1 MKQRHFITTLCLLML
16 FVASAWAQKNT
27 LEIPDVT
34 VAQGKSISLP
44 VNMENSADIVAVQF
58 TMTTADGVT
67 FSYETART
75 TERAD
80 GHSLTMKPIGENK
93 YMVMIF
99 SSQNRAFIGRTGSI
113 MTVVLNTSSSLKEGD
128 KIPITLSDVV
138 IGEKSGKNLATGFTS
153 GSVNIAK
160 SPDLEVSQVET
171 KATNLLPYN
180 KISVNWQ
187 VSNIGGL
194 STEAGWSEQV
204 FAESADGKF
213 SKLLGTIDY
222 DQKLAAGGTISRTA
236 EFDTPMELGISDN
249 ARIRVKVRPYSN
261 TGEPSWMLANN
272 EATTSGTLQT
282 ANMLFINPAAAHI
295 EEANA
300 QNVRLKLI
308 RSGSTAQ
315 AETFKLA
322 QTADARIELPAE
334 ITIPQGQSATYFYA
348 KVIANQKLDNDS
360 IVTVNIDGNN
370 YMTGT
375 TAIKLTDDTKPQ
387 LTLSAKQQDVTEG
400 GKLTL
405 TITAERQSATDKSI
419 SLSCDL
425 PSRFRIPANIILP
438 ARKTSV
444 DVEVEALEDD
454 IPDVEKVVTFAAS
467 ADGYENG
474 TLLSTL
480 VDDDIPTLQLELT
493 PTAISEADGP
503 LSVSAKL
510 SRTDNIDKKVT
521 VKLSDNSEGNLYYA
535 RQTIEMAPGVKEVTL
550 NMGPIDN
557 SLVDGERT
565 YQVTAAVFIASC
577 SCNASVGTSGGV
589 VTVPLTIY
597 DNDGPAL
604 SLSASSSLLKEG
616 GEMTL
621 TISRNT
627 DSKSRLDVNLSSNH
641 DAAIEYPKTVT
652 IAEGETS
659 ATFTVK
665 SKGNDTTGDDLTATL
680 IAESEGFAKSSVWFT
695 ISDQTLPD
703 ARIMAI
709 SSQESKVEAGGKT
722 TLSLSIANQGSY
734 VLPEQTKIGF
744 YFDSAA
750 TPADVAYL
758 QDNLAAGESITM
770 MREITLPSTVGEH
783 KLYAVV
789 NDGQGVK
796 ELLYTNNTSDV
807 LNIATVAPISMETK
821 VAKAIYAPGE
831 KVVISGKAKG
841 KDIAQKSV
849 EVYIV
854 NGGYRHTIT
863 TQTQDDGSFEVSYEP
878 YSGQTGHFAVGAC
891 YPSAN
896 LSDEQASFDIY
907 GIKRTSSDAIT
918 CEASLGDVY
927 QGKLNISNPGNL
939 TLTGLKVKVNSKPD
953 NCTVNATPGNTTLKG
968 GENTDIAFS
977 ITPSGASEG
986 SDWEKIELS
995 IESAEG
1001 AILPATLYY
1010 YCRVKTGK
1018 IEASVASI
1026 KTTMVKGE
1034 SRDYPFTITNVGK
1047 GETGKI
1053 SLALP
1058 SWISSVTPMEM
1069 PSLAKDESMEIILR
1083 MTPTDKMQLNVPVT
1097 GNIAINCA
1105 NGEGMPLPF
1114 YIEPVSTKEGKL
1126 TIDVCDENTYYTKEA
1141 PHLAGAKVEITHPT
1155 TGAVVAKGI
1164 TNEKGLFS
1172 ADLTEGYYAVRVS
1185 ADKHDSYSNNL
1196 LVDPG
1201 TETKKVV
1208 NLSYEAINID
1218 WKVEETEI
1226 QDEYEIKTN
1235 VKFETQVPMPVV
1247 VLSIPSSIPAKD
1259 LRDGESLIFNAVLTN
1274 KGLIAAK
1281 DVELT
1286 LPTDLKTLTFEALDH
1301 TEAFNL
1307 APQESVIIPVKVT
1320 KSTITA
1326 SARAAKRQGHIDND
1340 PCSDQVGT
1348 LYYWDCGLDRKWHRY
1363 GIALQLGSCK
1373 SNDPSTWS
1381 GNGDGTGYG
1390 GGIGGG
1396 LGSLYGPGARPSI
1409 GGSGTYTGSS
1419 NQNPL
1424 VQVEDKGCEPCQN
1437 KFMLQLVD
1445 CGLQLIPVY
1454 KKLRTVFDCIKGIYD
1469 VIEEAKTLTNKEE
1482 VTSRDIISL
1491 TLSTMS
1497 TTATCMDIKSEGA
1510 GDKNKTREQKRAKLV
1525 DEIAKALTDISNSV
1539 EKGNLG
1545 WTKSISDLAFELAKY
1560 YGYDYDDF
1568 KELFCPLKLM
1578 EPCDLDSVPAENK
1591 PAALARSLKNS
1602 SEPSYIQE
1610 FRQNLTYGILK
1621 QMVVMGLQ
1629 KELYGDV
1636 EWLNSDSRELGLFM
1650 TKFES
1655 LRDENDAFQQ
1665 KDIDE
1670 LIASKPENIT
1680 KEQVKAFVQRWNDT
1694 LDNKDTDNKV
1704 NIKNVFSYGELSQRV
1719 DSVVSSLG
1727 YTGIDEC
1734 YEKAYEKCLAQAKE
1748 QQSSVCS
1755 SITLQFTQKMVMTR
1769 QAFRGTLTVFN
1780 GNEQEAMKDVKLT
1793 LTVTDEKG
1801 NIAMEDKFQVNPE
1814 KLEGFNGKLD
1824 FTDGW
1829 TLDAKQEGIA
1839 TVLFI
1844 PTKKAA
1850 PTVETRY
1857 AFGGTLSYVDPF
1869 TGLEVTRDLTPIT
1882 LTVKPSP
1889 SLDLTYFM
1897 QRDIK
1902 GDDPLTKE
1910 VEPSEEAE
1918 FSLLINNLGYGDAT
1932 NVKMSTNQPEIVDNE
1947 KGLKVKFEL
1956 MSSQLNGQEK
1966 TLALGGSVS
1975 TDFGTIPAHSTSYA
1989 QWWIKSS
1996 LLGHFTD
2003 YDVTATHLT
2012 SYGNKDLSLLND
2024 VTIHELIRS
2033 IDVTKGDKTLK
2044 GFMTNDIVDADDT
2057 PDMLYLSDGEIEKV
2071 NVAASSSI
2079 TKTSDTEYTLTITPS
2094 EEGWNYGNL
2103 SDPTYGV
2110 SALKSVTRASDGKQ
2124 ISLRNFWQ
2132 TDRTLRDGKDP
2143 LYENRIHF
2151 ADQFDGKNAE
2161 SYILTF
2167 EATPSLMLEVASIE
2181 GAPAE
2186 DEVATQPVNT
2196 LKVMFNK
2203 YIDPATFTSEDIQI
2217 NVQGKEQDSQ
2227 LVKISTEDNK
2237 NFVLDLTQLNASA
2250 GNGYYTLTVQTS
2262 GITDREG
2269 FAGKTGKTASWTMFI
2284 NSQVKL
2290 ITSVY
2295 PENAGEVIGRVAG
2308 NEVAYGTTI
2317 QLVAKAKEGYQFASW
2332 SLNGETISTNDTIN
2346 QVALGDLTMV
2356 ANFEKKTYQ
2365 VNIEENCEGGSITQ
2379 TYTGVYHYGDQLV
2392 LKAEADEDYSFA
2404 HWTVNGK
2411 QTEDAETLSLIVD
2424 KDLTVSASFK
2434 QERYE
2439 QNITLMRGWNW
2450 IASYLADPISASDI
2464 ASKSSQI
2471 ISSSE
2476 EIENLLPAQTYKV
2489 KASISFISKS
2499 KGRLFEASTTPVRI
2513 NAGWNWLGYPLREN
2527 QELASAIS
2535 NASEG
2540 DYIVG
2545 QTGFAQ
2551 FYAGTWEGTLK
2562 QLITNQGYLYKS
2574 VKQNNLEFAEAT
2586 TPSQLSDEEQQD
2598 MEVDIRQYPSTMN
2611 IIGKLTRKDADMT
2624 GSDYRLYVMVGNE
2637 CRGISQLIDGKYY
2650 LTIYGEKDEKLNMVI
2665 ENLQT
2670 QESIL
2675 VQDALTFKEDV
2686 LGSRTSP
2693 YDFNI
2698 DTMTGIEN
2706 ILADGKELRIY
2717 SIDGYLIDAHATVKT
2732 LKKLVKGV
2740 YIINGKKYVVS
2751 E

>member
-67 FSYETART
+67 FSTETART

-80 GHSLTMKPIGENK
+80 GHSLTMRPIGVNK

-99 SSQNRAFIGRTGSI
+99 SSQNRAFIGRTGCI

-128 KIPITLSDVV
+128 KIPITLSDVI

-222 DQKLAAGGTISRTA
+222 NQKLAAGGTISRTA

-295 EEANA
+295 EEASA

-405 TITAERQSATDKSI
+405 TITAERQSATDKAI

-577 SCNASVGTSGGV
+577 SCNANVGTSGGV

-758 QDNLAAGESITM
+758 QDNLAAGESTTM
-770 MREITLPSTVGEH
+770 TREITLPATVGEH

-896 LSDEQASFDIY
+896 LSEEQASFDIY
-907 GIKRTSSDAIT
+907 GIKRTSNDAIT

-953 NCTVNATPGNTTLKG
+953 NCTVNATPGTTTLKG
-968 GENTDIAFS
+968 GESTDIAFS

-1001 AILPATLYY
+1001 AVLPATLYY

-1018 IEASVASI
+1018 IEASVTSI

-1069 PSLAKDESMEIILR
+1069 PSLAKDESTEIILR

-1155 TGAVVAKGI
+1155 TGAVVAEGI

-1172 ADLTEGYYAVRVS
+1172 ANLAEGYYAVRVS
-1185 ADKHDSYSNNL
+1185 AEKHDSYSNNL

-1235 VKFETQVPMPVV
+1235 VKFETQVPVPVV
-1247 VLSIPSSIPAKD
+1247 ELTVPDRIYTEN
-1259 LRDGESLIFNAVLTN
+1259 LRKGESLIFNATLTN

-1281 DVELT
+1281 DVQLL
-1286 LPTDLKTLTFEALDH
+1286 LPENVTSWRFEPIGPGKAN
-1301 TEAFNL
+1301 EL
-1307 APQESVIIPVKVT
+1307 APGQSKEIPIRVT
-1320 KSTITA
+1320 K
-1326 SARAAKRQGHIDND
+1326 D
-1340 PCSDQVGT
+1340 PGDDGDDGPCVVYIGT
-1348 LYYWDCGLDRKWHRY
+1348 LYYWECGPDKKWHKY
-1363 GIALQLGSCK
+1363 YKSIQITICK
-1373 SNDPSTWS
+1373 GKTPVVVYPSTGS
-1381 GNGDGTGYG
+1381 G
-1390 GGIGGG
+1390 
-1396 LGSLYGPGARPSI
+1396 
-1409 GGSGTYTGSS
+1409 GGSGPGGGPGGGGGGGYGPSS
-1419 NQNPL
+1419 NIPTVTQKVDKSCNPCLNMYIQKITECGVNVGLSLLKNNPL
-1424 VQVEDKGCEPCQN
+1424 GCIVGLGFCARDLN
-1437 KFMLQLVD
+1437 KDFHSWRSWGGCVASAVGCIPGIGPVPALVG
-1445 CGLQLIPVY
+1445 CL
-1454 KKLRTVFDCIKGIYD
+1454 
-1469 VIEEAKTLTNKEE
+1469 
-1482 VTSRDIISL
+1482 ISL
-1491 TLSTMS
+1491 T
-1497 TTATCMDIKSEGA
+1497 
-1510 GDKNKTREQKRAKLV
+1510 
-1525 DEIAKALTDISNSV
+1525 
-1539 EKGNLG
+1539 
-1545 WTKSISDLAFELAKY
+1545 
-1560 YGYDYDDF
+1560 
-1568 KELFCPLKLM
+1568 
-1578 EPCDLDSVPAENK
+1578 EPCEANNASAK
-1591 PAALARSLKNS
+1591 MRAGNS
-1602 SEPSYIQE
+1602 SNYSEPSYITDFKNKLAIPLQE
-1610 FRQNLTYGILK
+1610 SK
-1621 QMVVMGLQ
+1621 
-1629 KELYGDV
+1629 
-1636 EWLNSDSRELGLFM
+1636 
-1650 TKFES
+1650 
-1655 LRDENDAFQQ
+1655 AFQNMLLEYFG
-1665 KDIDE
+1665 DE
-1670 LIASKPENIT
+1670 VWVNETNGEDLQDLMVMLQTSEEEVLTADNYIKYKPQNVT
-1680 KEQVKAFVQRWNDT
+1680 KEQYYKFIERLNNTA
-1694 LDNKDTDNKV
+1694 LAKTDDGNYIDLSKV
-1704 NIKNVFSYGELSQRV
+1704 AGYVNEINSANEQ
-1719 DSVVSSLG
+1719 SVLMGYESTTDMLRKEYALLKGRLEESS
-1727 YTGIDEC
+1727 
-1734 YEKAYEKCLAQAKE
+1734 
-1748 QQSSVCS
+1748 SSVCS

-1801 NIAMEDKFQVNPE
+1801 NIAMKDKFQVNPE

-1829 TLDAKQEGIA
+1829 TLDAQKEGVA

-1889 SLDLTYFM
+1889 NLDLTYFM

-1932 NVKMSTNQPEIVDNE
+1932 HVRMSTNQPEIVDNE

-1966 TLALGGSVS
+1966 TLALGGSVF

-2237 NFVLDLTQLNASA
+2237 TFVLDLTQLNASA

-2262 GITDREG
+2262 GITDSEG
-2269 FAGKTGKTASWTMFI
+2269 FAGKTGKTASWTQFV
-2284 NSQVKL
+2284 NNQVKL
-2290 ITSVY
+2290 LTSVY

-2332 SLNGETISTNDTIN
+2332 TLNGETISTNDTIS

-2365 VNIEENCEGGSITQ
+2365 VNIAENCEGGSITQ

-2411 QTEDAETLSLIVD
+2411 QTEDAETLILIVD

-2489 KASISFISKS
+2489 KASTSFISKS
-2499 KGRLFEASTTPVRI
+2499 KGRLFEASTTPVGI

-2527 QELASAIS
+2527 KELASAIS

-2551 FYAGTWEGTLK
+2551 FYAGTWEGTLR
-2562 QLITNQGYLYKS
+2562 QLITNHGYLYKS

-2598 MEVDIRQYPSTMN
+2598 MEVDIRKYPSTMN
-2611 IIGKLTRKDADMT
+2611 IIGKLTQKDADMT

-2698 DTMTGIEN
+2698 DIMTGIEN

>member
-67 FSYETART
+67 FSTETART

-80 GHSLTMKPIGENK
+80 GHSLTMRPIGENK

-128 KIPITLSDVV
+128 KIPVTLSDVI

-272 EATTSGTLQT
+272 EATTSGILQT

-295 EEANA
+295 EEASA
-300 QNVRLKLI
+300 QNVRLMLI

-360 IVTVNIDGNN
+360 IITVNIDGNN

-400 GKLTL
+400 GKLTI
-405 TITAERQSATDKSI
+405 TITAERQSATDKAI
-419 SLSCDL
+419 SLNCDL

-438 ARKTSV
+438 ARQTSV

-577 SCNASVGTSGGV
+577 SCNANVGTSGGV

-758 QDNLAAGESITM
+758 QDNLAAGESTTM
-770 MREITLPSTVGEH
+770 TREITLPATVGEH

-896 LSDEQASFDIY
+896 LSEEQASFDIY
-907 GIKRTSSDAIT
+907 GIKRTSNDAIT

-953 NCTVNATPGNTTLKG
+953 NCTVNATPGTTTLKG
-968 GENTDIAFS
+968 GESTDVAFS
-977 ITPSGASEG
+977 ITPSGASDG

-1001 AILPATLYY
+1001 AVLPATLYY

-1026 KTTMVKGE
+1026 KTTMVNGE

-1069 PSLAKDESMEIILR
+1069 PSLAKDESTEIILR

-1114 YIEPVSTKEGKL
+1114 CIEPVSTKEGKL

-1155 TGAVVAKGI
+1155 TGAVVAEGI

-1172 ADLTEGYYAVRVS
+1172 ANLAEGYYAVRVS
-1185 ADKHDSYSNNL
+1185 AEKHDSYSNNL

-1235 VKFETQVPMPVV
+1235 VKFETQVPVPVV
-1247 VLSIPSSIPAKD
+1247 ELTVPDRIYTEN
-1259 LRDGESLIFNAVLTN
+1259 LRKGESLIFNATLTN
-1274 KGLIAAK
+1274 KGLITAK
-1281 DVELT
+1281 DVQLL
-1286 LPTDLKTLTFEALDH
+1286 LPDTVTSWRFEPIGPGKAN
-1301 TEAFNL
+1301 EL
-1307 APQESVIIPVKVT
+1307 APGQSIEIPIRV
-1320 KSTITA
+1320 SE
-1326 SARAAKRQGHIDND
+1326 GPGDD
-1340 PCSDQVGT
+1340 GPCVVYIGT
-1348 LYYWDCGLDRKWHRY
+1348 LYYWECGPDKKWHKY
-1363 GIALQLGSCK
+1363 YKSMQITICK
-1373 SNDPSTWS
+1373 GRVTVVEYPSTGS
-1381 GNGDGTGYG
+1381 G
-1390 GGIGGG
+1390 
-1396 LGSLYGPGARPSI
+1396 
-1409 GGSGTYTGSS
+1409 GGSGPGGGPGGGGGGSYGPS
-1419 NQNPL
+1419 SDIPTVTQKVDKSCNPCLNMYIQKITECGVNVGLSLLKNNPL
-1424 VQVEDKGCEPCQN
+1424 GCIVGLGFCARDLN
-1437 KFMLQLVD
+1437 KDFHSWRSWGGCVASAVGCIPGIGPVPALVG
-1445 CGLQLIPVY
+1445 CL
-1454 KKLRTVFDCIKGIYD
+1454 
-1469 VIEEAKTLTNKEE
+1469 
-1482 VTSRDIISL
+1482 ISL
-1491 TLSTMS
+1491 T
-1497 TTATCMDIKSEGA
+1497 
-1510 GDKNKTREQKRAKLV
+1510 
-1525 DEIAKALTDISNSV
+1525 
-1539 EKGNLG
+1539 
-1545 WTKSISDLAFELAKY
+1545 
-1560 YGYDYDDF
+1560 
-1568 KELFCPLKLM
+1568 
-1578 EPCDLDSVPAENK
+1578 EPCEANNASAK
-1591 PAALARSLKNS
+1591 MRAGNS
-1602 SEPSYIQE
+1602 SSYSEPSYITDFKNKLAIPLQE
-1610 FRQNLTYGILK
+1610 SK
-1621 QMVVMGLQ
+1621 
-1629 KELYGDV
+1629 
-1636 EWLNSDSRELGLFM
+1636 
-1650 TKFES
+1650 
-1655 LRDENDAFQQ
+1655 AFQNMLLEYFG
-1665 KDIDE
+1665 DE
-1670 LIASKPENIT
+1670 VWVNETNGEDLQGLMVMLQTSEEEVLTADNYIKYKPQNVT
-1680 KEQVKAFVQRWNDT
+1680 KEQYYKFIERLNNTA
-1694 LDNKDTDNKV
+1694 LAKTDDGNYIDLSKV
-1704 NIKNVFSYGELSQRV
+1704 AGYVNEINSANEQ
-1719 DSVVSSLG
+1719 SVLMGYESTTDMLRKEYALLKGRLEESS
-1727 YTGIDEC
+1727 
-1734 YEKAYEKCLAQAKE
+1734 
-1748 QQSSVCS
+1748 SSVCS

-1801 NIAMEDKFQVNPE
+1801 NIAMSDKFQVNPE

-1829 TLDAKQEGIA
+1829 TLDAQKEGVA

-1889 SLDLTYFM
+1889 NLDLTYFM

-1932 NVKMSTNQPEIVDNE
+1932 NVRMSTNQPEIVDNE

-1966 TLALGGSVS
+1966 TLALGGSVF

-2262 GITDREG
+2262 GITDSEG
-2269 FAGKTGKTASWTMFI
+2269 FAGKTGKTASWTLFV

-2290 ITSVY
+2290 LTSVY
-2295 PENAGEVIGRVAG
+2295 PENAGEVIGRIAG

-2332 SLNGETISTNDTIN
+2332 TLNGETISTNDTIS

-2365 VNIEENCEGGSITQ
+2365 VNIAENCEGGSITQ

-2411 QTEDAETLSLIVD
+2411 QTEDTETLSLIVD

-2476 EIENLLPAQTYKV
+2476 EIENLLPAHTYKV
-2489 KASISFISKS
+2489 KASTSFISKS
-2499 KGRLFEASTTPVRI
+2499 KGRLFEASTTPVGI

-2586 TPSQLSDEEQQD
+2586 TPSQLSDDEQQD
-2598 MEVDIRQYPSTMN
+2598 MEVDIRKYPSTMN
-2611 IIGKLTRKDADMT
+2611 IIGKLTQKDADMT

-2698 DTMTGIEN
+2698 DIMTGIEN

-2732 LKKLVKGV
+2732 LRKLVKGV

>member
-67 FSYETART
+67 FSTETART

-80 GHSLTMKPIGENK
+80 GHSLTMRSIGVNK

-128 KIPITLSDVV
+128 KIPVTLSDV
-138 IGEKSGKNLATGFTS
+138 IISEKSGKNLATGFTS

-295 EEANA
+295 EEASA
-300 QNVRLKLI
+300 QNVRLMLI

-315 AETFKLA
+315 VETFKLA

-405 TITAERQSATDKSI
+405 TITAERQSATDKAI

-577 SCNASVGTSGGV
+577 SCNANVGTSGGV

-627 DSKSRLDVNLSSNH
+627 DSKSRLNVSLSSNH

-709 SSQESKVEAGGKT
+709 SSQESKVEAGGKA

-758 QDNLAAGESITM
+758 QDNLAAGESTTM
-770 MREITLPSTVGEH
+770 MREITLPATVGEH

-841 KDIAQKSV
+841 KDIAKKNV

-896 LSDEQASFDIY
+896 LSEEQASFDIY
-907 GIKRTSSDAIT
+907 GIKRTSNDAIT

-953 NCTVNATPGNTTLKG
+953 NCTVNATPGTTTLKG

-1001 AILPATLYY
+1001 AVLPATLYY

-1018 IEASVASI
+1018 IEASVARI

-1069 PSLAKDESMEIILR
+1069 PSLAKDESTEIILR

-1155 TGAVVAKGI
+1155 TGAVVAEGI

-1172 ADLTEGYYAVRVS
+1172 ANLAEGYYAVRVS
-1185 ADKHDSYSNNL
+1185 AEKHDSYSNNL

-1320 KSTITA
+1320 KSTKTA
-1326 SARAAKRQGHIDND
+1326 SARAAKRLGNIDND

-1348 LYYWDCGLDRKWHRY
+1348 LYYWDCGLDRKWHKY

-1424 VQVEDKGCEPCQN
+1424 VKVEDKGCEPCQN
-1437 KFMLQLVD
+1437 GVLIAGLKCAGHFVGEAVETLQTLLGLDDNIDTNNKYKDKKDKDLDEILDKCENYSDLLLDIASSFDGCVNGKHDIDQVLDCYETASKAIDAVFDGLVETAF
-1445 CGLQLIPVY
+1445 GPYVKPELIKKY
-1454 KKLRTVFDCIKGIYD
+1454 KKLGKQILKYKKLLDRVAECARDFAHACDHIKNDESAKARMTGKSTKTVTEKAIEGMGKYAEYVEGFVTLNNVLFGSEPAWDEMSLEEMSGILNLDYHT
-1469 VIEEAKTLTNKEE
+1469 ISFEEALKYKPKDVSETLFRKFFDKQKKWANKDYSNITEE
-1482 VTSRDIISL
+1482 ESGNI
-1491 TLSTMS
+1491 
-1497 TTATCMDIKSEGA
+1497 TTAVSNIHNAFKYFEDEGYL
-1510 GDKNKTREQKRAKLV
+1510 N
-1525 DEIAKALTDISNSV
+1525 
-1539 EKGNLG
+1539 
-1545 WTKSISDLAFELAKY
+1545 
-1560 YGYDYDDF
+1560 
-1568 KELFCPLKLM
+1568 
-1578 EPCDLDSVPAENK
+1578 PCDFLNTTFKD
-1591 PAALARSLKNS
+1591 ALILANTS
-1602 SEPSYIQE
+1602 S
-1610 FRQNLTYGILK
+1610 
-1621 QMVVMGLQ
+1621 
-1629 KELYGDV
+1629 
-1636 EWLNSDSRELGLFM
+1636 
-1650 TKFES
+1650 
-1655 LRDENDAFQQ
+1655 
-1665 KDIDE
+1665 
-1670 LIASKPENIT
+1670 
-1680 KEQVKAFVQRWNDT
+1680 
-1694 LDNKDTDNKV
+1694 
-1704 NIKNVFSYGELSQRV
+1704 
-1719 DSVVSSLG
+1719 
-1727 YTGIDEC
+1727 
-1734 YEKAYEKCLAQAKE
+1734 
-1748 QQSSVCS
+1748 SSVCS

-1801 NIAMEDKFQVNPE
+1801 NIAMKDKFQVNPE

-1829 TLDAKQEGIA
+1829 TLDAQKEGVA

-1850 PTVETRY
+1850 PTMETRY

-1882 LTVKPSP
+1882 LTVNPSP
-1889 SLDLTYFM
+1889 NLDLTYFM

-1932 NVKMSTNQPEIVDNE
+1932 NVRMSTNQPEIVDNE

-1975 TDFGTIPAHSTSYA
+1975 TDFGNIPAHSTSYA

-2262 GITDREG
+2262 GITDSEG
-2269 FAGKTGKTASWTMFI
+2269 FAGKTGKTASWTQFV
-2284 NSQVKL
+2284 NNQVKL
-2290 ITSVY
+2290 LTSVY

-2332 SLNGETISTNDTIN
+2332 SLNGETISTNDTIS

-2365 VNIEENCEGGSITQ
+2365 VNIAENCEGGSITQ

-2489 KASISFISKS
+2489 KASTSFISKS
-2499 KGRLFEASTTPVRI
+2499 KGRLFEASTTPVGI

-2598 MEVDIRQYPSTMN
+2598 MEVDIRKYPSTMN
-2611 IIGKLTRKDADMT
+2611 IIGKLTQKDADMT

-2698 DTMTGIEN
+2698 DIMTGIEN

>member
-67 FSYETART
+67 FSTETART

-80 GHSLTMKPIGENK
+80 GHSLTMRPIGVNK

-128 KIPITLSDVV
+128 KIPVTLSDVI

-295 EEANA
+295 EEASA
-300 QNVRLKLI
+300 QNVRLMLI
-308 RSGSTAQ
+308 RSGSTEQ

-370 YMTGT
+370 YITGT

-387 LTLSAKQQDVTEG
+387 LTLSTKQQDVTEG

-405 TITAERQSATDKSI
+405 TITAERQSATDKAI

-438 ARKTSV
+438 ARQTSV

-577 SCNASVGTSGGV
+577 SCNANVGTSGGV

-709 SSQESKVEAGGKT
+709 SSQESKVEAGGKA

-750 TPADVAYL
+750 TPADVTYL
-758 QDNLAAGESITM
+758 QDNLAAGESTTM

-841 KDIAQKSV
+841 KDIAKKSV

-896 LSDEQASFDIY
+896 LSEEQASFDIY
-907 GIKRTSSDAIT
+907 GIKRTSNDAIT

-927 QGKLNISNPGNL
+927 QGKLNISNPGKL

-968 GENTDIAFS
+968 GESTDVAFS

-1001 AILPATLYY
+1001 AVLPATLYY

-1069 PSLAKDESMEIILR
+1069 PSLAKDESTEIILR

-1155 TGAVVAKGI
+1155 TGAVVAEGI

-1185 ADKHDSYSNNL
+1185 AEKHDSYSNNL

-1235 VKFETQVPMPVV
+1235 VKFETQVPVPAVI
-1247 VLSIPSSIPAKD
+1247 LSIPDRIHTEE
-1259 LRDGESLIFNAVLTN
+1259 LREGESLIFNAVLTN
-1274 KGLIAAK
+1274 KGLITAK
-1281 DVELT
+1281 DVQLL
-1286 LPTDLKTLTFEALDH
+1286 LPTDLQTLTFEALDH
-1301 TEAFNL
+1301 NEAFNL
-1307 APQESVIIPVKVT
+1307 APQESVLIPVKVT
-1320 KSTITA
+1320 KVAA
-1326 SARAAKRQGHIDND
+1326 SSFAK
-1340 PCSDQVGT
+1340 SKEQVGRASKEPCIVDIGT
-1348 LYYWDCGLDRKWHRY
+1348 IAFWDCGLDRKWHKY
-1363 GIALQLGSCK
+1363 YLQLPISICIKGSVTVLPK
-1373 SNDPSTWS
+1373 NPE
-1381 GNGDGTGYG
+1381 TGSVRPGFGPGGGG
-1390 GGIGGG
+1390 GGIY
-1396 LGSLYGPGARPSI
+1396 LPS
-1409 GGSGTYTGSS
+1409 YDC
-1419 NQNPL
+1419 NPISRK
-1424 VQVEDKGCEPCQN
+1424 EDKGCVPCQN
-1437 KFMLQLVD
+1437 GVLIAGLKCAGHFVGEAVETLQALLGLDDNIDTNNNDKDKKDNDLGEILGKCENYSDLLLDIASSFDGCVNGKHDIDQVLDCYEAASKSIDAVFDELVETAF
-1445 CGLQLIPVY
+1445 GPYVKPELIKKY
-1454 KKLRTVFDCIKGIYD
+1454 KKLGKQILKYKKILDRVAECARDFAHACDHIKNDESAKARMTGKSTKTVTEKAIEGMGKYAEYVEGFVTLNNVLFGSEPAWDEMSLEEMSGILNLDYHT
-1469 VIEEAKTLTNKEE
+1469 ISFEEALKFKPKEVSETLFRKFFDKQKKWANKDYSNITEE
-1482 VTSRDIISL
+1482 ESGNI
-1491 TLSTMS
+1491 
-1497 TTATCMDIKSEGA
+1497 TTAVSNIHNAFKYFEDEGYL
-1510 GDKNKTREQKRAKLV
+1510 N
-1525 DEIAKALTDISNSV
+1525 
-1539 EKGNLG
+1539 
-1545 WTKSISDLAFELAKY
+1545 
-1560 YGYDYDDF
+1560 
-1568 KELFCPLKLM
+1568 
-1578 EPCDLDSVPAENK
+1578 PCDFLNTTFKD
-1591 PAALARSLKNS
+1591 ALILANTS
-1602 SEPSYIQE
+1602 S
-1610 FRQNLTYGILK
+1610 
-1621 QMVVMGLQ
+1621 
-1629 KELYGDV
+1629 
-1636 EWLNSDSRELGLFM
+1636 
-1650 TKFES
+1650 
-1655 LRDENDAFQQ
+1655 
-1665 KDIDE
+1665 
-1670 LIASKPENIT
+1670 
-1680 KEQVKAFVQRWNDT
+1680 
-1694 LDNKDTDNKV
+1694 
-1704 NIKNVFSYGELSQRV
+1704 
-1719 DSVVSSLG
+1719 
-1727 YTGIDEC
+1727 
-1734 YEKAYEKCLAQAKE
+1734 
-1748 QQSSVCS
+1748 SSVCS

-1780 GNEQEAMKDVKLT
+1780 GNEQEAMKDAKLT

-1801 NIAMEDKFQVNPE
+1801 NIAMSDKFQVN
-1814 KLEGFNGKLD
+1814 LENLKGFAGNKN

-1829 TLDAKQEGIA
+1829 TLDAKQEGVA

-1889 SLDLTYFM
+1889 NLDLTYFM

-1932 NVKMSTNQPEIVDNE
+1932 NVRMTTNQPEIVDNE

-2012 SYGNKDLSLLND
+2012 SYDNKDLSLLND

-2237 NFVLDLTQLNASA
+2237 TFVLDLTQLNASA

-2262 GITDREG
+2262 GITDSEG
-2269 FAGKTGKTASWTMFI
+2269 FAGKTGKTASWTMFM

-2290 ITSVY
+2290 LTSVY

-2489 KASISFISKS
+2489 KASTSFISKS
-2499 KGRLFEASTTPVRI
+2499 KGRLFEASTTPVGI

-2551 FYAGTWEGTLK
+2551 FYAGTWEGTLR

-2574 VKQNNLEFAEAT
+2574 VKQNSLEFAEAT

-2650 LTIYGEKDEKLNMVI
+2650 LTIYGEKDEKLNLVI
-2665 ENLQT
+2665 ENQQT

-2698 DTMTGIEN
+2698 DIMTGIEN

-2732 LKKLVKGV
+2732 LRKLVKGV

>member
-80 GHSLTMKPIGENK
+80 GHSLTMRPIGVNK

-99 SSQNRAFIGRTGSI
+99 SSQNRPFIGRTGSI

-128 KIPITLSDVV
+128 KIPVTLSDVI

-272 EATTSGTLQT
+272 EAATSGTLQT

-295 EEANA
+295 EEASA
-300 QNVRLKLI
+300 QNVRLMLI

-370 YMTGT
+370 YITGT

-405 TITAERQSATDKSI
+405 TITAERQSATDKAI

-438 ARKTSV
+438 AQKTSV

-709 SSQESKVEAGGKT
+709 SSQESQVEAGGKT

-744 YFDSAA
+744 YFDNAA

-758 QDNLAAGESITM
+758 QDNLAAGESTTM
-770 MREITLPSTVGEH
+770 MREITLPATVGEH

-896 LSDEQASFDIY
+896 LSEEQASFDIY

-918 CEASLGDVY
+918 CEASLGDIY

-953 NCTVNATPGNTTLKG
+953 NCIVNATPGNTTLKG
-968 GENTDIAFS
+968 GESTDIAFS

-1001 AILPATLYY
+1001 AVLPATLYY

-1053 SLALP
+1053 SIALP

-1069 PSLAKDESMEIILR
+1069 PSLAKDESTEIILR

-1114 YIEPVSTKEGKL
+1114 CIEPVSTKEGTL

-1155 TGAVVAKGI
+1155 TGAVVAEGI
-1164 TNEKGLFS
+1164 TNEKGIFS
-1172 ADLTEGYYAVRVS
+1172 ADLAEGYYAVRVS
-1185 ADKHDSYSNNL
+1185 AEKHDSYRNNL

-1235 VKFETQVPMPVV
+1235 VKFETQVPVPVV
-1247 VLSIPSSIPAKD
+1247 VLSIPDRIHTED
-1259 LRDGESLIFNAVLTN
+1259 LREGESLLFNAVLTN
-1274 KGLIAAK
+1274 KGLITAK
-1281 DVELT
+1281 DVQLL
-1286 LPTDLKTLTFEALDH
+1286 LPTDLQTLTFEALDH
-1301 TEAFNL
+1301 NEAFNL
-1307 APQESVIIPVKVT
+1307 APQESVLIPVKVT
-1320 KSTITA
+1320 KVAA
-1326 SARAAKRQGHIDND
+1326 SSFAK
-1340 PCSDQVGT
+1340 SKEQVGRASKEPCLVNIGT
-1348 LYYWDCGLDRKWHRY
+1348 IGYWDCGLDRKWHKY
-1363 GIALQLGSCK
+1363 YLQLPISICIKGSIK
-1373 SNDPSTWS
+1373 VLPKDPE
-1381 GNGDGTGYG
+1381 TGSVRPILGPGGGG
-1390 GGIGGG
+1390 GGIY
-1396 LGSLYGPGARPSI
+1396 LPS
-1409 GGSGTYTGSS
+1409 YDC
-1419 NQNPL
+1419 NPL
-1424 VQVEDKGCEPCQN
+1424 SRKVDKGCIPCQN
-1437 KFMLQLVD
+1437 KFMLQLID
-1445 CGLQLIPVY
+1445 CGLQLIPAY
-1454 KKLRTVFDCIKGIYD
+1454 KKLRTVFNCVKGIYD
-1469 VIEEAKTLTNKEE
+1469 VVEEGKTLANKEW

-1497 TTATCMDIKSEGA
+1497 TTATCMGIKSEGA
-1510 GDKNKTREQKRAKLV
+1510 GDKNKTRKEKRAKLV
-1525 DEIAKALTDISNSV
+1525 DEIAKALTNISNSV

-1545 WTKSISDLAFELAKY
+1545 WMKSISDLAFELAKY

-1780 GNEQEAMKDVKLT
+1780 GSEQEAMKDAKLT

-1801 NIAMEDKFQVNPE
+1801 NIAMSDKFQVNLE
-1814 KLEGFNGKLD
+1814 NLEGFAGNKN

-1829 TLDAKQEGIA
+1829 TLDAKQEGVA

-1889 SLDLTYFM
+1889 NLDLTYFM

-1932 NVKMSTNQPEIVDNE
+1932 NVRMTTNQPEIVDNE
-1947 KGLKVKFEL
+1947 KGLKVKIEL

-1966 TLALGGSVS
+1966 TLALGGSVA

-2012 SYGNKDLSLLND
+2012 SYDNKDLSLLND

-2071 NVAASSSI
+2071 NVAAASSI

-2161 SYILTF
+2161 SYILSF

-2237 NFVLDLTQLNASA
+2237 TFVLDLTQLNASA

-2262 GITDREG
+2262 GITDSEG
-2269 FAGKTGKTASWTMFI
+2269 FAGKTGKTASWTMFV

-2346 QVALGDLTMV
+2346 QVALGDLNMM

-2424 KDLTVSASFK
+2424 KDLTVSASFR

-2489 KASISFISKS
+2489 KASTSFISKS
-2499 KGRLFEASTTPVRI
+2499 KGRLFEASTTPVGI

-2551 FYAGTWEGTLK
+2551 FYAGTWEGTLR

-2698 DTMTGIEN
+2698 DIMTGIEN

-2732 LKKLVKGV
+2732 LRKLVKGV

>member
-58 TMTTADGVT
+58 TMTTADGIT

-80 GHSLTMKPIGENK
+80 GHSLTMRPIGVNK

-99 SSQNRAFIGRTGSI
+99 SSQNRPFIGRTGSI
-113 MTVVLNTSSSLKEGD
+113 MTVVLNTSSSLKEGE
-128 KIPITLSDVV
+128 KIPVTLSDVI

-295 EEANA
+295 EEASA
-300 QNVRLKLI
+300 QNVRLMLI

-370 YMTGT
+370 YITGT

-425 PSRFRIPANIILP
+425 PSRFRIPTNIILP

-474 TLLSTL
+474 TLLTTL

-627 DSKSRLDVNLSSNH
+627 NSKSRLDVNLSSNH

-744 YFDSAA
+744 YFDGAA

-758 QDNLAAGESITM
+758 QDNLAAGESTTM
-770 MREITLPSTVGEH
+770 MREITLPTTVGEH

-807 LNIATVAPISMETK
+807 LNIAAVAPISMETK

-907 GIKRTSSDAIT
+907 GIKRTSNDAIT
-918 CEASLGDVY
+918 CEASLGDIY

-953 NCTVNATPGNTTLKG
+953 NCTVNATPGSTTLKG
-968 GENTDIAFS
+968 GESTDIAFS

-1069 PSLAKDESMEIILR
+1069 PSLAKDESTEIILR

-1114 YIEPVSTKEGKL
+1114 CIEPVSTKEGTL

-1141 PHLAGAKVEITHPT
+1141 PHLAGAKVKITHPT
-1155 TGAVVAKGI
+1155 TGAVVAEGI

-1172 ADLTEGYYAVRVS
+1172 ANLAEGYYAVSVS
-1185 ADKHDSYSNNL
+1185 AEKHDSYSNNL

-1235 VKFETQVPMPVV
+1235 VKFETQVPVPVV
-1247 VLSIPSSIPAKD
+1247 ELTVPHRIYTEN
-1259 LRDGESLIFNAVLTN
+1259 LRKGESLIFNATLTN

-1281 DVELT
+1281 DVQLL
-1286 LPTDLKTLTFEALDH
+1286 LPENVTSWRFEPIDPG
-1301 TEAFNL
+1301 EANEL
-1307 APQESVIIPVKVT
+1307 APGQSKQIPIRVT
-1320 KSTITA
+1320 K
-1326 SARAAKRQGHIDND
+1326 D
-1340 PCSDQVGT
+1340 PGDDGDDGPCVVYIGT
-1348 LYYWDCGLDRKWHRY
+1348 LYYWECGPDKKWHKY
-1363 GIALQLGSCK
+1363 YKSIQITICK
-1373 SNDPSTWS
+1373 GKTPVVVYPSTGS
-1381 GNGDGTGYG
+1381 G
-1390 GGIGGG
+1390 
-1396 LGSLYGPGARPSI
+1396 
-1409 GGSGTYTGSS
+1409 GGSGPGGGPGGGGGGSYGPSS
-1419 NQNPL
+1419 NIPTVTQKVDKSCNPCLNMYLQKITECGVNVGLSLLKNNPL
-1424 VQVEDKGCEPCQN
+1424 GCIVGLGFCARDLN
-1437 KFMLQLVD
+1437 KDFHSWRSWGGCVASAVGCIPGIGPVPALVG
-1445 CGLQLIPVY
+1445 CL
-1454 KKLRTVFDCIKGIYD
+1454 
-1469 VIEEAKTLTNKEE
+1469 
-1482 VTSRDIISL
+1482 ISL
-1491 TLSTMS
+1491 T
-1497 TTATCMDIKSEGA
+1497 
-1510 GDKNKTREQKRAKLV
+1510 
-1525 DEIAKALTDISNSV
+1525 
-1539 EKGNLG
+1539 
-1545 WTKSISDLAFELAKY
+1545 
-1560 YGYDYDDF
+1560 
-1568 KELFCPLKLM
+1568 
-1578 EPCDLDSVPAENK
+1578 EPCEANNASAK
-1591 PAALARSLKNS
+1591 MRAGNS
-1602 SEPSYIQE
+1602 SSYSEPSYITDFKNKLAIPLQE
-1610 FRQNLTYGILK
+1610 SK
-1621 QMVVMGLQ
+1621 
-1629 KELYGDV
+1629 
-1636 EWLNSDSRELGLFM
+1636 
-1650 TKFES
+1650 
-1655 LRDENDAFQQ
+1655 AFQNMLLEYFGDEVWVNETNGEALQ
-1665 KDIDE
+1665 DLMVMLQTSEEEVLTADNYIKYKPQNVTKVQYYKFIERLNNTALAKTDDGNYID
-1670 LIASKPENIT
+1670 LSKVAGYVNEINSANEQSVLMGYEST
-1680 KEQVKAFVQRWNDT
+1680 TDMLRKEYALLKGR
-1694 LDNKDTDNKV
+1694 LD
-1704 NIKNVFSYGELSQRV
+1704 E
-1719 DSVVSSLG
+1719 SS
-1727 YTGIDEC
+1727 
-1734 YEKAYEKCLAQAKE
+1734 
-1748 QQSSVCS
+1748 SSVCS

-1780 GNEQEAMKDVKLT
+1780 GSEQEAMKDAKLT

-1801 NIAMEDKFQVNPE
+1801 NIAMSDKFQVNLE
-1814 KLEGFNGKLD
+1814 NLEGFAGNKN

-1829 TLDAKQEGIA
+1829 TLDAQKEGVA

-1889 SLDLTYFM
+1889 NLDLTYFM

-1932 NVKMSTNQPEIVDNE
+1932 NVKMTTNQPEIVDNE

-2012 SYGNKDLSLLND
+2012 SYDNKALSLLND

-2237 NFVLDLTQLNASA
+2237 TFVLDLTQLNASA

-2262 GITDREG
+2262 GITDSEG
-2269 FAGKTGKTASWTMFI
+2269 FAGKTGKTASWTMFM

-2424 KDLTVSASFK
+2424 KDLTVSASFR

-2489 KASISFISKS
+2489 KASTSFISKS
-2499 KGRLFEASTTPVRI
+2499 KGRLFEASTTPVGI

-2586 TPSQLSDEEQQD
+2586 TPSQFSDEEQQD

-2611 IIGKLTRKDADMT
+2611 IIGKLTQKDADMT

-2650 LTIYGEKDEKLNMVI
+2650 LTIYGEKDEKLNLVI
-2665 ENLQT
+2665 ENQQT

-2698 DTMTGIEN
+2698 DIMTGIEN

>member
-67 FSYETART
+67 FSTETART

-80 GHSLTMKPIGENK
+80 GHSLTMRPIGVNK

-99 SSQNRAFIGRTGSI
+99 SSQNRAFIGRTGCI

-128 KIPITLSDVV
+128 KIPVTLSDVI

-222 DQKLAAGGTISRTA
+222 DQKLAAGGTISRAA

-272 EATTSGTLQT
+272 EATTSGILQT

-295 EEANA
+295 EEASA
-300 QNVRLKLI
+300 QNVRLMLI

-370 YMTGT
+370 YITGT

-405 TITAERQSATDKSI
+405 TITAERQSATDKAI

-577 SCNASVGTSGGV
+577 SCNANVGTSGGV

-621 TISRNT
+621 TIRRNT

-744 YFDSAA
+744 YFDGAA

-758 QDNLAAGESITM
+758 QDNLAAGESTTM
-770 MREITLPSTVGEH
+770 TREITLPATVGEH

-789 NDGQGVK
+789 NDGQDVK

-841 KDIAQKSV
+841 KDIAQKNV

-896 LSDEQASFDIY
+896 LSEEQASFDIY
-907 GIKRTSSDAIT
+907 GIKRTSNDAIT

-953 NCTVNATPGNTTLKG
+953 NCTVNATPGTTTLKG

-1001 AILPATLYY
+1001 AVLPATLYY

-1069 PSLAKDESMEIILR
+1069 PSLAKDESTEIILR

-1155 TGAVVAKGI
+1155 TGAVVAEGI

-1172 ADLTEGYYAVRVS
+1172 ANLAEGYYAVRVS
-1185 ADKHDSYSNNL
+1185 AEKHDSYSNNL

-1235 VKFETQVPMPVV
+1235 VKFETQVPVPVV
-1247 VLSIPSSIPAKD
+1247 ELTVPDRIYTEN
-1259 LRDGESLIFNAVLTN
+1259 LRKGESLIFNATLTN

-1281 DVELT
+1281 DVQLL
-1286 LPTDLKTLTFEALDH
+1286 LPENVTSWRFEPIGPGKAN
-1301 TEAFNL
+1301 EL
-1307 APQESVIIPVKVT
+1307 APGQSIEIPIRVT
-1320 KSTITA
+1320 K
-1326 SARAAKRQGHIDND
+1326 D
-1340 PCSDQVGT
+1340 PGDDGPCVVYIGT
-1348 LYYWDCGLDRKWHRY
+1348 LYYWECGPDKKWHKY
-1363 GIALQLGSCK
+1363 YKSIQITICK
-1373 SNDPSTWS
+1373 GKTPVVVYPSTGS
-1381 GNGDGTGYG
+1381 G
-1390 GGIGGG
+1390 
-1396 LGSLYGPGARPSI
+1396 
-1409 GGSGTYTGSS
+1409 GGSGPGGGPGGGGGGGYGPSS
-1419 NQNPL
+1419 NIPTVTQKVDKSCNPCLNMYIQKITECGVNVGLSLLKNNPL
-1424 VQVEDKGCEPCQN
+1424 GCIVGLGFCARDLN
-1437 KFMLQLVD
+1437 KDFHSWRSWGGCVASAVGCIPGIGPVPALVG
-1445 CGLQLIPVY
+1445 CL
-1454 KKLRTVFDCIKGIYD
+1454 
-1469 VIEEAKTLTNKEE
+1469 
-1482 VTSRDIISL
+1482 ISL
-1491 TLSTMS
+1491 T
-1497 TTATCMDIKSEGA
+1497 
-1510 GDKNKTREQKRAKLV
+1510 
-1525 DEIAKALTDISNSV
+1525 
-1539 EKGNLG
+1539 
-1545 WTKSISDLAFELAKY
+1545 
-1560 YGYDYDDF
+1560 
-1568 KELFCPLKLM
+1568 
-1578 EPCDLDSVPAENK
+1578 EPCEANNASAK
-1591 PAALARSLKNS
+1591 MRAGNS
-1602 SEPSYIQE
+1602 SNYSEPSYITDFKNKLAIPLQE
-1610 FRQNLTYGILK
+1610 SK
-1621 QMVVMGLQ
+1621 
-1629 KELYGDV
+1629 
-1636 EWLNSDSRELGLFM
+1636 
-1650 TKFES
+1650 
-1655 LRDENDAFQQ
+1655 AFQNMLLEYFG
-1665 KDIDE
+1665 DE
-1670 LIASKPENIT
+1670 VWVNETNGEALQDLMVMLQTSEEEVLTADNYIKYKPQNVT
-1680 KEQVKAFVQRWNDT
+1680 KEQYYKFIERLNNTALAKTNDGNYIDLSKVAGYVNEINSANEQSVLMGYEST
-1694 LDNKDTDNKV
+1694 TDMLRKEYALL
-1704 NIKNVFSYGELSQRV
+1704 KGRLEE
-1719 DSVVSSLG
+1719 SS
-1727 YTGIDEC
+1727 
-1734 YEKAYEKCLAQAKE
+1734 
-1748 QQSSVCS
+1748 SSVCS

-1780 GNEQEAMKDVKLT
+1780 GNEQKAMKDVKLT

-1801 NIAMEDKFQVNPE
+1801 NIAMSDKFQVNPE

-1829 TLDAKQEGIA
+1829 TLDAQKEGVA

-1889 SLDLTYFM
+1889 NLDLTYFM

-1932 NVKMSTNQPEIVDNE
+1932 NVRMSTNQPEIVDNE

-1966 TLALGGSVS
+1966 TLALGGSVF

-2151 ADQFDGKNAE
+2151 ADLFDGKNAE

-2262 GITDREG
+2262 GITDSEG
-2269 FAGKTGKTASWTMFI
+2269 FAGKTGKTASWTQFI

-2290 ITSVY
+2290 LTSVY

-2332 SLNGETISTNDTIN
+2332 TLNGETISTNDTIS

-2365 VNIEENCEGGSITQ
+2365 VNIAENCEGGSITQ

-2489 KASISFISKS
+2489 KASTSFISKS
-2499 KGRLFEASTTPVRI
+2499 KGRLFEASTTPVGI

-2574 VKQNNLEFAEAT
+2574 VKQNNLEFTEAT
-2586 TPSQLSDEEQQD
+2586 TPSQLSDDEQQD
-2598 MEVDIRQYPSTMN
+2598 MEVDIRKYPSTMN
-2611 IIGKLTRKDADMT
+2611 IIGKLTQKDADMT

-2698 DTMTGIEN
+2698 DIMTGIEN

-2732 LKKLVKGV
+2732 LRKLVKGV

>member
-58 TMTTADGVT
+58 TMTTADGIT
-67 FSYETART
+67 FSTETART

-80 GHSLTMKPIGENK
+80 GHSLTMRPIGVNK

-128 KIPITLSDVV
+128 KIPITLSDVI

-222 DQKLAAGGTISRTA
+222 NQKLAAGGTISRTA

-387 LTLSAKQQDVTEG
+387 LTLSTKQQDVTEG

-405 TITAERQSATDKSI
+405 TITAERQSATDKAI

-577 SCNASVGTSGGV
+577 SCNANVGTSGGV

-641 DAAIEYPKTVT
+641 DADIEYPKTVT

-709 SSQESKVEAGGKT
+709 SSQESQVEAGGKA

-758 QDNLAAGESITM
+758 QDNLAAGESTTM
-770 MREITLPSTVGEH
+770 MREITLPATVGEH
-783 KLYAVV
+783 KLYAVI

-841 KDIAQKSV
+841 KDIAKKNV

-896 LSDEQASFDIY
+896 LSEEQASFDIY
-907 GIKRTSSDAIT
+907 GIKRTSNDAIT

-953 NCTVNATPGNTTLKG
+953 NCTVNATPGTTTLKG

-986 SDWEKIELS
+986 SDWEKIELC

-1001 AILPATLYY
+1001 AVLPATLYY

-1018 IEASVASI
+1018 IEASVARI

-1069 PSLAKDESMEIILR
+1069 PSLAKDESTEIILR

-1155 TGAVVAKGI
+1155 TGAVVAEGI

-1172 ADLTEGYYAVRVS
+1172 ADLAEGYYAVRVS
-1185 ADKHDSYSNNL
+1185 AEKHDSYRNNL

-1320 KSTITA
+1320 KSTKTA
-1326 SARAAKRQGHIDND
+1326 SARAAKRLGNIDND

-1348 LYYWDCGLDRKWHRY
+1348 LYYWDCGLDRKWHKY

-1396 LGSLYGPGARPSI
+1396 LGSLPSI

-1437 KFMLQLVD
+1437 GVLIAGLKCAGHFVGEAVETLQTLLGLDDNIDTNNKDKDKKDKDLDEILDKCENYSDLLLDIASSFDGCVNGKHDIDQVLDCYETASKAIDAVFDGLVETAF
-1445 CGLQLIPVY
+1445 GPYVKPELIKKY
-1454 KKLRTVFDCIKGIYD
+1454 KKLGKQILKYKKLLDRVAECARDFAHACDHIKNDESAKARMTGKSTKTVTEKAIEGMGKYAEYVEGFVTLNNVLFGSEPAWDEMSLEEMSGILNLDYHT
-1469 VIEEAKTLTNKEE
+1469 ISFEEALKYKPKDVSETLFRKFFDKQKKWANKDYSNITEE
-1482 VTSRDIISL
+1482 ESGNI
-1491 TLSTMS
+1491 
-1497 TTATCMDIKSEGA
+1497 TTAVSNIHNAFKYFEDEGYL
-1510 GDKNKTREQKRAKLV
+1510 N
-1525 DEIAKALTDISNSV
+1525 
-1539 EKGNLG
+1539 
-1545 WTKSISDLAFELAKY
+1545 
-1560 YGYDYDDF
+1560 
-1568 KELFCPLKLM
+1568 
-1578 EPCDLDSVPAENK
+1578 PCDFLNTTFKD
-1591 PAALARSLKNS
+1591 ALILANTS
-1602 SEPSYIQE
+1602 S
-1610 FRQNLTYGILK
+1610 
-1621 QMVVMGLQ
+1621 
-1629 KELYGDV
+1629 
-1636 EWLNSDSRELGLFM
+1636 
-1650 TKFES
+1650 
-1655 LRDENDAFQQ
+1655 
-1665 KDIDE
+1665 
-1670 LIASKPENIT
+1670 
-1680 KEQVKAFVQRWNDT
+1680 
-1694 LDNKDTDNKV
+1694 
-1704 NIKNVFSYGELSQRV
+1704 
-1719 DSVVSSLG
+1719 
-1727 YTGIDEC
+1727 
-1734 YEKAYEKCLAQAKE
+1734 
-1748 QQSSVCS
+1748 SSVCS

-1769 QAFRGTLTVFN
+1769 QAFRGTLKVFN

-1801 NIAMEDKFQVNPE
+1801 NIAMSDKFQVNPE

-1829 TLDAKQEGIA
+1829 TLDAQKEGVA

-1882 LTVKPSP
+1882 LTVNPSP
-1889 SLDLTYFM
+1889 NLDLTYFM

-1932 NVKMSTNQPEIVDNE
+1932 NVRMSTNQPEIVDNE

-2203 YIDPATFTSEDIQI
+2203 YIDPATFTAEDIQI

-2262 GITDREG
+2262 GITDSEG
-2269 FAGKTGKTASWTMFI
+2269 FAGKTGKTASWTLFV

-2290 ITSVY
+2290 LTSVY

-2332 SLNGETISTNDTIN
+2332 SLNGETISTNDTIS

-2365 VNIEENCEGGSITQ
+2365 VNIAENCEGGSITQ
-2379 TYTGVYHYGDQLV
+2379 SYTGVYHYGDQLV

-2489 KASISFISKS
+2489 KASTSFISKS
-2499 KGRLFEASTTPVRI
+2499 KGRLFEASTTPVGI

-2586 TPSQLSDEEQQD
+2586 TPSQLSDDEQQD
-2598 MEVDIRQYPSTMN
+2598 MEVDIRKYPSTMN
-2611 IIGKLTRKDADMT
+2611 IIGKLTQKDADMT
-2624 GSDYRLYVMVGNE
+2624 GSDYCLYVMVGNE

-2698 DTMTGIEN
+2698 DIMTGIEN

>member
-58 TMTTADGVT
+58 TMTTADGIT
-67 FSYETART
+67 FSTETART

-80 GHSLTMKPIGENK
+80 GHSLTMRPIGVNK

-128 KIPITLSDVV
+128 KIPVTLSDV
-138 IGEKSGKNLATGFTS
+138 IISEKTGKNLATGFTS

-295 EEANA
+295 EEASA
-300 QNVRLKLI
+300 QNVRLMLI

-405 TITAERQSATDKSI
+405 TITAERQSATDKAI

-577 SCNASVGTSGGV
+577 SCNANVGTSGGV

-627 DSKSRLDVNLSSNH
+627 DSKSRLNVSLSSNH

-709 SSQESKVEAGGKT
+709 SSQESKVEAGGKA

-758 QDNLAAGESITM
+758 QDNLAAGESTTM
-770 MREITLPSTVGEH
+770 MREITLPATVGEH

-841 KDIAQKSV
+841 KDIAKKNV

-896 LSDEQASFDIY
+896 LSEEQASFDIY
-907 GIKRTSSDAIT
+907 GIKRTSNDAIT

-953 NCTVNATPGNTTLKG
+953 NCTVNATPGTTTLKG

-1001 AILPATLYY
+1001 AVLPATLYY

-1018 IEASVASI
+1018 IEASVARI

-1069 PSLAKDESMEIILR
+1069 PSLAKDESTEIILR

-1155 TGAVVAKGI
+1155 TGAVVAEGI

-1172 ADLTEGYYAVRVS
+1172 ANLAEGYYAVRVS
-1185 ADKHDSYSNNL
+1185 AEKHDSYRNNL

-1320 KSTITA
+1320 KSTKTA
-1326 SARAAKRQGHIDND
+1326 SARAAKRLGNIDND

-1348 LYYWDCGLDRKWHRY
+1348 LYYWDCGLDRKWHKY

-1424 VQVEDKGCEPCQN
+1424 VKVEDKGCEPCQN
-1437 KFMLQLVD
+1437 GVLIAGLKCAGHFVGEAVETLQTLLGLDDNIDTNNKDKDKKDKDLDEILDKCENYSDLLLDIASSFDGCVNGKHDIDQVLDCYETASKAIDAVFDGLVETAF
-1445 CGLQLIPVY
+1445 GPYVKPELIKKY
-1454 KKLRTVFDCIKGIYD
+1454 KKLGKQILKYKKLLDRVAECARDFAHACDHIKNDESAKARMTGKSTKTVTEKAIEGMGKYAEYVEGFVTLNNVLFGSEPAWDEMSLEEMSGILNLDYHT
-1469 VIEEAKTLTNKEE
+1469 ISFEEALKYKPKDVSETLFRKFFDKQKKWANKDYSNITEE
-1482 VTSRDIISL
+1482 ESGNI
-1491 TLSTMS
+1491 
-1497 TTATCMDIKSEGA
+1497 TTAVSNIHNAFKYFEDEGYL
-1510 GDKNKTREQKRAKLV
+1510 N
-1525 DEIAKALTDISNSV
+1525 
-1539 EKGNLG
+1539 
-1545 WTKSISDLAFELAKY
+1545 
-1560 YGYDYDDF
+1560 
-1568 KELFCPLKLM
+1568 
-1578 EPCDLDSVPAENK
+1578 PCDFLNTTFKD
-1591 PAALARSLKNS
+1591 ALILANTS
-1602 SEPSYIQE
+1602 S
-1610 FRQNLTYGILK
+1610 
-1621 QMVVMGLQ
+1621 
-1629 KELYGDV
+1629 
-1636 EWLNSDSRELGLFM
+1636 
-1650 TKFES
+1650 
-1655 LRDENDAFQQ
+1655 
-1665 KDIDE
+1665 
-1670 LIASKPENIT
+1670 
-1680 KEQVKAFVQRWNDT
+1680 
-1694 LDNKDTDNKV
+1694 
-1704 NIKNVFSYGELSQRV
+1704 
-1719 DSVVSSLG
+1719 
-1727 YTGIDEC
+1727 
-1734 YEKAYEKCLAQAKE
+1734 
-1748 QQSSVCS
+1748 SSVCS

-1801 NIAMEDKFQVNPE
+1801 NIAMKDKFQVNPE

-1829 TLDAKQEGIA
+1829 TLDAQKEGVA

-1850 PTVETRY
+1850 PTMETRY

-1882 LTVKPSP
+1882 LTVNPSP
-1889 SLDLTYFM
+1889 NLDLTYFM

-1932 NVKMSTNQPEIVDNE
+1932 NVRMSTNQPEIVDNE

-1975 TDFGTIPAHSTSYA
+1975 TDFGNIPAHSTSYA

-2033 IDVTKGDKTLK
+2033 IDVTKDDKTLK

-2262 GITDREG
+2262 GITDSEG
-2269 FAGKTGKTASWTMFI
+2269 FAGKTGKTASWTQFV

-2290 ITSVY
+2290 LTSVY

-2332 SLNGETISTNDTIN
+2332 SLNGEIISTNDTIS
-2346 QVALGDLTMV
+2346 QVALSDLTMV

-2365 VNIEENCEGGSITQ
+2365 VNIAENCEGGSITQ

-2411 QTEDAETLSLIVD
+2411 QTDDAETLSLIVD

-2489 KASISFISKS
+2489 KASTSFISKS
-2499 KGRLFEASTTPVRI
+2499 KGRLFEASTTPVGI

-2586 TPSQLSDEEQQD
+2586 TPSQLSDDEQQD
-2598 MEVDIRQYPSTMN
+2598 MEVDIRKYPSTMN
-2611 IIGKLTRKDADMT
+2611 IIGKLTQKDADMT

-2686 LGSRTSP
+2686 LGSRTLP

-2698 DTMTGIEN
+2698 DIMTGIEN

>member
-58 TMTTADGVT
+58 TMTTADGIT
-67 FSYETART
+67 FSTETART

-80 GHSLTMKPIGENK
+80 GHSLTMRPIGVNK

-128 KIPITLSDVV
+128 KIPVTLSDV
-138 IGEKSGKNLATGFTS
+138 IISEKSGKNLATGFTS

-295 EEANA
+295 EEASA
-300 QNVRLKLI
+300 QNVRLMLI

-405 TITAERQSATDKSI
+405 TITAERQSATDKAI

-438 ARKTSV
+438 ARQTSV

-577 SCNASVGTSGGV
+577 SCNANVGTSGGV

-627 DSKSRLDVNLSSNH
+627 DSKSRLNVSLSSNH

-709 SSQESKVEAGGKT
+709 SSQESKVEAGGKA

-758 QDNLAAGESITM
+758 QDNLAAGESTTM
-770 MREITLPSTVGEH
+770 MREITLPATVGEH

-841 KDIAQKSV
+841 KDIAKKNV

-896 LSDEQASFDIY
+896 LSEEQASFDIY
-907 GIKRTSSDAIT
+907 GIKRTSNDAIT

-953 NCTVNATPGNTTLKG
+953 NCTVNATPGTTTLKG

-1001 AILPATLYY
+1001 AVLPATLYY

-1018 IEASVASI
+1018 IEASVARI

-1069 PSLAKDESMEIILR
+1069 PSLAKDESTEIILR

-1155 TGAVVAKGI
+1155 TGAVVAEGI

-1172 ADLTEGYYAVRVS
+1172 ANLAEGYYAVRVS
-1185 ADKHDSYSNNL
+1185 AEKHDSYRNNL

-1320 KSTITA
+1320 KSTKTA
-1326 SARAAKRQGHIDND
+1326 SARAAKRLGNIDND

-1348 LYYWDCGLDRKWHRY
+1348 LYYWDCGLDRKWHKY

-1424 VQVEDKGCEPCQN
+1424 VKVEDKGCEPCQN
-1437 KFMLQLVD
+1437 GVLIAGLKCAGHFVGEAVETLQTLLGLDDNIDTNNKYKDKKDKDLDEILDKCENYSDLLLDIASSFDGCVNGKHDIDQVLDCYETASKAIDAVFDGLVETAF
-1445 CGLQLIPVY
+1445 GPYVKPELIKKY
-1454 KKLRTVFDCIKGIYD
+1454 KKLGKQILKYKKLLDRVAECARDFAHACDHIKNDESAKARMTGKSTKTVTEKAIEGMGKYAEYVEGFVTLNNVLFGSEPAWDEMSLEEMSGILNLDYHT
-1469 VIEEAKTLTNKEE
+1469 ISFEEALKYKPKDVSETLFRKFFDKQKKWANKDYSNITEE
-1482 VTSRDIISL
+1482 ESGNI
-1491 TLSTMS
+1491 
-1497 TTATCMDIKSEGA
+1497 TTAVSNIHNAFKYFEDEGYL
-1510 GDKNKTREQKRAKLV
+1510 N
-1525 DEIAKALTDISNSV
+1525 
-1539 EKGNLG
+1539 
-1545 WTKSISDLAFELAKY
+1545 
-1560 YGYDYDDF
+1560 
-1568 KELFCPLKLM
+1568 
-1578 EPCDLDSVPAENK
+1578 PCDFLNTTFKD
-1591 PAALARSLKNS
+1591 ALILANTS
-1602 SEPSYIQE
+1602 S
-1610 FRQNLTYGILK
+1610 
-1621 QMVVMGLQ
+1621 
-1629 KELYGDV
+1629 
-1636 EWLNSDSRELGLFM
+1636 
-1650 TKFES
+1650 
-1655 LRDENDAFQQ
+1655 
-1665 KDIDE
+1665 
-1670 LIASKPENIT
+1670 
-1680 KEQVKAFVQRWNDT
+1680 
-1694 LDNKDTDNKV
+1694 
-1704 NIKNVFSYGELSQRV
+1704 
-1719 DSVVSSLG
+1719 
-1727 YTGIDEC
+1727 
-1734 YEKAYEKCLAQAKE
+1734 
-1748 QQSSVCS
+1748 SSVCS

-1801 NIAMEDKFQVNPE
+1801 NIAMKDKFQVNPE

-1829 TLDAKQEGIA
+1829 TLDAQKEGVA

-1889 SLDLTYFM
+1889 NLDLTYFM

-1932 NVKMSTNQPEIVDNE
+1932 NVRMSTNQPEIVDNE

-1975 TDFGTIPAHSTSYA
+1975 TDFGNIPAHSTSYA
-1989 QWWIKSS
+1989 QWWLKSS

-2151 ADQFDGKNAE
+2151 ADLFDSKNAE

-2262 GITDREG
+2262 GITDSEG
-2269 FAGKTGKTASWTMFI
+2269 FAGKTGKTASWTQFV
-2284 NSQVKL
+2284 NNQVKL
-2290 ITSVY
+2290 LTSVY

-2332 SLNGETISTNDTIN
+2332 SLNGEIISTNDTIS
-2346 QVALGDLTMV
+2346 QVALSDLTMV

-2365 VNIEENCEGGSITQ
+2365 VNIAENCEGGSITQ

-2411 QTEDAETLSLIVD
+2411 QTDDAETLSLIVD

-2489 KASISFISKS
+2489 KASTSFISKS
-2499 KGRLFEASTTPVRI
+2499 KGRLFEASTTPVGI

-2551 FYAGTWEGTLK
+2551 FYAGTWEGTLR

-2586 TPSQLSDEEQQD
+2586 TPSQFSDEEQQD
-2598 MEVDIRQYPSTMN
+2598 MEVDIRKYPSTMN
-2611 IIGKLTRKDADMT
+2611 IIGKLTQKDADMT

-2698 DTMTGIEN
+2698 DIMTGIEN

>member
-67 FSYETART
+67 FSTETART

-80 GHSLTMKPIGENK
+80 GHSLTMRPIGVNK

-128 KIPITLSDVV
+128 KIPVTLSDVI

-160 SPDLEVSQVET
+160 SPDLQVSQVET

-295 EEANA
+295 EEASA
-300 QNVRLKLI
+300 QNVRLMLI

-400 GKLTL
+400 GKLTI
-405 TITAERQSATDKSI
+405 TITAERQSATDKAI

-438 ARKTSV
+438 ARQTSV
-444 DVEVEALEDD
+444 DVEVEAIEDD

-577 SCNASVGTSGGV
+577 SCNANVGTSGGV

-758 QDNLAAGESITM
+758 QDNLAAGESTTM
-770 MREITLPSTVGEH
+770 MREITLPTTVGEH

-841 KDIAQKSV
+841 KDIAKKSV

-896 LSDEQASFDIY
+896 LSEEQASFDIY
-907 GIKRTSSDAIT
+907 GIKRTSNDAIT

-968 GENTDIAFS
+968 GESTDIAFS

-986 SDWEKIELS
+986 SDWEKIELC

-1018 IEASVASI
+1018 IEASVTSI

-1069 PSLAKDESMEIILR
+1069 PSLAKDESTEIILR

-1114 YIEPVSTKEGKL
+1114 CIEPVSTKEGKL

-1155 TGAVVAKGI
+1155 TGAVVAEGI

-1185 ADKHDSYSNNL
+1185 AEKHDSYSNNL

-1235 VKFETQVPMPVV
+1235 VKFETQVPVPVV
-1247 VLSIPSSIPAKD
+1247 ELTVPDRIYTEN
-1259 LRDGESLIFNAVLTN
+1259 LRKGESLIFNATLTN
-1274 KGLIAAK
+1274 KGLITAK
-1281 DVELT
+1281 DVQLL
-1286 LPTDLKTLTFEALDH
+1286 LPDTVTSWRFEPIGPGKAN
-1301 TEAFNL
+1301 EL
-1307 APQESVIIPVKVT
+1307 APGQSIEIPIRVI
-1320 KSTITA
+1320 S
-1326 SARAAKRQGHIDND
+1326 GDGD
-1340 PCSDQVGT
+1340 DGDDGPCVVYIGT
-1348 LYYWDCGLDRKWHRY
+1348 LYYWECGPDKKWHKY
-1363 GIALQLGSCK
+1363 YKSMQITICKGKVTVAVYPSPGS
-1373 SNDPSTWS
+1373 
-1381 GNGDGTGYG
+1381 G
-1390 GGIGGG
+1390 
-1396 LGSLYGPGARPSI
+1396 
-1409 GGSGTYTGSS
+1409 GGSGPGGGPGGGGGGGYGPSS
-1419 NQNPL
+1419 NIPTVTQKVDKSCNPCLNMYIQKITECGVNVGLSLLKNNPL
-1424 VQVEDKGCEPCQN
+1424 GCIVGLGFCARDLN
-1437 KFMLQLVD
+1437 KDFHSWRSWGGCVASAVGCIPGIGPVPALVG
-1445 CGLQLIPVY
+1445 CL
-1454 KKLRTVFDCIKGIYD
+1454 
-1469 VIEEAKTLTNKEE
+1469 
-1482 VTSRDIISL
+1482 ISL
-1491 TLSTMS
+1491 T
-1497 TTATCMDIKSEGA
+1497 
-1510 GDKNKTREQKRAKLV
+1510 
-1525 DEIAKALTDISNSV
+1525 
-1539 EKGNLG
+1539 
-1545 WTKSISDLAFELAKY
+1545 
-1560 YGYDYDDF
+1560 
-1568 KELFCPLKLM
+1568 
-1578 EPCDLDSVPAENK
+1578 EPCEANNASAK
-1591 PAALARSLKNS
+1591 MRAGNS
-1602 SEPSYIQE
+1602 SSYSEPSYITDFKNKLAIPLQE
-1610 FRQNLTYGILK
+1610 SK
-1621 QMVVMGLQ
+1621 
-1629 KELYGDV
+1629 
-1636 EWLNSDSRELGLFM
+1636 
-1650 TKFES
+1650 
-1655 LRDENDAFQQ
+1655 AFQNMLLEYFG
-1665 KDIDE
+1665 DE
-1670 LIASKPENIT
+1670 VWVNETNGEDLQGLMVMLQTSEEEVLTADNYIKYKPQNVT
-1680 KEQVKAFVQRWNDT
+1680 KEQYYKFIERLNNTA
-1694 LDNKDTDNKV
+1694 LAKTDDGNYIDLSKV
-1704 NIKNVFSYGELSQRV
+1704 AGYVNEINSANEQ
-1719 DSVVSSLG
+1719 SVLMGYESTTDMLRKEYALLKGRLEESS
-1727 YTGIDEC
+1727 
-1734 YEKAYEKCLAQAKE
+1734 
-1748 QQSSVCS
+1748 SSVCS

-1780 GNEQEAMKDVKLT
+1780 GNEQKAMKDVKLT

-1801 NIAMEDKFQVNPE
+1801 NIAMSDKFQVNPE

-1829 TLDAKQEGIA
+1829 TLDAQKEGVA

-1889 SLDLTYFM
+1889 NLDLTYFM

-1932 NVKMSTNQPEIVDNE
+1932 NVKMTTNQPEIVDNE

-2151 ADQFDGKNAE
+2151 ADLFDGKNAE

-2203 YIDPATFTSEDIQI
+2203 YIDPATFTAEDIQI
-2217 NVQGKEQDSQ
+2217 HVQGKEQDSQ

-2262 GITDREG
+2262 GITDSEG
-2269 FAGKTGKTASWTMFI
+2269 FAGKTGKTASWTQFI

-2290 ITSVY
+2290 LTSVY

-2332 SLNGETISTNDTIN
+2332 SLNGETISTNDTIS

-2365 VNIEENCEGGSITQ
+2365 VNIAENCEGGSITQ

-2489 KASISFISKS
+2489 KASTSFISKS
-2499 KGRLFEASTTPVRI
+2499 KGRLFEASTTPVGI

-2574 VKQNNLEFAEAT
+2574 VKQNTLEFTEAT

-2598 MEVDIRQYPSTMN
+2598 MEVDIRKYPSTMN
-2611 IIGKLTRKDADMT
+2611 IIGKLTQKDADMT

-2698 DTMTGIEN
+2698 DIMTGIEN

-2732 LKKLVKGV
+2732 LRKLVKGV

>member
-58 TMTTADGVT
+58 TMTMADGVT
-67 FSYETART
+67 FSTETART

-80 GHSLTMKPIGENK
+80 GHSLTMRPIGVNK

-128 KIPITLSDVV
+128 KIPVTLSDVI

-308 RSGSTAQ
+308 RSGSTAH

-370 YMTGT
+370 YITGT

-387 LTLSAKQQDVTEG
+387 LTLSTKQQDVTEG

-405 TITAERQSATDKSI
+405 TITAERQSATDKAI

-474 TLLSTL
+474 ILLSTL

-577 SCNASVGTSGGV
+577 SCNANVGTSGGV

-758 QDNLAAGESITM
+758 QDNLAAGESTTM
-770 MREITLPSTVGEH
+770 MREITLPATVGEH

-841 KDIAQKSV
+841 KDIAKKSV

-878 YSGQTGHFAVGAC
+878 YNGQTGHFAVGAC

-896 LSDEQASFDIY
+896 LSEEQASFDIY
-907 GIKRTSSDAIT
+907 GIKRTSNDAIT

-968 GENTDIAFS
+968 GESTDIAFS

-1001 AILPATLYY
+1001 AVLPATLYY

-1018 IEASVASI
+1018 IEASVTSI

-1069 PSLAKDESMEIILR
+1069 PSLAKDESTEIILR

-1172 ADLTEGYYAVRVS
+1172 ANLAEGYYAVRVS
-1185 ADKHDSYSNNL
+1185 AEKHDSYSNNL

-1235 VKFETQVPMPVV
+1235 VKFETQVPVPVV
-1247 VLSIPSSIPAKD
+1247 ELTVPDRIYTEN
-1259 LRDGESLIFNAVLTN
+1259 LRKGESLIFNATLTN

-1281 DVELT
+1281 DVQLL
-1286 LPTDLKTLTFEALDH
+1286 LPNDLKSLKFETIGTD
-1301 TEAFNL
+1301 EAINL
-1307 APQESVIIPVKVT
+1307 APKQSKSISVRVIRVAPIGV
-1320 KSTITA
+1320 
-1326 SARAAKRQGHIDND
+1326 D
-1340 PCSDQVGT
+1340 PCVTYIGN
-1348 LYYWDCGLDRKWHRY
+1348 LYYWECGPDKKWRKY
-1363 GIALQLGSCK
+1363 YKSVQITICKNKTSVAVYPSPGS
-1373 SNDPSTWS
+1373 
-1381 GNGDGTGYG
+1381 G
-1390 GGIGGG
+1390 
-1396 LGSLYGPGARPSI
+1396 
-1409 GGSGTYTGSS
+1409 GGSGPGGGPGGGGGGSYGSS
-1419 NQNPL
+1419 SNIPTVTQKVDKSCNPCL
-1424 VQVEDKGCEPCQN
+1424 NIYIQKIAE
-1437 KFMLQLVD
+1437 
-1445 CGLQLIPVY
+1445 CGLSLITPAPLSCALGLSFCARDLD
-1454 KKLRTVFDCIKGIYD
+1454 KDSHNWRTWGGC
-1469 VIEEAKTLTNKEE
+1469 
-1482 VTSRDIISL
+1482 VTSAVGCIPGIGVVPTLVGCLISL
-1491 TLSTMS
+1491 T
-1497 TTATCMDIKSEGA
+1497 
-1510 GDKNKTREQKRAKLV
+1510 
-1525 DEIAKALTDISNSV
+1525 
-1539 EKGNLG
+1539 
-1545 WTKSISDLAFELAKY
+1545 
-1560 YGYDYDDF
+1560 
-1568 KELFCPLKLM
+1568 
-1578 EPCDLDSVPAENK
+1578 EPCEAG
-1591 PAALARSLKNS
+1591 NS
-1602 SEPSYIQE
+1602 SSYSEPSYITDFKNKLAIPLQE
-1610 FRQNLTYGILK
+1610 SK
-1621 QMVVMGLQ
+1621 
-1629 KELYGDV
+1629 
-1636 EWLNSDSRELGLFM
+1636 
-1650 TKFES
+1650 
-1655 LRDENDAFQQ
+1655 AFQNMLLEYFGDEVWVNETNGEDLQ
-1665 KDIDE
+1665 DLMVMLQTSEEEVLTADNYIKYKPQNVTKVQYYKFIERLNNTALAKTDDGNYID
-1670 LIASKPENIT
+1670 LSKVAGYVNEINSANEQSVLMGYEST
-1680 KEQVKAFVQRWNDT
+1680 TDMLRKEYALLKGR
-1694 LDNKDTDNKV
+1694 L
-1704 NIKNVFSYGELSQRV
+1704 EE
-1719 DSVVSSLG
+1719 SS
-1727 YTGIDEC
+1727 
-1734 YEKAYEKCLAQAKE
+1734 
-1748 QQSSVCS
+1748 SSVCS

-1801 NIAMEDKFQVNPE
+1801 NIAMKDKFQMNPE

-1829 TLDAKQEGIA
+1829 TLDAQKEGVA

-1889 SLDLTYFM
+1889 NLDLTYFM

-1966 TLALGGSVS
+1966 TLALGGSVF
-1975 TDFGTIPAHSTSYA
+1975 TDFGNIPAHSTSYA

-2012 SYGNKDLSLLND
+2012 SYDNKDLSLLND

-2262 GITDREG
+2262 GITDSEG
-2269 FAGKTGKTASWTMFI
+2269 FAGKTGKTASWTLFV

-2290 ITSVY
+2290 LTSVY

-2332 SLNGETISTNDTIN
+2332 SLNGETISTNDTIS
-2346 QVALGDLTMV
+2346 QVALSDLTMV

-2365 VNIEENCEGGSITQ
+2365 VNIAENCEGGSITQ

-2489 KASISFISKS
+2489 KASTSFISKS
-2499 KGRLFEASTTPVRI
+2499 KGRLFEASTTPVGI

-2551 FYAGTWEGTLK
+2551 FYAGTWEGTLR

-2598 MEVDIRQYPSTMN
+2598 MEVDIRKYPSTMN
-2611 IIGKLTRKDADMT
+2611 IIGKLTQKDADMT

-2650 LTIYGEKDEKLNMVI
+2650 LTIYGEKDEKMNMVI
-2665 ENLQT
+2665 ENLHT

-2698 DTMTGIEN
+2698 DIMTGIEN

>member
-67 FSYETART
+67 FSTETART

-80 GHSLTMKPIGENK
+80 GHSLTMRPIGVNK

-128 KIPITLSDVV
+128 KIPVTLSDVI

-295 EEANA
+295 EEASA
-300 QNVRLKLI
+300 QNVRLMLI

-400 GKLTL
+400 GKLIL
-405 TITAERQSATDKSI
+405 TITAERQSATDKAI

-474 TLLSTL
+474 ILLSTL

-577 SCNASVGTSGGV
+577 SCNANVGTSGGV

-695 ISDQTLPD
+695 ISDQTQPD

-758 QDNLAAGESITM
+758 QDNLAAGESTTM

-821 VAKAIYAPGE
+821 VAKAIYTPGE
-831 KVVISGKAKG
+831 KVVISGKTKG
-841 KDIAQKSV
+841 KDIAKKSV

-896 LSDEQASFDIY
+896 LSEEQASFDIY
-907 GIKRTSSDAIT
+907 GIKRTSNDAIT

-953 NCTVNATPGNTTLKG
+953 NCTVNVTPGNTTLKG
-968 GENTDIAFS
+968 GESTDIAFS

-1069 PSLAKDESMEIILR
+1069 PSLAKDESTEIILR

-1114 YIEPVSTKEGKL
+1114 CIEPVSTKEGKL

-1155 TGAVVAKGI
+1155 TGAVVAEGI

-1172 ADLTEGYYAVRVS
+1172 ANLAEGYYAVRVS
-1185 ADKHDSYSNNL
+1185 AEKHDSYSNNL

-1235 VKFETQVPMPVV
+1235 VKFETQVPVPVV
-1247 VLSIPSSIPAKD
+1247 ELTVPDRIYTEN
-1259 LRDGESLIFNAVLTN
+1259 LRKGESLIFNATLTN
-1274 KGLIAAK
+1274 KGLITAK
-1281 DVELT
+1281 DVQLL
-1286 LPTDLKTLTFEALDH
+1286 LPDTVTSWRFEPIGPGKAN
-1301 TEAFNL
+1301 EL
-1307 APQESVIIPVKVT
+1307 APGQSIEIPIRV
-1320 KSTITA
+1320 SE
-1326 SARAAKRQGHIDND
+1326 GPGDD
-1340 PCSDQVGT
+1340 GPCVVYIGT
-1348 LYYWDCGLDRKWHRY
+1348 LYYWECGPDKKWHKY
-1363 GIALQLGSCK
+1363 YKSMQITICK
-1373 SNDPSTWS
+1373 GRVTVVEYPSTGS
-1381 GNGDGTGYG
+1381 G
-1390 GGIGGG
+1390 
-1396 LGSLYGPGARPSI
+1396 
-1409 GGSGTYTGSS
+1409 GGSGPGGGPGGGGGGSYGPS
-1419 NQNPL
+1419 SDIPTVTQKVDKSCNPCLNMYIQKITECGVNVGLSLLKNNPL
-1424 VQVEDKGCEPCQN
+1424 GCIVGLGFCARDLN
-1437 KFMLQLVD
+1437 KDFHSWRSWGGCVASAVGCIPGIGPVPTLVG
-1445 CGLQLIPVY
+1445 CL
-1454 KKLRTVFDCIKGIYD
+1454 
-1469 VIEEAKTLTNKEE
+1469 
-1482 VTSRDIISL
+1482 ISL
-1491 TLSTMS
+1491 T
-1497 TTATCMDIKSEGA
+1497 
-1510 GDKNKTREQKRAKLV
+1510 
-1525 DEIAKALTDISNSV
+1525 
-1539 EKGNLG
+1539 
-1545 WTKSISDLAFELAKY
+1545 
-1560 YGYDYDDF
+1560 
-1568 KELFCPLKLM
+1568 
-1578 EPCDLDSVPAENK
+1578 EPCEANNASAK
-1591 PAALARSLKNS
+1591 MRAGNS
-1602 SEPSYIQE
+1602 SSYSEPSYITDFKNKLAIPLQE
-1610 FRQNLTYGILK
+1610 SK
-1621 QMVVMGLQ
+1621 
-1629 KELYGDV
+1629 
-1636 EWLNSDSRELGLFM
+1636 
-1650 TKFES
+1650 
-1655 LRDENDAFQQ
+1655 AFQNMLLEYFG
-1665 KDIDE
+1665 DE
-1670 LIASKPENIT
+1670 VWVNETNGEDLQDLMVMLQTSEEEVLTADNYIKYKPQNVT
-1680 KEQVKAFVQRWNDT
+1680 KEQYYKFIERLNNTA
-1694 LDNKDTDNKV
+1694 LAKTDDGNYIDLSKV
-1704 NIKNVFSYGELSQRV
+1704 AGYVNEINSANEQ
-1719 DSVVSSLG
+1719 SVLMGYESTTDMLRKEYALLKGRLEESS
-1727 YTGIDEC
+1727 
-1734 YEKAYEKCLAQAKE
+1734 
-1748 QQSSVCS
+1748 SSVCS

-1801 NIAMEDKFQVNPE
+1801 NIAMSDKFQVNPE

-1829 TLDAKQEGIA
+1829 TLDAQKEGVA

-1889 SLDLTYFM
+1889 NLDLTYFM

-1932 NVKMSTNQPEIVDNE
+1932 NVRMSTNQPEIVDNE

-1975 TDFGTIPAHSTSYA
+1975 TDFGNIPAHSTSYA

-2262 GITDREG
+2262 GITDSEG
-2269 FAGKTGKTASWTMFI
+2269 FAGKTGKTASWTQFI

-2290 ITSVY
+2290 LTSVY

-2332 SLNGETISTNDTIN
+2332 TLNGETISTNDTIS

-2365 VNIEENCEGGSITQ
+2365 VNIAENCEGGSITQ

-2392 LKAEADEDYSFA
+2392 VKAEADEDYSFA

-2489 KASISFISKS
+2489 KASTSFISKS
-2499 KGRLFEASTTPVRI
+2499 KGRLFEASTTPVGI

-2598 MEVDIRQYPSTMN
+2598 MEVDIRKYPSTMN
-2611 IIGKLTRKDADMT
+2611 IIGKLTQKDADMT

-2698 DTMTGIEN
+2698 DIMTGIEN

-2732 LKKLVKGV
+2732 LRKLVKGV

>member
-80 GHSLTMKPIGENK
+80 GHSLTMRPIGVNK

-99 SSQNRAFIGRTGSI
+99 SSQNRPFIGRTGSI
-113 MTVVLNTSSSLKEGD
+113 MTVVLNTSSSLKEGE
-128 KIPITLSDVV
+128 KIPVTLSDVI

-295 EEANA
+295 EEASA
-300 QNVRLKLI
+300 QNVRLMLI

-315 AETFKLA
+315 AETFRLA

-370 YMTGT
+370 YITGT

-405 TITAERQSATDKSI
+405 TITAERQSATDKTI

-474 TLLSTL
+474 TLLTTL

-703 ARIMAI
+703 ARITAI

-758 QDNLAAGESITM
+758 QDNLAAGESTTM
-770 MREITLPSTVGEH
+770 TREITLPATVGEH

-896 LSDEQASFDIY
+896 LSEEQAAFDIY
-907 GIKRTSSDAIT
+907 GIKRTSNDAIT
-918 CEASLGDVY
+918 CEASLGDIY

-968 GENTDIAFS
+968 GESTDIAFS

-1069 PSLAKDESMEIILR
+1069 PSLAKDESTEIILR

-1114 YIEPVSTKEGKL
+1114 CIEPVSTKEGKL

-1141 PHLAGAKVEITHPT
+1141 PHLAGAKVKITHPT
-1155 TGAVVAKGI
+1155 TGAVVAEGI

-1172 ADLTEGYYAVRVS
+1172 ANLAEGYYAVSVS
-1185 ADKHDSYSNNL
+1185 AKKHDSYSNNL

-1235 VKFETQVPMPVV
+1235 VKFETQVPVPVV
-1247 VLSIPSSIPAKD
+1247 ELTVPDRINTED
-1259 LRDGESLIFNAVLTN
+1259 LRKGESLIFNATLTN

-1281 DVELT
+1281 DVQLL
-1286 LPTDLKTLTFEALDH
+1286 LPENVTSWRFEPIDPG
-1301 TEAFNL
+1301 EANEL
-1307 APQESVIIPVKVT
+1307 APGQSKQIPIRVT
-1320 KSTITA
+1320 K
-1326 SARAAKRQGHIDND
+1326 D
-1340 PCSDQVGT
+1340 PGDDGDDGPCVVYIGT
-1348 LYYWDCGLDRKWHRY
+1348 LYYWECGPDKKWHKY
-1363 GIALQLGSCK
+1363 YKSIQITICK
-1373 SNDPSTWS
+1373 GKTPVVVYPSTGS
-1381 GNGDGTGYG
+1381 G
-1390 GGIGGG
+1390 
-1396 LGSLYGPGARPSI
+1396 
-1409 GGSGTYTGSS
+1409 GGSGPGGGPGGGGGGSYGPSS
-1419 NQNPL
+1419 NIPTVTQKVDKSCNPCLNMYLQKITECGVNVGLSLLKNNPL
-1424 VQVEDKGCEPCQN
+1424 GCIVGLGFCARDLN
-1437 KFMLQLVD
+1437 KDFHSWRSWGGCVASAVGCIPGIGPVPALVG
-1445 CGLQLIPVY
+1445 CL
-1454 KKLRTVFDCIKGIYD
+1454 
-1469 VIEEAKTLTNKEE
+1469 
-1482 VTSRDIISL
+1482 ISL
-1491 TLSTMS
+1491 T
-1497 TTATCMDIKSEGA
+1497 
-1510 GDKNKTREQKRAKLV
+1510 
-1525 DEIAKALTDISNSV
+1525 
-1539 EKGNLG
+1539 
-1545 WTKSISDLAFELAKY
+1545 
-1560 YGYDYDDF
+1560 
-1568 KELFCPLKLM
+1568 
-1578 EPCDLDSVPAENK
+1578 EPCEANNASAK
-1591 PAALARSLKNS
+1591 MRAGNS
-1602 SEPSYIQE
+1602 SSYSEPSYITDFKNKLAIPLQE
-1610 FRQNLTYGILK
+1610 SK
-1621 QMVVMGLQ
+1621 
-1629 KELYGDV
+1629 
-1636 EWLNSDSRELGLFM
+1636 
-1650 TKFES
+1650 
-1655 LRDENDAFQQ
+1655 AFQNMLLEYFGDEVWVNETNGEDLQ
-1665 KDIDE
+1665 DLMVMLQTSEEEVLTADNYIKYKPQNVTKVQYNKFIERLNNTALAKTDDGNYID
-1670 LIASKPENIT
+1670 LSKVAGYVNEINSANEQSVLMGYEST
-1680 KEQVKAFVQRWNDT
+1680 TDMLRKEYALLKGR
-1694 LDNKDTDNKV
+1694 LD
-1704 NIKNVFSYGELSQRV
+1704 E
-1719 DSVVSSLG
+1719 SS
-1727 YTGIDEC
+1727 
-1734 YEKAYEKCLAQAKE
+1734 
-1748 QQSSVCS
+1748 SSVCS

-1780 GNEQEAMKDVKLT
+1780 GSEQEAMKDAKLT

-1801 NIAMEDKFQVNPE
+1801 NIAMSDKFLV
-1814 KLEGFNGKLD
+1814 KLENLKGFAGNKN

-1829 TLDAKQEGIA
+1829 TLDAQQEGVA

-1889 SLDLTYFM
+1889 NLDLTYFM

-1932 NVKMSTNQPEIVDNE
+1932 NVRMTTNQPEIVDNE

-2012 SYGNKDLSLLND
+2012 SYDNKDLSLLND

-2110 SALKSVTRASDGKQ
+2110 SAIKSVTRASDGKQ

-2151 ADQFDGKNAE
+2151 ADQFEGKNAE

-2181 GAPAE
+2181 GTPAE

-2237 NFVLDLTQLNASA
+2237 TFVLDLTQLNASA

-2262 GITDREG
+2262 GITDSEG

-2332 SLNGETISTNDTIN
+2332 SLNGETISTNDTIS
-2346 QVALGDLTMV
+2346 QVALGDLNMV

-2424 KDLTVSASFK
+2424 KDFTVSASFK

-2489 KASISFISKS
+2489 KASTSFISKS
-2499 KGRLFEASTTPVRI
+2499 KGRLFEASTTPVGI

-2551 FYAGTWEGTLK
+2551 FYAGTWEGTLR

-2574 VKQNNLEFAEAT
+2574 VKQNNLEFAEAA

-2665 ENLQT
+2665 ENQQP

-2675 VQDALTFKEDV
+2675 IQDALTFKEDV

-2698 DTMTGIEN
+2698 DIMTGIEN
-2706 ILADGKELRIY
+2706 ILADDKELRIY

>member
-67 FSYETART
+67 FSTETART

-80 GHSLTMKPIGENK
+80 GHSLTMRPIGVNK

-99 SSQNRAFIGRTGSI
+99 SSQNRPFIGRTGSI
-113 MTVVLNTSSSLKEGD
+113 MTVVLNTSSSLKEGE
-128 KIPITLSDVV
+128 KIPVTLSDVI

-194 STEAGWSEQV
+194 STESGWSEQV

-295 EEANA
+295 EEASA
-300 QNVRLKLI
+300 QNVRLMLI

-370 YMTGT
+370 YITGT

-405 TITAERQSATDKSI
+405 TITAERQSATDKAI

-474 TLLSTL
+474 TLLTTL

-652 IAEGETS
+652 ITEGETS

-703 ARIMAI
+703 ARITAI

-744 YFDSAA
+744 YFDGAA

-758 QDNLAAGESITM
+758 QDNLAAGESTTM
-770 MREITLPSTVGEH
+770 MREITLPATVGEH

-896 LSDEQASFDIY
+896 LSEEQASFDIY

-918 CEASLGDVY
+918 CEASLGDIY

-953 NCTVNATPGNTTLKG
+953 NCTVNATPGSTTLKG
-968 GENTDIAFS
+968 GENTDIAFC

-1001 AILPATLYY
+1001 AVLPATLYY

-1069 PSLAKDESMEIILR
+1069 PSLAKDESTEIILR

-1114 YIEPVSTKEGKL
+1114 CIEPVSTKEGKL

-1155 TGAVVAKGI
+1155 TGAVVAEGI

-1172 ADLTEGYYAVRVS
+1172 ADLAEGYYAVRVS
-1185 ADKHDSYSNNL
+1185 AEKHDSYSNNL

-1235 VKFETQVPMPVV
+1235 VKFETQVPVPVV
-1247 VLSIPSSIPAKD
+1247 ELTVPDRINTED
-1259 LRDGESLIFNAVLTN
+1259 LRKGESLIFNATLTN

-1281 DVELT
+1281 DVQLL
-1286 LPTDLKTLTFEALDH
+1286 LPENVTSWRFEPIDPDKAN
-1301 TEAFNL
+1301 EL
-1307 APQESVIIPVKVT
+1307 APGQSKEIPIRLT
-1320 KSTITA
+1320 K
-1326 SARAAKRQGHIDND
+1326 D
-1340 PCSDQVGT
+1340 PGDDGDDGPCVVYIGT
-1348 LYYWDCGLDRKWHRY
+1348 LYYWECGPDKKWHKY
-1363 GIALQLGSCK
+1363 YKSIQITICK
-1373 SNDPSTWS
+1373 GRTPVVVYPSTGS
-1381 GNGDGTGYG
+1381 G
-1390 GGIGGG
+1390 
-1396 LGSLYGPGARPSI
+1396 
-1409 GGSGTYTGSS
+1409 GGSGPGGGPGGGGGGGYGPSS
-1419 NQNPL
+1419 NIPTVTQKVDKSCNPCLNMYSQKITECGVNVGLSLLKNNPL
-1424 VQVEDKGCEPCQN
+1424 GCIVGLGFCARDLN
-1437 KFMLQLVD
+1437 KDFHSWRSWGGCVASAVGCIPGIGPVPALVG
-1445 CGLQLIPVY
+1445 CL
-1454 KKLRTVFDCIKGIYD
+1454 
-1469 VIEEAKTLTNKEE
+1469 
-1482 VTSRDIISL
+1482 ISL
-1491 TLSTMS
+1491 T
-1497 TTATCMDIKSEGA
+1497 
-1510 GDKNKTREQKRAKLV
+1510 
-1525 DEIAKALTDISNSV
+1525 
-1539 EKGNLG
+1539 
-1545 WTKSISDLAFELAKY
+1545 
-1560 YGYDYDDF
+1560 
-1568 KELFCPLKLM
+1568 
-1578 EPCDLDSVPAENK
+1578 EPCEANNASAK
-1591 PAALARSLKNS
+1591 MRAGNS
-1602 SEPSYIQE
+1602 SSYSEPSYITDFKNKLAIPLQE
-1610 FRQNLTYGILK
+1610 SK
-1621 QMVVMGLQ
+1621 
-1629 KELYGDV
+1629 
-1636 EWLNSDSRELGLFM
+1636 
-1650 TKFES
+1650 
-1655 LRDENDAFQQ
+1655 AFQNMLLEYFGDEVWVNETNGEDLQ
-1665 KDIDE
+1665 DLMVMLQTSEEEVLTADNYIKYKPQNVTKVQYYKFIERLNNTALAKTDDGNYID
-1670 LIASKPENIT
+1670 LSKVAGYVNEINSANEQSVLMGYEST
-1680 KEQVKAFVQRWNDT
+1680 TDMLRKEYALLKGR
-1694 LDNKDTDNKV
+1694 LD
-1704 NIKNVFSYGELSQRV
+1704 E
-1719 DSVVSSLG
+1719 SS
-1727 YTGIDEC
+1727 
-1734 YEKAYEKCLAQAKE
+1734 
-1748 QQSSVCS
+1748 SSVCS

-1780 GNEQEAMKDVKLT
+1780 GNEQEAMKDAKLT

-1801 NIAMEDKFQVNPE
+1801 NIAMSDKFQVN
-1814 KLEGFNGKLD
+1814 LENLKGFTGNKN

-1839 TVLFI
+1839 NVLFI

-1889 SLDLTYFM
+1889 NLDLTYFM

-1932 NVKMSTNQPEIVDNE
+1932 NVRMTTNQPEIVDNE

-1966 TLALGGSVS
+1966 TLALGGSVA

-2003 YDVTATHLT
+2003 YDVKATHLT

-2262 GITDREG
+2262 GITDSEG
-2269 FAGKTGKTASWTMFI
+2269 FTGKTGKTASWTQFV

-2290 ITSVY
+2290 LTSVY

-2317 QLVAKAKEGYQFASW
+2317 QLVAKAKDGYQFASW

-2365 VNIEENCEGGSITQ
+2365 VNIAENCEGGSITQ
-2379 TYTGVYHYGDQLV
+2379 SYTGVYHYGDQLV

-2450 IASYLADPISASDI
+2450 ISSYLADPISASDI

-2489 KASISFISKS
+2489 KASTSFISKS
-2499 KGRLFEASTTPVRI
+2499 KGRLFEASTTPVGI

-2598 MEVDIRQYPSTMN
+2598 MEVDIRKYPSTMN
-2611 IIGKLTRKDADMT
+2611 IIGKLTQKDADMT

-2698 DTMTGIEN
+2698 DIMTGIEN

>member
-58 TMTTADGVT
+58 TMTTADGIT
-67 FSYETART
+67 FSTETART

-80 GHSLTMKPIGENK
+80 GHSLTMRPIGVNK

-128 KIPITLSDVV
+128 KIPVTLSDVI

-295 EEANA
+295 EEASA
-300 QNVRLKLI
+300 QNVRLMLI

-405 TITAERQSATDKSI
+405 TITAERQSATDKAI

-577 SCNASVGTSGGV
+577 SCNANVGTSGGV

-627 DSKSRLDVNLSSNH
+627 DSKSRLNVSLSSNH

-709 SSQESKVEAGGKT
+709 SSQESKVEAGGKA

-758 QDNLAAGESITM
+758 QDNLAAGESTTM
-770 MREITLPSTVGEH
+770 MREITLPATVGEH

-841 KDIAQKSV
+841 KDIAKKNV

-896 LSDEQASFDIY
+896 LSEEQASFDIY
-907 GIKRTSSDAIT
+907 GIKRTSNDAIT

-953 NCTVNATPGNTTLKG
+953 NCTVNATPGTTTLKG

-1001 AILPATLYY
+1001 AVLPATLYY

-1018 IEASVASI
+1018 IEASVARI

-1069 PSLAKDESMEIILR
+1069 PSLAKDESTEIILR

-1141 PHLAGAKVEITHPT
+1141 PHLAGAKIEITHPT
-1155 TGAVVAKGI
+1155 TGAVVAEGI

-1172 ADLTEGYYAVRVS
+1172 ADLPEGYYAVRVS
-1185 ADKHDSYSNNL
+1185 AKKHDSYRNNL

-1320 KSTITA
+1320 KSTKTA
-1326 SARAAKRQGHIDND
+1326 SARAAKRLGNIDND

-1348 LYYWDCGLDRKWHRY
+1348 LYYWDCGLDRKWHKY

-1424 VQVEDKGCEPCQN
+1424 VKVEDKGCEPCQN
-1437 KFMLQLVD
+1437 GVLIAGLKCAGHFVGEAVETLQTLLGLDDNIDTNNKDKDKKDKDLDEILDKCENYSDLLLDIASSFDGCVNGKHDIDQVLDCYETASKAIDAVFDGLVETAF
-1445 CGLQLIPVY
+1445 GPYVKPELIKKY
-1454 KKLRTVFDCIKGIYD
+1454 KKLGKQILKYKKLLDRVAECARDFAHACDHIKNDESAKARMTGKSTKTVTEKAIEGMGKYAEYVEGFVTLNNVLFGSEPAWDEMSLEEMSGILNLDYHT
-1469 VIEEAKTLTNKEE
+1469 ISFEEALKYKPKDVSETLFRKFFDKQKKWANKDYSNITEE
-1482 VTSRDIISL
+1482 ESGNI
-1491 TLSTMS
+1491 
-1497 TTATCMDIKSEGA
+1497 TTAVSNIHNAFKYFEDEGYL
-1510 GDKNKTREQKRAKLV
+1510 N
-1525 DEIAKALTDISNSV
+1525 
-1539 EKGNLG
+1539 
-1545 WTKSISDLAFELAKY
+1545 
-1560 YGYDYDDF
+1560 
-1568 KELFCPLKLM
+1568 
-1578 EPCDLDSVPAENK
+1578 PCDFLNTTFKD
-1591 PAALARSLKNS
+1591 ALILANTS
-1602 SEPSYIQE
+1602 S
-1610 FRQNLTYGILK
+1610 
-1621 QMVVMGLQ
+1621 
-1629 KELYGDV
+1629 
-1636 EWLNSDSRELGLFM
+1636 
-1650 TKFES
+1650 
-1655 LRDENDAFQQ
+1655 
-1665 KDIDE
+1665 
-1670 LIASKPENIT
+1670 
-1680 KEQVKAFVQRWNDT
+1680 
-1694 LDNKDTDNKV
+1694 
-1704 NIKNVFSYGELSQRV
+1704 
-1719 DSVVSSLG
+1719 
-1727 YTGIDEC
+1727 
-1734 YEKAYEKCLAQAKE
+1734 
-1748 QQSSVCS
+1748 SSVCS

-1801 NIAMEDKFQVNPE
+1801 NIAMKDKFQVNPE

-1829 TLDAKQEGIA
+1829 TLDAQKEGVA

-1889 SLDLTYFM
+1889 NLDLTYFM

-1932 NVKMSTNQPEIVDNE
+1932 NVRMTTNQPEIVDNE

-1975 TDFGTIPAHSTSYA
+1975 TDFGNIPAHSTSYA
-1989 QWWIKSS
+1989 QWWLKSS

-2151 ADQFDGKNAE
+2151 ADLFDSKNAE

-2262 GITDREG
+2262 GITDSEG
-2269 FAGKTGKTASWTMFI
+2269 FAGKTGKTASWTQFV
-2284 NSQVKL
+2284 NNQVKL
-2290 ITSVY
+2290 LTSVY

-2332 SLNGETISTNDTIN
+2332 SLNGEIISTNDTIS
-2346 QVALGDLTMV
+2346 QVALSDLTMV

-2365 VNIEENCEGGSITQ
+2365 VNIAENCEGGSITQ

-2411 QTEDAETLSLIVD
+2411 QTDDAETLSLIVD

-2489 KASISFISKS
+2489 KASTSFISKS
-2499 KGRLFEASTTPVRI
+2499 KGRLFEASTTPVGI

-2598 MEVDIRQYPSTMN
+2598 MEVDIRKYPSTMN
-2611 IIGKLTRKDADMT
+2611 IIGKLTQKDADMT

-2698 DTMTGIEN
+2698 DIMTGIEN
-2706 ILADGKELRIY
+2706 ILADGKELQIY

>member
-58 TMTTADGVT
+58 TMTTADGIT
-67 FSYETART
+67 FSTETART

-80 GHSLTMKPIGENK
+80 GHSLTMRPIGVNK

-128 KIPITLSDVV
+128 KIPVTLSDV
-138 IGEKSGKNLATGFTS
+138 IISEKSGKNLATGFTS

-295 EEANA
+295 EEASA
-300 QNVRLKLI
+300 QNVRLMLI

-405 TITAERQSATDKSI
+405 TITAERQSATDKAI

-577 SCNASVGTSGGV
+577 SCNANVGTSGGV

-627 DSKSRLDVNLSSNH
+627 DSKSRLNVSLSSNH

-709 SSQESKVEAGGKT
+709 SSQESKVEAGGKA

-758 QDNLAAGESITM
+758 QDNLAAGESTTM
-770 MREITLPSTVGEH
+770 MREITLPATVGEH

-841 KDIAQKSV
+841 KDIAKKNV

-896 LSDEQASFDIY
+896 LSEEQASFDIY
-907 GIKRTSSDAIT
+907 GIKRTSNDAIT

-953 NCTVNATPGNTTLKG
+953 NCTVNATPGTTTLKG

-1001 AILPATLYY
+1001 AVLPATLYY

-1018 IEASVASI
+1018 IEASVARI

-1069 PSLAKDESMEIILR
+1069 PSLAKDESTEIILR

-1155 TGAVVAKGI
+1155 TGAVVAEGI

-1172 ADLTEGYYAVRVS
+1172 ANLAEGYYAVRVS
-1185 ADKHDSYSNNL
+1185 AEKHDSYRNNL

-1320 KSTITA
+1320 KSTKTA
-1326 SARAAKRQGHIDND
+1326 SARAAKRLGNIDND

-1348 LYYWDCGLDRKWHRY
+1348 LYYWDCGLDRKWHKY

-1424 VQVEDKGCEPCQN
+1424 VKVEDKGCEPCQN
-1437 KFMLQLVD
+1437 GVLIAGLKCAGHFVGEAVETLQTLLGLDDNIDTNNKDKDKKDKDLDEILDKCENYSDLLLDIASSFDGCVNGKHDIDQVLDCYETASKAIDAVFDGLVETAF
-1445 CGLQLIPVY
+1445 GPYVKPELIKKY
-1454 KKLRTVFDCIKGIYD
+1454 KKLGKQILKYKKLLDRVAECARDFAHACDHIKNDESAKARMTGKSTKTVTEKAIEGMGKYAEYVEGFVTLNNVLFGSEPAWDEMSLEEMSGILNLDYHT
-1469 VIEEAKTLTNKEE
+1469 ISFEEALKYKPKDVSETLFRKFFDKQKKWANKDYSNITEE
-1482 VTSRDIISL
+1482 ESGNI
-1491 TLSTMS
+1491 
-1497 TTATCMDIKSEGA
+1497 TTAVSNIHNAFKYFEDEGYL
-1510 GDKNKTREQKRAKLV
+1510 N
-1525 DEIAKALTDISNSV
+1525 
-1539 EKGNLG
+1539 
-1545 WTKSISDLAFELAKY
+1545 
-1560 YGYDYDDF
+1560 
-1568 KELFCPLKLM
+1568 
-1578 EPCDLDSVPAENK
+1578 PCDFLNTTFKD
-1591 PAALARSLKNS
+1591 ALILANTS
-1602 SEPSYIQE
+1602 S
-1610 FRQNLTYGILK
+1610 
-1621 QMVVMGLQ
+1621 
-1629 KELYGDV
+1629 
-1636 EWLNSDSRELGLFM
+1636 
-1650 TKFES
+1650 
-1655 LRDENDAFQQ
+1655 
-1665 KDIDE
+1665 
-1670 LIASKPENIT
+1670 
-1680 KEQVKAFVQRWNDT
+1680 
-1694 LDNKDTDNKV
+1694 
-1704 NIKNVFSYGELSQRV
+1704 
-1719 DSVVSSLG
+1719 
-1727 YTGIDEC
+1727 
-1734 YEKAYEKCLAQAKE
+1734 
-1748 QQSSVCS
+1748 SSVCS

-1801 NIAMEDKFQVNPE
+1801 NIAMKDKFQVNPE

-1829 TLDAKQEGIA
+1829 TLDAQKEGVA

-1850 PTVETRY
+1850 PTMETRY

-1882 LTVKPSP
+1882 LTVNPSP
-1889 SLDLTYFM
+1889 NLDLTYFM

-1932 NVKMSTNQPEIVDNE
+1932 NVRMSTNQPEIVDNE

-1975 TDFGTIPAHSTSYA
+1975 TDFGNIPAHSTSYA

-2033 IDVTKGDKTLK
+2033 IDVTKDDKTLK

-2237 NFVLDLTQLNASA
+2237 TFVLDLTQLNASA

-2262 GITDREG
+2262 GITDSEG
-2269 FAGKTGKTASWTMFI
+2269 FAGKTGKTASWTQFV

-2290 ITSVY
+2290 LTSVY

-2332 SLNGETISTNDTIN
+2332 SLNGEIISTNDTIS
-2346 QVALGDLTMV
+2346 QVALSDLTMV

-2411 QTEDAETLSLIVD
+2411 QTDDAETLSLIVD

-2489 KASISFISKS
+2489 KASTSFISKS
-2499 KGRLFEASTTPVRI
+2499 KGRLFEASTTPVGI

-2527 QELASAIS
+2527 QELASVIS

-2586 TPSQLSDEEQQD
+2586 TPSQLSDDEQQD
-2598 MEVDIRQYPSTMN
+2598 MEVDIRKYPSTMN
-2611 IIGKLTRKDADMT
+2611 IIGKLTQKDADMT

-2686 LGSRTSP
+2686 LGSRTLP

-2698 DTMTGIEN
+2698 DIMTGIEN

>member
-67 FSYETART
+67 FSTETART

-80 GHSLTMKPIGENK
+80 GHSLTMRSIGVNK

-113 MTVVLNTSSSLKEGD
+113 MTVVLNTSSSLKEDD
-128 KIPITLSDVV
+128 KIPVTLSDVI

-171 KATNLLPYN
+171 KSTNLLPYN

-295 EEANA
+295 EEASA
-300 QNVRLKLI
+300 QNVRLMLI

-405 TITAERQSATDKSI
+405 TITAERQSATDKAI

-438 ARKTSV
+438 AQKTSV

-709 SSQESKVEAGGKT
+709 SSQENKIEAGGKT
-722 TLSLSIANQGSY
+722 TLNLSIANQGSY

-758 QDNLAAGESITM
+758 QDNLAAGESTTM
-770 MREITLPSTVGEH
+770 MREITLPATVGEH

-878 YSGQTGHFAVGAC
+878 YSGQTGHFTVGAC

-896 LSDEQASFDIY
+896 LSEEQASFDIY
-907 GIKRTSSDAIT
+907 GIKRTSNDAIT

-1001 AILPATLYY
+1001 AVLPATLYY

-1026 KTTMVKGE
+1026 NTTMVKGE

-1069 PSLAKDESMEIILR
+1069 PSLAKDESTEIILR

-1155 TGAVVAKGI
+1155 TGAVVAEGI

-1172 ADLTEGYYAVRVS
+1172 ANLAEGYYAVRVS
-1185 ADKHDSYSNNL
+1185 AEKHDSYSNNL

-1235 VKFETQVPMPVV
+1235 VKFETQVPVPVV
-1247 VLSIPSSIPAKD
+1247 ELTVPDRIYTEN
-1259 LRDGESLIFNAVLTN
+1259 LRKGESLIFNATLTN

-1281 DVELT
+1281 DVQLL
-1286 LPTDLKTLTFEALDH
+1286 LPENVTSWRFEPIGPGKAN
-1301 TEAFNL
+1301 EL
-1307 APQESVIIPVKVT
+1307 APGQSIEIPIRVT
-1320 KSTITA
+1320 K
-1326 SARAAKRQGHIDND
+1326 D
-1340 PCSDQVGT
+1340 PGDDGDDGPCVVYIGT
-1348 LYYWDCGLDRKWHRY
+1348 LYYWECGPDKKWHKY
-1363 GIALQLGSCK
+1363 YKSIQITICK
-1373 SNDPSTWS
+1373 GKTPVVVYPSTGS
-1381 GNGDGTGYG
+1381 G
-1390 GGIGGG
+1390 
-1396 LGSLYGPGARPSI
+1396 
-1409 GGSGTYTGSS
+1409 GGSGPGGGPGGGGGGGYGPSS
-1419 NQNPL
+1419 NIPTVTQKVDKSCNPCLNMYIQKITECGVNVGLSLLKNNPL
-1424 VQVEDKGCEPCQN
+1424 GCIVGLGFCARDLN
-1437 KFMLQLVD
+1437 KDFHSWRSWGGCVASAVGCIPGIGPVPALVG
-1445 CGLQLIPVY
+1445 CL
-1454 KKLRTVFDCIKGIYD
+1454 
-1469 VIEEAKTLTNKEE
+1469 
-1482 VTSRDIISL
+1482 ISL
-1491 TLSTMS
+1491 T
-1497 TTATCMDIKSEGA
+1497 
-1510 GDKNKTREQKRAKLV
+1510 
-1525 DEIAKALTDISNSV
+1525 
-1539 EKGNLG
+1539 
-1545 WTKSISDLAFELAKY
+1545 
-1560 YGYDYDDF
+1560 
-1568 KELFCPLKLM
+1568 
-1578 EPCDLDSVPAENK
+1578 EPCEANNASAK
-1591 PAALARSLKNS
+1591 MRAGNS
-1602 SEPSYIQE
+1602 SNYSEPSYITDFKNKLAIPLQE
-1610 FRQNLTYGILK
+1610 SK
-1621 QMVVMGLQ
+1621 
-1629 KELYGDV
+1629 
-1636 EWLNSDSRELGLFM
+1636 
-1650 TKFES
+1650 
-1655 LRDENDAFQQ
+1655 AFQNMLLEYFG
-1665 KDIDE
+1665 DE
-1670 LIASKPENIT
+1670 VWVNETNGEDLQDLMVMLQTSEEEVLTADNYIKYKPQNVT
-1680 KEQVKAFVQRWNDT
+1680 KEQYNKFIERLNNTALAKTDDGNYIDLSKVAGYVNEINSANEQSVLMGYESTTDMLRKEYALLKER
-1694 LDNKDTDNKV
+1694 LD
-1704 NIKNVFSYGELSQRV
+1704 E
-1719 DSVVSSLG
+1719 SS
-1727 YTGIDEC
+1727 
-1734 YEKAYEKCLAQAKE
+1734 
-1748 QQSSVCS
+1748 SSVCS

-1780 GNEQEAMKDVKLT
+1780 GNEQEAMKDAKLT

-1801 NIAMEDKFQVNPE
+1801 NIAMSDKFQVNPE

-1829 TLDAKQEGIA
+1829 TLDAQKEGVA

-1889 SLDLTYFM
+1889 NLDLTYFM

-1966 TLALGGSVS
+1966 TLALGGSVF

-2124 ISLRNFWQ
+2124 ISLSNFWQ

-2262 GITDREG
+2262 GITDSEG
-2269 FAGKTGKTASWTMFI
+2269 FAGKTGKTASWTQFI

-2290 ITSVY
+2290 LTSVY

-2332 SLNGETISTNDTIN
+2332 TLNGETISTNDTIS

-2365 VNIEENCEGGSITQ
+2365 VNIAENCEGGSITQ

-2476 EIENLLPAQTYKV
+2476 EIENLLPAHTYKV
-2489 KASISFISKS
+2489 KASTSFISKS
-2499 KGRLFEASTTPVRI
+2499 KGRLFEASTTPVGI

-2598 MEVDIRQYPSTMN
+2598 MEVDIRKYPSTMN
-2611 IIGKLTRKDADMT
+2611 IIGKLTQKDADMT

-2698 DTMTGIEN
+2698 DIMTGIEN

-2732 LKKLVKGV
+2732 LRKLVKGV

>member
-67 FSYETART
+67 FSTETART

-80 GHSLTMKPIGENK
+80 GHSLTMRPIGVNK

-128 KIPITLSDVV
+128 KIPITLSDVI

-222 DQKLAAGGTISRTA
+222 NQKLAAGGTISRTA

-295 EEANA
+295 EEASA
-300 QNVRLKLI
+300 QNVRLILI

-400 GKLTL
+400 GKLIL
-405 TITAERQSATDKSI
+405 TITAERQSATDKAI

-577 SCNASVGTSGGV
+577 SCNANVGTSGGV

-709 SSQESKVEAGGKT
+709 SSQESQVEAGGKT

-758 QDNLAAGESITM
+758 QDDLAAGESTTM
-770 MREITLPSTVGEH
+770 MREITLPATVGEH

-841 KDIAQKSV
+841 KDIAQKNV

-896 LSDEQASFDIY
+896 LSEEQASFDIY
-907 GIKRTSSDAIT
+907 GIKRTSNDAIT

-953 NCTVNATPGNTTLKG
+953 NCTVNAIPGTTTLKG
-968 GENTDIAFS
+968 GESTDVAFS

-1001 AILPATLYY
+1001 AVLPATLYY

-1069 PSLAKDESMEIILR
+1069 PSLAKDESTEIILR

-1155 TGAVVAKGI
+1155 TGAVVAEGI
-1164 TNEKGLFS
+1164 TNENGLFS
-1172 ADLTEGYYAVRVS
+1172 ANLAEGYYAVRVS
-1185 ADKHDSYSNNL
+1185 AEKHDSYRNNL

-1235 VKFETQVPMPVV
+1235 VKFETQVPVPVV
-1247 VLSIPSSIPAKD
+1247 ELTVPDRIYTED
-1259 LRDGESLIFNAVLTN
+1259 LREGESLIFNATLTN
-1274 KGLIAAK
+1274 KGLITAK
-1281 DVELT
+1281 DVQLL
-1286 LPTDLKTLTFEALDH
+1286 LPNDLKSLKFETIGTD
-1301 TEAFNL
+1301 EAINL
-1307 APQESVIIPVKVT
+1307 APKQSKSISVRVIRVAPIGV
-1320 KSTITA
+1320 
-1326 SARAAKRQGHIDND
+1326 D
-1340 PCSDQVGT
+1340 PCVTYIGN
-1348 LYYWDCGLDRKWHRY
+1348 LYYWECGPDKKWRKY
-1363 GIALQLGSCK
+1363 YKSVQITICK
-1373 SNDPSTWS
+1373 NKTSVAVYPSTGS
-1381 GNGDGTGYG
+1381 G
-1390 GGIGGG
+1390 
-1396 LGSLYGPGARPSI
+1396 
-1409 GGSGTYTGSS
+1409 GGSGPGGGPGGGGGGSYGSS
-1419 NQNPL
+1419 SNIPTVTQKVDKSCNPCL
-1424 VQVEDKGCEPCQN
+1424 NIYIQKIAE
-1437 KFMLQLVD
+1437 
-1445 CGLQLIPVY
+1445 CGLSLITPAPLSCALGLSFCARDLD
-1454 KKLRTVFDCIKGIYD
+1454 KDSHNWRTWGGC
-1469 VIEEAKTLTNKEE
+1469 
-1482 VTSRDIISL
+1482 VTSAVGCIPGIGVVPTLVGCLISL
-1491 TLSTMS
+1491 T
-1497 TTATCMDIKSEGA
+1497 
-1510 GDKNKTREQKRAKLV
+1510 
-1525 DEIAKALTDISNSV
+1525 
-1539 EKGNLG
+1539 
-1545 WTKSISDLAFELAKY
+1545 
-1560 YGYDYDDF
+1560 
-1568 KELFCPLKLM
+1568 
-1578 EPCDLDSVPAENK
+1578 EPCEAG
-1591 PAALARSLKNS
+1591 NS
-1602 SEPSYIQE
+1602 SSYSEPSYITDFKNKLAIPLQE
-1610 FRQNLTYGILK
+1610 SK
-1621 QMVVMGLQ
+1621 
-1629 KELYGDV
+1629 
-1636 EWLNSDSRELGLFM
+1636 
-1650 TKFES
+1650 
-1655 LRDENDAFQQ
+1655 AFQNMLLEYFG
-1665 KDIDE
+1665 DE
-1670 LIASKPENIT
+1670 VWVNETNGEDLQDLMVMLQTSEEEVLTADNYIKYKPQNVT
-1680 KEQVKAFVQRWNDT
+1680 KEQYYKFIERLNNTALAKTDDGNYIDLSKVAGYVNEINSANEQSVLMGYESTTDMLRKEYALLKGR
-1694 LDNKDTDNKV
+1694 LD
-1704 NIKNVFSYGELSQRV
+1704 E
-1719 DSVVSSLG
+1719 SS
-1727 YTGIDEC
+1727 
-1734 YEKAYEKCLAQAKE
+1734 
-1748 QQSSVCS
+1748 SSVCS

-1801 NIAMEDKFQVNPE
+1801 NIAMKDKFQVNPE

-1829 TLDAKQEGIA
+1829 TLDAQKEGVA

-1857 AFGGTLSYVDPF
+1857 AFGGTLSYVDSF

-1889 SLDLTYFM
+1889 NLDLTYFM

-1932 NVKMSTNQPEIVDNE
+1932 NVRMSTNQPEIVDNE

-1966 TLALGGSVS
+1966 TLALGGSVF

-2161 SYILTF
+2161 SYILNF

-2262 GITDREG
+2262 GITDSEG
-2269 FAGKTGKTASWTMFI
+2269 FAGKTGKTASWTLFV

-2290 ITSVY
+2290 LTSVY

-2332 SLNGETISTNDTIN
+2332 SLNGETISTNDTIS

-2404 HWTVNGK
+2404 QWTVNGK

-2476 EIENLLPAQTYKV
+2476 EIENLLPAHTYKV
-2489 KASISFISKS
+2489 KASTSFISKS
-2499 KGRLFEASTTPVRI
+2499 KGRLFEASTTPVGI

-2551 FYAGTWEGTLK
+2551 FYAGTWEGTLR
-2562 QLITNQGYLYKS
+2562 QLVTNHGYLYKS

-2598 MEVDIRQYPSTMN
+2598 MEVDIRKYPSTMN
-2611 IIGKLTRKDADMT
+2611 IIGKLTQKDADMT

-2698 DTMTGIEN
+2698 DIMTGIEN

>member
-67 FSYETART
+67 FSTETART

-80 GHSLTMKPIGENK
+80 GHSLTMRPIGVNK

-128 KIPITLSDVV
+128 KIPITLSDVI

-171 KATNLLPYN
+171 KATNLQPYN

-222 DQKLAAGGTISRTA
+222 NQKLAAGGTISRTA

-300 QNVRLKLI
+300 QNVRLMLI

-370 YMTGT
+370 YIAGT

-405 TITAERQSATDKSI
+405 TITAERQSATDKAI

-577 SCNASVGTSGGV
+577 SCNANVGTSGGV
-589 VTVPLTIY
+589 VTVPLSIY

-709 SSQESKVEAGGKT
+709 SSQENQVEAGGKT

-744 YFDSAA
+744 YFDGAA

-758 QDNLAAGESITM
+758 QDNLAAGESTTM

-841 KDIAQKSV
+841 KDIAQKNV

-896 LSDEQASFDIY
+896 LSEEQVSFDIY
-907 GIKRTSSDAIT
+907 GIKRTSNDAIT

-953 NCTVNATPGNTTLKG
+953 NCTVNATPGTTTLKG
-968 GENTDIAFS
+968 GESTDVAFS

-1001 AILPATLYY
+1001 AVLPATLYY

-1069 PSLAKDESMEIILR
+1069 PSLAKDESTEIILR

-1155 TGAVVAKGI
+1155 TGAVVAEGI

-1185 ADKHDSYSNNL
+1185 AEKHDSYSNNL

-1235 VKFETQVPMPVV
+1235 VKFETQVPVPVV
-1247 VLSIPSSIPAKD
+1247 ELTVPDRIYTEN
-1259 LRDGESLIFNAVLTN
+1259 LRKGESLIFNATLTN

-1281 DVELT
+1281 DVQLL
-1286 LPTDLKTLTFEALDH
+1286 LPENVTSWRFEPIGPGKAN
-1301 TEAFNL
+1301 EL
-1307 APQESVIIPVKVT
+1307 APGQSKEIPIRVT
-1320 KSTITA
+1320 K
-1326 SARAAKRQGHIDND
+1326 D
-1340 PCSDQVGT
+1340 PGDDGDDGPCVVYIGT
-1348 LYYWDCGLDRKWHRY
+1348 LYYWECGPDKKWHKY
-1363 GIALQLGSCK
+1363 YKSIQITICK
-1373 SNDPSTWS
+1373 GKTPVVVYPSTGS
-1381 GNGDGTGYG
+1381 G
-1390 GGIGGG
+1390 
-1396 LGSLYGPGARPSI
+1396 
-1409 GGSGTYTGSS
+1409 GGSGPGGGPGGGGGGGYGPSS
-1419 NQNPL
+1419 NIPTVTQKVDKSCNPCLNMYIQKITECGVNVGLSLLKNNPL
-1424 VQVEDKGCEPCQN
+1424 GCIVGLGFCARDLN
-1437 KFMLQLVD
+1437 KDFHSWRSWGGCVASAVGCIPGIGPVPALVG
-1445 CGLQLIPVY
+1445 CL
-1454 KKLRTVFDCIKGIYD
+1454 
-1469 VIEEAKTLTNKEE
+1469 
-1482 VTSRDIISL
+1482 ISL
-1491 TLSTMS
+1491 T
-1497 TTATCMDIKSEGA
+1497 
-1510 GDKNKTREQKRAKLV
+1510 
-1525 DEIAKALTDISNSV
+1525 
-1539 EKGNLG
+1539 
-1545 WTKSISDLAFELAKY
+1545 
-1560 YGYDYDDF
+1560 
-1568 KELFCPLKLM
+1568 
-1578 EPCDLDSVPAENK
+1578 EPCEANNASAK
-1591 PAALARSLKNS
+1591 MRAGNS
-1602 SEPSYIQE
+1602 SNYSEPSYITDFKNKLAIPLQE
-1610 FRQNLTYGILK
+1610 SK
-1621 QMVVMGLQ
+1621 
-1629 KELYGDV
+1629 
-1636 EWLNSDSRELGLFM
+1636 
-1650 TKFES
+1650 
-1655 LRDENDAFQQ
+1655 AFQNMLLEYFG
-1665 KDIDE
+1665 DE
-1670 LIASKPENIT
+1670 VWVNETNGEDLQDLMVMLQTSEEEVLTADNYIKYKPQNVT
-1680 KEQVKAFVQRWNDT
+1680 KEQYYKFIERLNNTA
-1694 LDNKDTDNKV
+1694 LAKTDDGNYIDLSKV
-1704 NIKNVFSYGELSQRV
+1704 AGYVNEINSANEQ
-1719 DSVVSSLG
+1719 SVLMGYESTTDMLRKEYALLKGRLEESS
-1727 YTGIDEC
+1727 
-1734 YEKAYEKCLAQAKE
+1734 
-1748 QQSSVCS
+1748 SSVCS

-1801 NIAMEDKFQVNPE
+1801 NIAMKDKFQVNPE

-1829 TLDAKQEGIA
+1829 TLDAQKEGVA

-1850 PTVETRY
+1850 PTMETRY

-1889 SLDLTYFM
+1889 NLDLTYFM

-1932 NVKMSTNQPEIVDNE
+1932 NVKMFTNQPEIVDNE

-1975 TDFGTIPAHSTSYA
+1975 TDFGNIPAHSTSYA
-1989 QWWIKSS
+1989 QWWLKSS

-2033 IDVTKGDKTLK
+2033 IDVTKGDKILK

-2237 NFVLDLTQLNASA
+2237 TFVLDLTQLNASA

-2262 GITDREG
+2262 GITDSEG
-2269 FAGKTGKTASWTMFI
+2269 FAGKTGKTASWTLFV
-2284 NSQVKL
+2284 NRQVKL
-2290 ITSVY
+2290 LTSVY

-2332 SLNGETISTNDTIN
+2332 SLNGETISTNDTIS
-2346 QVALGDLTMV
+2346 QVALSDLTMV

-2365 VNIEENCEGGSITQ
+2365 VNIAENCEGGSITQ

-2489 KASISFISKS
+2489 KASTSFISKS
-2499 KGRLFEASTTPVRI
+2499 KGRLFEASTTPVGI

-2598 MEVDIRQYPSTMN
+2598 MEVDIRKYPSTMN
-2611 IIGKLTRKDADMT
+2611 IIGKLTQKDADMT

-2698 DTMTGIEN
+2698 DIMTGIEN

>member
-67 FSYETART
+67 FSTETART

-80 GHSLTMKPIGENK
+80 GHSLTMRPIGVNK

-128 KIPITLSDVV
+128 KIPVTLSDVV

-300 QNVRLKLI
+300 QNVRLMLI

-334 ITIPQGQSATYFYA
+334 ITIPLGQSATYFYA

-405 TITAERQSATDKSI
+405 TITAERQSATDKAI

-467 ADGYENG
+467 DDGYENG

-577 SCNASVGTSGGV
+577 SCNANVGTSGGV

-744 YFDSAA
+744 YFDGAA

-758 QDNLAAGESITM
+758 QDNLAAGESTTM
-770 MREITLPSTVGEH
+770 MREITLPATVGEH

-821 VAKAIYAPGE
+821 VAKAIYSPGE

-896 LSDEQASFDIY
+896 LSEEQASFDIY
-907 GIKRTSSDAIT
+907 GIKRTSNDAIT

-939 TLTGLKVKVNSKPD
+939 TLTDLKVKVNSKPD
-953 NCTVNATPGNTTLKG
+953 NCTVNATPGTTTLKG
-968 GENTDIAFS
+968 GESTDVAFS

-1001 AILPATLYY
+1001 AVLPATLYY

-1018 IEASVASI
+1018 IEASVARI

-1069 PSLAKDESMEIILR
+1069 PSLAKDESTEIILR

-1114 YIEPVSTKEGKL
+1114 CIEPVSTKEGKL

-1155 TGAVVAKGI
+1155 TGAVVAEGI
-1164 TNEKGLFS
+1164 TNEKGIFS
-1172 ADLTEGYYAVRVS
+1172 ANLAEGYYAVRVS
-1185 ADKHDSYSNNL
+1185 AEKHDSYSNNL

-1235 VKFETQVPMPVV
+1235 VKFETQVPVPVV
-1247 VLSIPSSIPAKD
+1247 ELTVPDRIYTEN
-1259 LRDGESLIFNAVLTN
+1259 LRKGESLIFNATLTN

-1281 DVELT
+1281 DVQLL
-1286 LPTDLKTLTFEALDH
+1286 LPENVTSWRFEPIGPGKAN
-1301 TEAFNL
+1301 EL
-1307 APQESVIIPVKVT
+1307 APGQSIEIPIRVT
-1320 KSTITA
+1320 K
-1326 SARAAKRQGHIDND
+1326 D
-1340 PCSDQVGT
+1340 PGDDGPCVVYIGT
-1348 LYYWDCGLDRKWHRY
+1348 LYYWECGPDKKWHKY
-1363 GIALQLGSCK
+1363 YKSIQITICK
-1373 SNDPSTWS
+1373 GKTPVVVYPSTGS
-1381 GNGDGTGYG
+1381 G
-1390 GGIGGG
+1390 
-1396 LGSLYGPGARPSI
+1396 
-1409 GGSGTYTGSS
+1409 GGSGPGGGPGGGGGGGYGPSS
-1419 NQNPL
+1419 NIPTVTQKVDKSCNPCLNMYIQKITECGVNVGLSLLKNNPL
-1424 VQVEDKGCEPCQN
+1424 GCIVGLGFCARDLN
-1437 KFMLQLVD
+1437 KDFHSWRAWGGCVASAVGCIPGIGPVPALVG
-1445 CGLQLIPVY
+1445 CL
-1454 KKLRTVFDCIKGIYD
+1454 
-1469 VIEEAKTLTNKEE
+1469 
-1482 VTSRDIISL
+1482 ISL
-1491 TLSTMS
+1491 T
-1497 TTATCMDIKSEGA
+1497 
-1510 GDKNKTREQKRAKLV
+1510 
-1525 DEIAKALTDISNSV
+1525 
-1539 EKGNLG
+1539 
-1545 WTKSISDLAFELAKY
+1545 
-1560 YGYDYDDF
+1560 
-1568 KELFCPLKLM
+1568 
-1578 EPCDLDSVPAENK
+1578 EPCEANNASAK
-1591 PAALARSLKNS
+1591 MRAGNS
-1602 SEPSYIQE
+1602 SSYSEPSYITDFKNKLAIPLQE
-1610 FRQNLTYGILK
+1610 SK
-1621 QMVVMGLQ
+1621 
-1629 KELYGDV
+1629 
-1636 EWLNSDSRELGLFM
+1636 
-1650 TKFES
+1650 
-1655 LRDENDAFQQ
+1655 AFQNMLLEYFG
-1665 KDIDE
+1665 DE
-1670 LIASKPENIT
+1670 VWVNETNGEALQDLMVMLQTSEEEVLTADNYIKYKPQNVT
-1680 KEQVKAFVQRWNDT
+1680 KEQYYKFIERLNNTA
-1694 LDNKDTDNKV
+1694 LAKTDDGNYIDLSKV
-1704 NIKNVFSYGELSQRV
+1704 AGYVNEINSANEQ
-1719 DSVVSSLG
+1719 SVLMG
-1727 YTGIDEC
+1727 YESTTDMLRKEYALLKGRIDESS
-1734 YEKAYEKCLAQAKE
+1734 
-1748 QQSSVCS
+1748 SSVCS

-1769 QAFRGTLTVFN
+1769 QAFRGTLKVFN

-1801 NIAMEDKFQVNPE
+1801 NIAMSDKFQVNPE

-1829 TLDAKQEGIA
+1829 TLDAQKEGIA

-1889 SLDLTYFM
+1889 NLDLTYFM

-1932 NVKMSTNQPEIVDNE
+1932 NVRMSTNQPEIVDNE

-1975 TDFGTIPAHSTSYA
+1975 TDFGNIPAHSTSYA

-2071 NVAASSSI
+2071 SVAASSSI

-2203 YIDPATFTSEDIQI
+2203 YIDPATFTAEDIQI

-2262 GITDREG
+2262 GITDSEG
-2269 FAGKTGKTASWTMFI
+2269 FAGKTGKTASWTQFV
-2284 NSQVKL
+2284 NNQVKL
-2290 ITSVY
+2290 LTSVY
-2295 PENAGEVIGRVAG
+2295 PENAGEVIGRIAG

-2332 SLNGETISTNDTIN
+2332 SLNGETISTNDTIS

-2365 VNIEENCEGGSITQ
+2365 VNIAENCEGGSITQ

-2392 LKAEADEDYSFA
+2392 LKAEANEDYSFA

-2489 KASISFISKS
+2489 KASTSFISKS
-2499 KGRLFEASTTPVRI
+2499 KGRLFEASTTPVGI

-2598 MEVDIRQYPSTMN
+2598 MEVDIRKYPSTMN
-2611 IIGKLTRKDADMT
+2611 IIGKLTQKDVDMT

-2698 DTMTGIEN
+2698 DIMTGIEN

>member
-67 FSYETART
+67 FSTETART

-80 GHSLTMKPIGENK
+80 GHSLTMRPIGVNK

-99 SSQNRAFIGRTGSI
+99 SSQNRPFIGRTGSI
-113 MTVVLNTSSSLKEGD
+113 MTVVLNTSSSLKEGE
-128 KIPITLSDVV
+128 KIPVTLSDVI

-295 EEANA
+295 EEASA
-300 QNVRLKLI
+300 QNVRLMLI

-405 TITAERQSATDKSI
+405 TITAERQSATDKAI

-577 SCNASVGTSGGV
+577 SCNANVGTSGGV

-758 QDNLAAGESITM
+758 QDNLAAGESTTM
-770 MREITLPSTVGEH
+770 TREITLPTTVGEH

-841 KDIAQKSV
+841 KDIARKSV

-896 LSDEQASFDIY
+896 LSEEQASFDIY
-907 GIKRTSSDAIT
+907 GIKRTSNDAIT
-918 CEASLGDVY
+918 CEASLGDIY

-953 NCTVNATPGNTTLKG
+953 NCTVNATPGSTTLKG
-968 GENTDIAFS
+968 GESTDIAFS

-1001 AILPATLYY
+1001 AVLPATLYY

-1069 PSLAKDESMEIILR
+1069 PSLAKDESTEIILR

-1114 YIEPVSTKEGKL
+1114 CIEPVSTKEGKL

-1141 PHLAGAKVEITHPT
+1141 PHLAGAKIEITHPT
-1155 TGAVVAKGI
+1155 TGAVVAEGI

-1172 ADLTEGYYAVRVS
+1172 ADLAEGYYAVRVS
-1185 ADKHDSYSNNL
+1185 AEKHDSYSNNL

-1208 NLSYEAINID
+1208 NLSYTAININ
-1218 WKVEETEI
+1218 WKVEETEV
-1226 QDEYEIKTN
+1226 QDEYEIKTD
-1235 VKFETQVPMPVV
+1235 VKFETQVPVPVV
-1247 VLSIPSSIPAKD
+1247 ELTVPDRIYTED
-1259 LRDGESLIFNAVLTN
+1259 LREGESLIFNATLTN

-1281 DVELT
+1281 DVQLL
-1286 LPTDLKTLTFEALDH
+1286 LPDNLKSLKFETIGIEGAI
-1301 TEAFNL
+1301 NL
-1307 APQESVIIPVKVT
+1307 APKQSKTISVRVIRVAPIGV
-1320 KSTITA
+1320 
-1326 SARAAKRQGHIDND
+1326 D
-1340 PCSDQVGT
+1340 PCVTYIGN
-1348 LYYWDCGLDRKWHRY
+1348 LYYWECGPDKKWKKY
-1363 GIALQLGSCK
+1363 YKPVQITICK
-1373 SNDPSTWS
+1373 GRTPVVVYPSTGS
-1381 GNGDGTGYG
+1381 G
-1390 GGIGGG
+1390 
-1396 LGSLYGPGARPSI
+1396 
-1409 GGSGTYTGSS
+1409 GGSGPGGGPGGGGGGGGYGPSS
-1419 NQNPL
+1419 SIPTVTQKVDKSCNPCL
-1424 VQVEDKGCEPCQN
+1424 NMYIQKIAE
-1437 KFMLQLVD
+1437 
-1445 CGLQLIPVY
+1445 CGLSLITPAPLSCALGLSFCARDLD
-1454 KKLRTVFDCIKGIYD
+1454 KDSHNWRTWGGC
-1469 VIEEAKTLTNKEE
+1469 
-1482 VTSRDIISL
+1482 VTSAVGCIPGIGVVPTLVGCLISL
-1491 TLSTMS
+1491 T
-1497 TTATCMDIKSEGA
+1497 
-1510 GDKNKTREQKRAKLV
+1510 
-1525 DEIAKALTDISNSV
+1525 
-1539 EKGNLG
+1539 
-1545 WTKSISDLAFELAKY
+1545 
-1560 YGYDYDDF
+1560 
-1568 KELFCPLKLM
+1568 
-1578 EPCDLDSVPAENK
+1578 EPCEAG
-1591 PAALARSLKNS
+1591 NS
-1602 SEPSYIQE
+1602 SSYSEPSYITDFKNKLAIPLQE
-1610 FRQNLTYGILK
+1610 
-1621 QMVVMGLQ
+1621 
-1629 KELYGDV
+1629 
-1636 EWLNSDSRELGLFM
+1636 SR
-1650 TKFES
+1650 
-1655 LRDENDAFQQ
+1655 AFQNMLLEYFG
-1665 KDIDE
+1665 DE
-1670 LIASKPENIT
+1670 VWVNETNGEDLQDLMVMLQTSEEEVLTADNYIKYKPQNVT
-1680 KEQVKAFVQRWNDT
+1680 KEQY
-1694 LDNKDTDNKV
+1694 NKFIERLNNTALAKTDDGNYIDLSKV
-1704 NIKNVFSYGELSQRV
+1704 AGYVNEINSANEQ
-1719 DSVVSSLG
+1719 SVLMGYESTTDMLRKEYALLKERLEESS
-1727 YTGIDEC
+1727 
-1734 YEKAYEKCLAQAKE
+1734 
-1748 QQSSVCS
+1748 SSVCS

-1780 GNEQEAMKDVKLT
+1780 GNEQEAMKDAKLT

-1801 NIAMEDKFQVNPE
+1801 NIAMSDKFQVNLE
-1814 KLEGFNGKLD
+1814 NLEGFAGNKN

-1829 TLDAKQEGIA
+1829 TLDAQKEGVA

-1889 SLDLTYFM
+1889 NLDLTYFM

-1932 NVKMSTNQPEIVDNE
+1932 NVRMTTNQPEIVDNE

-2012 SYGNKDLSLLND
+2012 SYDNKDLSLLND

-2262 GITDREG
+2262 GITDSEG
-2269 FAGKTGKTASWTMFI
+2269 FAGKTGKTASWTLFV

-2290 ITSVY
+2290 LTSVY

-2332 SLNGETISTNDTIN
+2332 SMNGETISTNDTIN

-2476 EIENLLPAQTYKV
+2476 EIENLLPAHTYKV
-2489 KASISFISKS
+2489 KASTSFISKS
-2499 KGRLFEASTTPVRI
+2499 KGRLFEASTTPVGI

-2598 MEVDIRQYPSTMN
+2598 MEVDIRKYPSTMN
-2611 IIGKLTRKDADMT
+2611 IIGKLTQKDADMT

-2698 DTMTGIEN
+2698 DIMTGIEN

>member
-67 FSYETART
+67 FSTETART

-80 GHSLTMKPIGENK
+80 GHSLTMRPIGVNK

-99 SSQNRAFIGRTGSI
+99 SSQNRPFIGRTGSI
-113 MTVVLNTSSSLKEGD
+113 MTVVLNTSSSLKEGE
-128 KIPITLSDVV
+128 KIPVTLSDVI

-295 EEANA
+295 EEASA
-300 QNVRLKLI
+300 QNVRLMLI

-405 TITAERQSATDKSI
+405 TITAERQSATDKAI

-577 SCNASVGTSGGV
+577 SCNANVGTSGGV

-744 YFDSAA
+744 YFDGAA

-758 QDNLAAGESITM
+758 QDNLAAGESTTM
-770 MREITLPSTVGEH
+770 TREITLPTTVGEH

-841 KDIAQKSV
+841 KDIAKKSV

-896 LSDEQASFDIY
+896 LSEEQASFDIY
-907 GIKRTSSDAIT
+907 GIKRTSNDAIT

-953 NCTVNATPGNTTLKG
+953 NCTVNAIPGTTTLKG
-968 GENTDIAFS
+968 GESTDVAFS

-1001 AILPATLYY
+1001 AVLPATLYY

-1069 PSLAKDESMEIILR
+1069 PSLAKDESTEIILR

-1114 YIEPVSTKEGKL
+1114 CIEPVSTKEGTL

-1141 PHLAGAKVEITHPT
+1141 PHLAGAKVKITHPT
-1155 TGAVVAKGI
+1155 TGAVVAEGT

-1172 ADLTEGYYAVRVS
+1172 ANLAEGYYAVRVS
-1185 ADKHDSYSNNL
+1185 AEKHDSYSNNL

-1235 VKFETQVPMPVV
+1235 VKFETQVPVPVV
-1247 VLSIPSSIPAKD
+1247 ELTVPDRIYTEN
-1259 LRDGESLIFNAVLTN
+1259 LRKGESLIFNATLTN

-1281 DVELT
+1281 DVQLL
-1286 LPTDLKTLTFEALDH
+1286 LPNDLKSLKFETIGTD
-1301 TEAFNL
+1301 EVINL
-1307 APQESVIIPVKVT
+1307 APKQSKSISVRVIRVAPIGV
-1320 KSTITA
+1320 
-1326 SARAAKRQGHIDND
+1326 D
-1340 PCSDQVGT
+1340 PCVTYIGN
-1348 LYYWDCGLDRKWHRY
+1348 LYYWECGPDKKWRKY
-1363 GIALQLGSCK
+1363 YKSVQITICKNKTSVAVYPSPGS
-1373 SNDPSTWS
+1373 
-1381 GNGDGTGYG
+1381 G
-1390 GGIGGG
+1390 
-1396 LGSLYGPGARPSI
+1396 
-1409 GGSGTYTGSS
+1409 GGSGPGGGPGGGGGGGYGPSS
-1419 NQNPL
+1419 NIPTVTQKVDKSCNPCL
-1424 VQVEDKGCEPCQN
+1424 NMYIQKIAE
-1437 KFMLQLVD
+1437 
-1445 CGLQLIPVY
+1445 CGLSLITPAPLSCALGLSFCARDLD
-1454 KKLRTVFDCIKGIYD
+1454 KDSHNWRTWGGC
-1469 VIEEAKTLTNKEE
+1469 
-1482 VTSRDIISL
+1482 VTSTVGCIPGIGVVPTLVGCLISL
-1491 TLSTMS
+1491 T
-1497 TTATCMDIKSEGA
+1497 
-1510 GDKNKTREQKRAKLV
+1510 
-1525 DEIAKALTDISNSV
+1525 
-1539 EKGNLG
+1539 
-1545 WTKSISDLAFELAKY
+1545 
-1560 YGYDYDDF
+1560 
-1568 KELFCPLKLM
+1568 
-1578 EPCDLDSVPAENK
+1578 EPCEAG
-1591 PAALARSLKNS
+1591 NS
-1602 SEPSYIQE
+1602 SSYSEPSYITDFKNKLAIPLQE
-1610 FRQNLTYGILK
+1610 SK
-1621 QMVVMGLQ
+1621 
-1629 KELYGDV
+1629 
-1636 EWLNSDSRELGLFM
+1636 
-1650 TKFES
+1650 
-1655 LRDENDAFQQ
+1655 AFQN
-1665 KDIDE
+1665 ILLEYFGDE
-1670 LIASKPENIT
+1670 VWVNETNGEDLQDLMVMLQTSEEEVLTADNYIKYKPQNVT
-1680 KEQVKAFVQRWNDT
+1680 KEQY
-1694 LDNKDTDNKV
+1694 NKFIERLNNTALAKTDDGNYIDLSKV
-1704 NIKNVFSYGELSQRV
+1704 AGYVNEINSANEQ
-1719 DSVVSSLG
+1719 SVLMGYESTTDMLRKEYALLKERLEESS
-1727 YTGIDEC
+1727 
-1734 YEKAYEKCLAQAKE
+1734 
-1748 QQSSVCS
+1748 SSVCS

-1801 NIAMEDKFQVNPE
+1801 NIAMKDKFQVNPE

-1829 TLDAKQEGIA
+1829 TLDAQKEGVA

-1889 SLDLTYFM
+1889 NLDLTYFM

-1932 NVKMSTNQPEIVDNE
+1932 NVRMSTNQPEIVDNE

-1966 TLALGGSVS
+1966 TLALGGSVA

-2181 GAPAE
+2181 GTPAE

-2203 YIDPATFTSEDIQI
+2203 YIDPATFTSEDILI

-2237 NFVLDLTQLNASA
+2237 TFVLDLTQLNASA

-2262 GITDREG
+2262 GITDSEG
-2269 FAGKTGKTASWTMFI
+2269 FAGKAGKTASWTLFV

-2290 ITSVY
+2290 LTSVY
-2295 PENAGEVIGRVAG
+2295 PENAGEVIGRIAG

-2332 SLNGETISTNDTIN
+2332 SLNGETISTNDTIS

-2365 VNIEENCEGGSITQ
+2365 VNIAENCEGGSITQ

-2476 EIENLLPAQTYKV
+2476 EIENLLPAHTYKV
-2489 KASISFISKS
+2489 KASTSFISKS
-2499 KGRLFEASTTPVRI
+2499 KGRLFEASTTPVGI

-2551 FYAGTWEGTLK
+2551 FYAGTWEGTLR

-2586 TPSQLSDEEQQD
+2586 TPSQLAEEEQQD
-2598 MEVDIRQYPSTMN
+2598 MEVDIRKYPSTMN

-2698 DTMTGIEN
+2698 DIMTGIEN

>member
-67 FSYETART
+67 FSTETART

-80 GHSLTMKPIGENK
+80 GHSLTMRPIGVNK

-128 KIPITLSDVV
+128 KIPVTLSDVI

-171 KATNLLPYN
+171 KATNLQPYN

-295 EEANA
+295 EEASA

-405 TITAERQSATDKSI
+405 TITAERQSATDKAI

-438 ARKTSV
+438 AQKTSV

-467 ADGYENG
+467 AEGYENG

-577 SCNASVGTSGGV
+577 SCNANVGTSGGV

-750 TPADVAYL
+750 SPADVAYL
-758 QDNLAAGESITM
+758 QDNLAAGESTTM

-878 YSGQTGHFAVGAC
+878 YSGQTGHFTVGAC

-896 LSDEQASFDIY
+896 LSEEQASFDIY
-907 GIKRTSSDAIT
+907 GIKRTSNDAIT

-968 GENTDIAFS
+968 GESTDIAFS

-1001 AILPATLYY
+1001 AVLPATLYY

-1069 PSLAKDESMEIILR
+1069 PSLAKDESTEIILR

-1141 PHLAGAKVEITHPT
+1141 PHLAGAKVKITHPT
-1155 TGAVVAKGI
+1155 TGAVVAEGI

-1172 ADLTEGYYAVRVS
+1172 ANLAEGYYAVRVS
-1185 ADKHDSYSNNL
+1185 AEKHDSYSNNL

-1235 VKFETQVPMPVV
+1235 VKFETHVPVPVV
-1247 VLSIPSSIPAKD
+1247 ELTVPDRINTED
-1259 LRDGESLIFNAVLTN
+1259 LRKGESLIFNATLTN

-1281 DVELT
+1281 DVQLL
-1286 LPTDLKTLTFEALDH
+1286 LPENVTSWRFEPIGPGKAN
-1301 TEAFNL
+1301 EL
-1307 APQESVIIPVKVT
+1307 APGQSKEIPIRVT
-1320 KSTITA
+1320 K
-1326 SARAAKRQGHIDND
+1326 D
-1340 PCSDQVGT
+1340 PGDDGDDGPCVVYIGT
-1348 LYYWDCGLDRKWHRY
+1348 LYYWECGPDKKWHKY
-1363 GIALQLGSCK
+1363 YKSIQITICK
-1373 SNDPSTWS
+1373 GKTPVVVYPSTGS
-1381 GNGDGTGYG
+1381 G
-1390 GGIGGG
+1390 
-1396 LGSLYGPGARPSI
+1396 
-1409 GGSGTYTGSS
+1409 GGSGPGGGPGGGGGGGYGPSS
-1419 NQNPL
+1419 NIPTVTQKVDKSCNPCLNMYIQKITECGVNVGLSLLKNNPL
-1424 VQVEDKGCEPCQN
+1424 GCIVGLGFCARDLN
-1437 KFMLQLVD
+1437 KDFHSWRSWGGCVASAVGCIPGIGPVPALVG
-1445 CGLQLIPVY
+1445 CL
-1454 KKLRTVFDCIKGIYD
+1454 
-1469 VIEEAKTLTNKEE
+1469 
-1482 VTSRDIISL
+1482 ISL
-1491 TLSTMS
+1491 T
-1497 TTATCMDIKSEGA
+1497 
-1510 GDKNKTREQKRAKLV
+1510 
-1525 DEIAKALTDISNSV
+1525 
-1539 EKGNLG
+1539 
-1545 WTKSISDLAFELAKY
+1545 
-1560 YGYDYDDF
+1560 
-1568 KELFCPLKLM
+1568 
-1578 EPCDLDSVPAENK
+1578 EPCEANNASAK
-1591 PAALARSLKNS
+1591 MRAGNS
-1602 SEPSYIQE
+1602 SSYSEPSYITDFKNKLAIPLQE
-1610 FRQNLTYGILK
+1610 SK
-1621 QMVVMGLQ
+1621 
-1629 KELYGDV
+1629 
-1636 EWLNSDSRELGLFM
+1636 
-1650 TKFES
+1650 
-1655 LRDENDAFQQ
+1655 AFQN
-1665 KDIDE
+1665 ILLEYFGDE
-1670 LIASKPENIT
+1670 VWVNETNGEDLQDLMVMLQTSEEEVLTADNYIKYKPQNVT
-1680 KEQVKAFVQRWNDT
+1680 KEQYNKFIERLNNTALAKTDDGNYIDLSKVAGYVNEINSANEQSVLMGYESTTDMLRKEYALLKGR
-1694 LDNKDTDNKV
+1694 LD
-1704 NIKNVFSYGELSQRV
+1704 E
-1719 DSVVSSLG
+1719 SS
-1727 YTGIDEC
+1727 
-1734 YEKAYEKCLAQAKE
+1734 
-1748 QQSSVCS
+1748 SSVCS

-1769 QAFRGTLTVFN
+1769 QAFRGTLKVFN
-1780 GNEQEAMKDVKLT
+1780 GSEQEAMKDAKLT

-1801 NIAMEDKFQVNPE
+1801 NIAMSDKFQVNLE
-1814 KLEGFNGKLD
+1814 NLEGFAGNKN

-1829 TLDAKQEGIA
+1829 TLDAQKEGVA

-1889 SLDLTYFM
+1889 NLDLTYFM

-1932 NVKMSTNQPEIVDNE
+1932 HVRMTTNQPEIVENE

-1966 TLALGGSVS
+1966 TLAMGGSVS
-1975 TDFGTIPAHSTSYA
+1975 TDFGNIPAHSTSYA
-1989 QWWIKSS
+1989 QWWLKSS

-2012 SYGNKDLSLLND
+2012 SYDNKDLSLLND

-2237 NFVLDLTQLNASA
+2237 TFVLDLTQLNASA

-2262 GITDREG
+2262 GITDSEG
-2269 FAGKTGKTASWTMFI
+2269 FAGKTGKTASWTQFV
-2284 NSQVKL
+2284 NNQVKL
-2290 ITSVY
+2290 LTSVY

-2332 SLNGETISTNDTIN
+2332 SLNGETISTNDTIS

-2365 VNIEENCEGGSITQ
+2365 VNIAENCEGGSITQ

-2476 EIENLLPAQTYKV
+2476 EIENLLPAHTYKV
-2489 KASISFISKS
+2489 KASTSFISKS
-2499 KGRLFEASTTPVRI
+2499 KGRLFEASTTPVGI

-2535 NASEG
+2535 NANEG

-2562 QLITNQGYLYKS
+2562 QLIANQGYLYKS

-2586 TPSQLSDEEQQD
+2586 TPSQFSDEEQQD
-2598 MEVDIRQYPSTMN
+2598 MEVDIRKYPSTMN
-2611 IIGKLTRKDADMT
+2611 IIGKLTQKDADMT

-2698 DTMTGIEN
+2698 DIMTGIEN

-2732 LKKLVKGV
+2732 LKKLVNGV

>member
-58 TMTTADGVT
+58 TMTTADGIT
-67 FSYETART
+67 FSTETART

-80 GHSLTMKPIGENK
+80 GHSLTMRPIGVNK

-128 KIPITLSDVV
+128 KIPVTLSDVI

-295 EEANA
+295 EEASA
-300 QNVRLKLI
+300 QNVRLMLI

-370 YMTGT
+370 YITGT

-405 TITAERQSATDKSI
+405 TITAERQSATDKAI

-474 TLLSTL
+474 TLLTTL

-652 IAEGETS
+652 ITEGETS

-703 ARIMAI
+703 ARITAI

-744 YFDSAA
+744 YFDGAA

-758 QDNLAAGESITM
+758 QDNLAAGESTTM
-770 MREITLPSTVGEH
+770 MREITLPATVGEH

-896 LSDEQASFDIY
+896 LSEEQASFDIY

-918 CEASLGDVY
+918 CEASLGDIY

-953 NCTVNATPGNTTLKG
+953 NCTVNATPGSTTLKG
-968 GENTDIAFS
+968 GENTDIAFC

-1001 AILPATLYY
+1001 AVLPATLYY

-1069 PSLAKDESMEIILR
+1069 PSLAKDESTEIILR

-1114 YIEPVSTKEGKL
+1114 CIEPVSTKEGKL

-1155 TGAVVAKGI
+1155 TGAVVAEGI

-1172 ADLTEGYYAVRVS
+1172 ADLAEGYYAVRVS
-1185 ADKHDSYSNNL
+1185 AEKHDSYSNNL

-1235 VKFETQVPMPVV
+1235 VKFETQVPVPVV
-1247 VLSIPSSIPAKD
+1247 ELTVPDRINTED
-1259 LRDGESLIFNAVLTN
+1259 LRKGESLIFNATLTN

-1281 DVELT
+1281 DVQLL
-1286 LPTDLKTLTFEALDH
+1286 LPENVTSWRFEPIDPDKAN
-1301 TEAFNL
+1301 EL
-1307 APQESVIIPVKVT
+1307 APGQSKEIPIRLT
-1320 KSTITA
+1320 K
-1326 SARAAKRQGHIDND
+1326 D
-1340 PCSDQVGT
+1340 PGDDGDDGPCVVYIGT
-1348 LYYWDCGLDRKWHRY
+1348 LYYWECGPDKKWHKY
-1363 GIALQLGSCK
+1363 YKSIQITICK
-1373 SNDPSTWS
+1373 GRTPVVVYPSTGS
-1381 GNGDGTGYG
+1381 G
-1390 GGIGGG
+1390 
-1396 LGSLYGPGARPSI
+1396 
-1409 GGSGTYTGSS
+1409 GGSGPGGGPGGGGGGGYGPSS
-1419 NQNPL
+1419 NIPTVTQKVDKSCNPCLNMYSQKITECGVNVGLSLLKNNPL
-1424 VQVEDKGCEPCQN
+1424 GCIVGLGFCARDLN
-1437 KFMLQLVD
+1437 KDFHSWRSWGGCVASAVGCIPGIGPVPALVG
-1445 CGLQLIPVY
+1445 CL
-1454 KKLRTVFDCIKGIYD
+1454 
-1469 VIEEAKTLTNKEE
+1469 
-1482 VTSRDIISL
+1482 ISL
-1491 TLSTMS
+1491 T
-1497 TTATCMDIKSEGA
+1497 
-1510 GDKNKTREQKRAKLV
+1510 
-1525 DEIAKALTDISNSV
+1525 
-1539 EKGNLG
+1539 
-1545 WTKSISDLAFELAKY
+1545 
-1560 YGYDYDDF
+1560 
-1568 KELFCPLKLM
+1568 
-1578 EPCDLDSVPAENK
+1578 EPCEANNASAK
-1591 PAALARSLKNS
+1591 MRAGNS
-1602 SEPSYIQE
+1602 SSYSEPSYITDFKNKLAIPLQE
-1610 FRQNLTYGILK
+1610 SK
-1621 QMVVMGLQ
+1621 
-1629 KELYGDV
+1629 
-1636 EWLNSDSRELGLFM
+1636 
-1650 TKFES
+1650 
-1655 LRDENDAFQQ
+1655 AFQNMLLEYFGDEVWVNETNGEDLQ
-1665 KDIDE
+1665 DLMVMLQTSEEEVLTADNYIKYKPQNVTKVQYYKFIERLNNTALAKTDDGNYID
-1670 LIASKPENIT
+1670 LSKVAGYVNEINSANEQSVLMGYEST
-1680 KEQVKAFVQRWNDT
+1680 TDMLRKEYALLKGR
-1694 LDNKDTDNKV
+1694 LD
-1704 NIKNVFSYGELSQRV
+1704 E
-1719 DSVVSSLG
+1719 SS
-1727 YTGIDEC
+1727 
-1734 YEKAYEKCLAQAKE
+1734 
-1748 QQSSVCS
+1748 SSVCS

-1780 GNEQEAMKDVKLT
+1780 GNEQEAMKDAKLT

-1801 NIAMEDKFQVNPE
+1801 NIAMSDKFQVN
-1814 KLEGFNGKLD
+1814 LENLKGFTGNKN

-1839 TVLFI
+1839 NVLFI

-1889 SLDLTYFM
+1889 NLDLTYFM

-1932 NVKMSTNQPEIVDNE
+1932 NVRMTTNQPEIVDNE

-1966 TLALGGSVS
+1966 TLALGGSVA

-2003 YDVTATHLT
+2003 YDVKATHLT

-2262 GITDREG
+2262 GITDSEG
-2269 FAGKTGKTASWTMFI
+2269 FTGKTGKTASWTQFV

-2290 ITSVY
+2290 LTSVY

-2317 QLVAKAKEGYQFASW
+2317 QLVAKAKDGYQFASW

-2365 VNIEENCEGGSITQ
+2365 VNIAENCEGGSITQ
-2379 TYTGVYHYGDQLV
+2379 SYTGVYHYGDQLV

-2450 IASYLADPISASDI
+2450 ISSYLADPISASDI

-2489 KASISFISKS
+2489 KASTSFISKS
-2499 KGRLFEASTTPVRI
+2499 KGRLFEASTTPVGI

-2598 MEVDIRQYPSTMN
+2598 MEVDIRKYPSTMN
-2611 IIGKLTRKDADMT
+2611 IIGKLTQKDADMT

-2698 DTMTGIEN
+2698 DIMTGIEN

>member
-67 FSYETART
+67 FSTETART

-80 GHSLTMKPIGENK
+80 GHSLTMRPIGVNK

-113 MTVVLNTSSSLKEGD
+113 MAVVLNTSSSLKEGD
-128 KIPITLSDVV
+128 KIPVTLSDVI

-370 YMTGT
+370 YITGT

-405 TITAERQSATDKSI
+405 TITAERQSATDKAI

-438 ARKTSV
+438 ARQTSV

-474 TLLSTL
+474 TLLTTL

-758 QDNLAAGESITM
+758 QDNLAAGESTTM
-770 MREITLPSTVGEH
+770 MREITLPATVGEH

-821 VAKAIYAPGE
+821 VAKTIYAPGE

-841 KDIAQKSV
+841 KDIAQKNV

-896 LSDEQASFDIY
+896 LSEEQASFDIY
-907 GIKRTSSDAIT
+907 GIKRTSNDAIT

-953 NCTVNATPGNTTLKG
+953 NCTVNATPGTTTLKG
-968 GENTDIAFS
+968 GESTDIAFS

-1001 AILPATLYY
+1001 AVLPATLYY

-1018 IEASVASI
+1018 IEASVTSI

-1069 PSLAKDESMEIILR
+1069 PSLAKDESTEIILR

-1114 YIEPVSTKEGKL
+1114 CIEPVSTKEGKL

-1141 PHLAGAKVEITHPT
+1141 PHLAGAKVKITHPT
-1155 TGAVVAKGI
+1155 TGAVVAEGT

-1172 ADLTEGYYAVRVS
+1172 ANLAEGYYAVSVS

-1235 VKFETQVPMPVV
+1235 VKFETHVPVPVV
-1247 VLSIPSSIPAKD
+1247 ELTVPERINTED
-1259 LRDGESLIFNAVLTN
+1259 LREGESLIFNATLTN

-1281 DVELT
+1281 DVQLL
-1286 LPTDLKTLTFEALDH
+1286 LPNDLKSLKFETIGTD
-1301 TEAFNL
+1301 EVINL
-1307 APQESVIIPVKVT
+1307 APKQSKSISVRVIRVAPIGV
-1320 KSTITA
+1320 
-1326 SARAAKRQGHIDND
+1326 D
-1340 PCSDQVGT
+1340 PCVTYIGN
-1348 LYYWDCGLDRKWHRY
+1348 LYYWECGPDKKWNKY
-1363 GIALQLGSCK
+1363 YKSVQITICKNKTTVAVYPSPGS
-1373 SNDPSTWS
+1373 
-1381 GNGDGTGYG
+1381 G
-1390 GGIGGG
+1390 
-1396 LGSLYGPGARPSI
+1396 
-1409 GGSGTYTGSS
+1409 GGSGPGGGPGGGGGGGYGSS
-1419 NQNPL
+1419 SNIPTVTQKVDKSCNPCL
-1424 VQVEDKGCEPCQN
+1424 NMYIQKIAE
-1437 KFMLQLVD
+1437 
-1445 CGLQLIPVY
+1445 CGLSIGASAVKSSIPIG
-1454 KKLRTVFDCIKGIYD
+1454 CIVGFGFSARDYFKGDRSWRMWGGSIASAIGCIPGIGP
-1469 VIEEAKTLTNKEE
+1469 VPS
-1482 VTSRDIISL
+1482 VVGCFISL
-1491 TLSTMS
+1491 T
-1497 TTATCMDIKSEGA
+1497 
-1510 GDKNKTREQKRAKLV
+1510 
-1525 DEIAKALTDISNSV
+1525 
-1539 EKGNLG
+1539 
-1545 WTKSISDLAFELAKY
+1545 
-1560 YGYDYDDF
+1560 
-1568 KELFCPLKLM
+1568 
-1578 EPCDLDSVPAENK
+1578 EPCEAG
-1591 PAALARSLKNS
+1591 NS
-1602 SEPSYIQE
+1602 SSYSEPSYITDFKNKLAIPLQE
-1610 FRQNLTYGILK
+1610 SK
-1621 QMVVMGLQ
+1621 
-1629 KELYGDV
+1629 
-1636 EWLNSDSRELGLFM
+1636 
-1650 TKFES
+1650 
-1655 LRDENDAFQQ
+1655 AFQNILLEYFGDEVWVNETNGEDLQ
-1665 KDIDE
+1665 DLMVMLQTSEEEVLTADNYIKYKPQNVTKVQYYKFIERLNNTALAKTDDGNFID
-1670 LIASKPENIT
+1670 LSKVAGYVNEINSANEQSVLMGYEST
-1680 KEQVKAFVQRWNDT
+1680 TDMLRKEYALLKGR
-1694 LDNKDTDNKV
+1694 LD
-1704 NIKNVFSYGELSQRV
+1704 E
-1719 DSVVSSLG
+1719 SS
-1727 YTGIDEC
+1727 
-1734 YEKAYEKCLAQAKE
+1734 
-1748 QQSSVCS
+1748 SSVCS

-1780 GNEQEAMKDVKLT
+1780 GNEQEAMKDAKLT

-1801 NIAMEDKFQVNPE
+1801 NIAMSDKFQVN
-1814 KLEGFNGKLD
+1814 LENLKGFAGNKN

-1829 TLDAKQEGIA
+1829 TLDAKQEGVA

-1850 PTVETRY
+1850 PTMETRY

-1889 SLDLTYFM
+1889 NLDLTYFM

-1932 NVKMSTNQPEIVDNE
+1932 NVRMTTNQPEIVDNE

-2012 SYGNKDLSLLND
+2012 SYDNKDLSLLND

-2227 LVKISTEDNK
+2227 LVKISSEDNK
-2237 NFVLDLTQLNASA
+2237 TFVLDLTQLNASA

-2262 GITDREG
+2262 GITDSEG
-2269 FAGKTGKTASWTMFI
+2269 FAGKTGKTASWTQFV

-2290 ITSVY
+2290 LTSVY

-2332 SLNGETISTNDTIN
+2332 SLNGETISTNDTIS
-2346 QVALGDLTMV
+2346 QVVLGDLTMV

-2365 VNIEENCEGGSITQ
+2365 VNIAENCEGGSITQ
-2379 TYTGVYHYGDQLV
+2379 SYTGVYHYGDQLV

-2489 KASISFISKS
+2489 KASTSFISKS
-2499 KGRLFEASTTPVRI
+2499 KGRLFEASTTPVGI

-2551 FYAGTWEGTLK
+2551 FYAGTWEGTLR

-2598 MEVDIRQYPSTMN
+2598 MEVDIRKYPSTMN
-2611 IIGKLTRKDADMT
+2611 IIGKLTQKDADMT

-2698 DTMTGIEN
+2698 DIMTGIEN

>member
-67 FSYETART
+67 FSTETART

-80 GHSLTMKPIGENK
+80 GHSLTMRPIGVNK

-128 KIPITLSDVV
+128 KIPVTLSDVI

-171 KATNLLPYN
+171 KSTNLLPYN

-295 EEANA
+295 EEASA
-300 QNVRLKLI
+300 QNVRLMLI

-405 TITAERQSATDKSI
+405 TITAERQSATDKAI

-709 SSQESKVEAGGKT
+709 SSQESKVEAGGKA

-744 YFDSAA
+744 YFDGAA

-758 QDNLAAGESITM
+758 QDNLAAGESTTM
-770 MREITLPSTVGEH
+770 MREITLPTTVGEH

-821 VAKAIYAPGE
+821 VAKAIYVPGE

-841 KDIAQKSV
+841 KDIAKKSV

-896 LSDEQASFDIY
+896 LSEEQASFDIY
-907 GIKRTSSDAIT
+907 GIKRTSNDAIT

-968 GENTDIAFS
+968 GESTDIAFS

-1001 AILPATLYY
+1001 AVLPATLYY

-1069 PSLAKDESMEIILR
+1069 PSLAKDESTEIILR

-1114 YIEPVSTKEGKL
+1114 CIEPVSTKEGKL

-1155 TGAVVAKGI
+1155 TGAVVAEGI

-1172 ADLTEGYYAVRVS
+1172 ANLAEGYYSVRVS
-1185 ADKHDSYSNNL
+1185 AEKHDSYSNNL

-1235 VKFETQVPMPVV
+1235 VKFETQVPVPVV
-1247 VLSIPSSIPAKD
+1247 ELTVPDRIYTEN
-1259 LRDGESLIFNAVLTN
+1259 LRKGESLIFNATLTN
-1274 KGLIAAK
+1274 KGLITAK
-1281 DVELT
+1281 DVQLL
-1286 LPTDLKTLTFEALDH
+1286 LPDTVTSWRFEPIGPGKAN
-1301 TEAFNL
+1301 EL
-1307 APQESVIIPVKVT
+1307 APGQSIEIPIRVI
-1320 KSTITA
+1320 S
-1326 SARAAKRQGHIDND
+1326 GDGD
-1340 PCSDQVGT
+1340 DGDDGPCVVYIGT
-1348 LYYWDCGLDRKWHRY
+1348 LYYWECGPDKKWHKYYKSMQITICKGRVTVAVY
-1363 GIALQLGSCK
+1363 PSPGS
-1373 SNDPSTWS
+1373 
-1381 GNGDGTGYG
+1381 G
-1390 GGIGGG
+1390 
-1396 LGSLYGPGARPSI
+1396 
-1409 GGSGTYTGSS
+1409 GGSGPGGGPGGGGGGGYGPSS
-1419 NQNPL
+1419 NIPTVTQKVDKSCNPCLNMYIQKITECGVNVGLSLLKNNPL
-1424 VQVEDKGCEPCQN
+1424 GCIVGLGFCARDLN
-1437 KFMLQLVD
+1437 KDFHSWRSWGGCVASAVGCIPGIGPVPALVG
-1445 CGLQLIPVY
+1445 CL
-1454 KKLRTVFDCIKGIYD
+1454 
-1469 VIEEAKTLTNKEE
+1469 
-1482 VTSRDIISL
+1482 ISL
-1491 TLSTMS
+1491 T
-1497 TTATCMDIKSEGA
+1497 
-1510 GDKNKTREQKRAKLV
+1510 
-1525 DEIAKALTDISNSV
+1525 
-1539 EKGNLG
+1539 
-1545 WTKSISDLAFELAKY
+1545 
-1560 YGYDYDDF
+1560 
-1568 KELFCPLKLM
+1568 
-1578 EPCDLDSVPAENK
+1578 EPCEANNASAK
-1591 PAALARSLKNS
+1591 MRAGNS
-1602 SEPSYIQE
+1602 SSYSEPSYITDFKNKLAIPLQE
-1610 FRQNLTYGILK
+1610 SK
-1621 QMVVMGLQ
+1621 
-1629 KELYGDV
+1629 
-1636 EWLNSDSRELGLFM
+1636 
-1650 TKFES
+1650 
-1655 LRDENDAFQQ
+1655 AFQNMLLEYFG
-1665 KDIDE
+1665 DE
-1670 LIASKPENIT
+1670 VWVNETNGEDLQGLMVMLQTSEEEVLTADNYIKYKPQNVT
-1680 KEQVKAFVQRWNDT
+1680 KEQYYKFIERLNNTA
-1694 LDNKDTDNKV
+1694 LAKTDDGNYIDLSKV
-1704 NIKNVFSYGELSQRV
+1704 AGYVNEINSANEQ
-1719 DSVVSSLG
+1719 SVLMGYESTTDMLRKEYALLKGRLEESS
-1727 YTGIDEC
+1727 
-1734 YEKAYEKCLAQAKE
+1734 
-1748 QQSSVCS
+1748 SSVCS

-1769 QAFRGTLTVFN
+1769 QAFRGTLKVFN

-1801 NIAMEDKFQVNPE
+1801 NIAMSDKFQVNPE

-1829 TLDAKQEGIA
+1829 TLDAQKEGVA

-1889 SLDLTYFM
+1889 NLDLTYFM

-1932 NVKMSTNQPEIVDNE
+1932 NVRMSTNQPEIVDNE

-1966 TLALGGSVS
+1966 TLALGGSVF

-2262 GITDREG
+2262 GITDSEG
-2269 FAGKTGKTASWTMFI
+2269 FAGKTGKTASWTLFV

-2290 ITSVY
+2290 LTSVY
-2295 PENAGEVIGRVAG
+2295 PENAGEVIGRIAG

-2332 SLNGETISTNDTIN
+2332 SLNGETISTNDTIS

-2365 VNIEENCEGGSITQ
+2365 VNIAENCEGGSITQ
-2379 TYTGVYHYGDQLV
+2379 SYTGVYHYGDQLV

-2476 EIENLLPAQTYKV
+2476 EIENLLPAHTYKV
-2489 KASISFISKS
+2489 KASTSFISKS
-2499 KGRLFEASTTPVRI
+2499 KGRLFEASTTPVGI

-2598 MEVDIRQYPSTMN
+2598 MEVDIRKYPSTMN
-2611 IIGKLTRKDADMT
+2611 IIGKLTQKDADMT

-2698 DTMTGIEN
+2698 DIMTGIEN

-2732 LKKLVKGV
+2732 LRKLVKGV

>member
-58 TMTTADGVT
+58 TMTTADGIT
-67 FSYETART
+67 FSTETART

-80 GHSLTMKPIGENK
+80 GHSLTMRPIGVNK

-128 KIPITLSDVV
+128 KIPVTLSDV
-138 IGEKSGKNLATGFTS
+138 IISEKSGKNLATGFTS

-295 EEANA
+295 EEASA
-300 QNVRLKLI
+300 QNVRLMLI

-405 TITAERQSATDKSI
+405 TITAERQSATDKAI

-577 SCNASVGTSGGV
+577 SCNANVGTSGGV

-627 DSKSRLDVNLSSNH
+627 DSKSRLNVSLSSNH

-709 SSQESKVEAGGKT
+709 SSQESQVEAGGKA

-758 QDNLAAGESITM
+758 QDNLAAGESTTM
-770 MREITLPSTVGEH
+770 MREITLPATVGEH
-783 KLYAVV
+783 KLYAMV

-841 KDIAQKSV
+841 KDIAKKNV

-896 LSDEQASFDIY
+896 LSEEQASFDIY
-907 GIKRTSSDAIT
+907 GIKRTSNDAIT

-953 NCTVNATPGNTTLKG
+953 NCTVNATPGTTTLKG

-1001 AILPATLYY
+1001 AVLPATLYY

-1018 IEASVASI
+1018 IEASVARI

-1069 PSLAKDESMEIILR
+1069 PSLAKDESTEIILR

-1155 TGAVVAKGI
+1155 TGAVVAEGI

-1172 ADLTEGYYAVRVS
+1172 ANLAEGYYAVRVS
-1185 ADKHDSYSNNL
+1185 AEKHDSYRNNL

-1320 KSTITA
+1320 KSTKTA
-1326 SARAAKRQGHIDND
+1326 SARAAKRLGNIDND

-1348 LYYWDCGLDRKWHRY
+1348 LYYWDCGLDRKWHKY

-1424 VQVEDKGCEPCQN
+1424 VKVEDKGCEPCQN
-1437 KFMLQLVD
+1437 GVLIAGLKCAGHFVGEAVETLQTLLGLDDNIDTNNKDKDKKDKDLDEILDKCENYSDLLLDIASSFDGCVNGKHDIDQVLDCYETASKAIDAVFDGLVETAF
-1445 CGLQLIPVY
+1445 GPYVKPELIKKY
-1454 KKLRTVFDCIKGIYD
+1454 KKLGKQILKYKKLLDRVAECARDFAHACDHIKNDESAKARMTGKSTKTVTEKAIEGMGKYAEYVEGFVTLNNVLFGSEPAWDEMSLEEMSGILNLDYHT
-1469 VIEEAKTLTNKEE
+1469 ISFEEALKYKPKDVSETLFRKFFDKQKKWANKDYSNITEE
-1482 VTSRDIISL
+1482 ESGNI
-1491 TLSTMS
+1491 
-1497 TTATCMDIKSEGA
+1497 TTAVSNIHNAFKYFEDEGYL
-1510 GDKNKTREQKRAKLV
+1510 N
-1525 DEIAKALTDISNSV
+1525 
-1539 EKGNLG
+1539 
-1545 WTKSISDLAFELAKY
+1545 
-1560 YGYDYDDF
+1560 
-1568 KELFCPLKLM
+1568 
-1578 EPCDLDSVPAENK
+1578 PCDFLNTTFKD
-1591 PAALARSLKNS
+1591 ALILANTS
-1602 SEPSYIQE
+1602 S
-1610 FRQNLTYGILK
+1610 
-1621 QMVVMGLQ
+1621 
-1629 KELYGDV
+1629 
-1636 EWLNSDSRELGLFM
+1636 
-1650 TKFES
+1650 
-1655 LRDENDAFQQ
+1655 
-1665 KDIDE
+1665 
-1670 LIASKPENIT
+1670 
-1680 KEQVKAFVQRWNDT
+1680 
-1694 LDNKDTDNKV
+1694 
-1704 NIKNVFSYGELSQRV
+1704 
-1719 DSVVSSLG
+1719 
-1727 YTGIDEC
+1727 
-1734 YEKAYEKCLAQAKE
+1734 
-1748 QQSSVCS
+1748 SSVCS

-1801 NIAMEDKFQVNPE
+1801 NIAMKDKFQVNPE

-1829 TLDAKQEGIA
+1829 TLDAQKEGVA

-1850 PTVETRY
+1850 PTMETRY

-1882 LTVKPSP
+1882 LTVNPSP
-1889 SLDLTYFM
+1889 NLDLTYFM

-1932 NVKMSTNQPEIVDNE
+1932 NVRMSTNQPEIVDNE

-1975 TDFGTIPAHSTSYA
+1975 TDFGNIPAHSTSYA
-1989 QWWIKSS
+1989 QWWLKSS

-2151 ADQFDGKNAE
+2151 ADLFDSKNAE

-2262 GITDREG
+2262 GITDSEG
-2269 FAGKTGKTASWTMFI
+2269 FAGKTGKTASWTQFV
-2284 NSQVKL
+2284 NNQVKL
-2290 ITSVY
+2290 LTSVY

-2332 SLNGETISTNDTIN
+2332 SLNGETISTNDTIS
-2346 QVALGDLTMV
+2346 QVALSDLTMV

-2365 VNIEENCEGGSITQ
+2365 VNIAENCEGGSITQ

-2411 QTEDAETLSLIVD
+2411 QTDDAETLSLIVD

-2489 KASISFISKS
+2489 KASTSFISKS
-2499 KGRLFEASTTPVRI
+2499 KGRLFEASTTPVGI

-2586 TPSQLSDEEQQD
+2586 TPSQFSDEEQQD
-2598 MEVDIRQYPSTMN
+2598 MEVDIRKYPSTMN
-2611 IIGKLTRKDADMT
+2611 IIGKLTQKDADMT

-2698 DTMTGIEN
+2698 DIMTGIEN

>member
-67 FSYETART
+67 FSTETART

-80 GHSLTMKPIGENK
+80 GHSLTMRPIGVNK

-128 KIPITLSDVV
+128 KIPITLSDVI

-295 EEANA
+295 EEASA

-348 KVIANQKLDNDS
+348 KVIANRKLDNDS

-405 TITAERQSATDKSI
+405 TITAERQPVTDKAI

-577 SCNASVGTSGGV
+577 SCNANVGTSGGV

-709 SSQESKVEAGGKT
+709 SSQERQVEAGGKA

-744 YFDSAA
+744 YFDGAA

-758 QDNLAAGESITM
+758 QDNLAAGESTTM
-770 MREITLPSTVGEH
+770 MREITLPATVGEH

-821 VAKAIYAPGE
+821 VAKAIYDPGE

-841 KDIAQKSV
+841 KDIAKKNV

-896 LSDEQASFDIY
+896 LSEEQASFDIY
-907 GIKRTSSDAIT
+907 GIKRTSNDAIT

-953 NCTVNATPGNTTLKG
+953 NCTVNATPGTTTLKG
-968 GENTDIAFS
+968 GESTDVAFS

-1001 AILPATLYY
+1001 AVLPATLYY

-1018 IEASVASI
+1018 IEASVTSI

-1069 PSLAKDESMEIILR
+1069 PSLAKDESTEIILR

-1155 TGAVVAKGI
+1155 TGAVVAEGI

-1172 ADLTEGYYAVRVS
+1172 ANLAEGYYAVRVS
-1185 ADKHDSYSNNL
+1185 AEKHDSYSNNL

-1235 VKFETQVPMPVV
+1235 VKFETQVPVPVV
-1247 VLSIPSSIPAKD
+1247 ELTVPDRIYTEN
-1259 LRDGESLIFNAVLTN
+1259 LRKGESLIFNATLTN

-1281 DVELT
+1281 DVQLL
-1286 LPTDLKTLTFEALDH
+1286 LPENVTSWRFEPIGPGKAN
-1301 TEAFNL
+1301 EL
-1307 APQESVIIPVKVT
+1307 APGQSIEIPIRVT
-1320 KSTITA
+1320 K
-1326 SARAAKRQGHIDND
+1326 D
-1340 PCSDQVGT
+1340 PGDDGDDGPCVVYIGT
-1348 LYYWDCGLDRKWHRY
+1348 LYYWECGPDKKWHKY
-1363 GIALQLGSCK
+1363 YKSIQITICK
-1373 SNDPSTWS
+1373 GKTPVVVYPSTGS
-1381 GNGDGTGYG
+1381 G
-1390 GGIGGG
+1390 
-1396 LGSLYGPGARPSI
+1396 
-1409 GGSGTYTGSS
+1409 GGSGPGGGPGGGGGGGYGPSS
-1419 NQNPL
+1419 NIPTVTQKVDKSCNPCLNMYIQKIAECGVNVGLSLLKNNPL
-1424 VQVEDKGCEPCQN
+1424 GCIVGLGFCARDLN
-1437 KFMLQLVD
+1437 KDFHSWRSWGGCVASAVGCIPGIGPVPALVG
-1445 CGLQLIPVY
+1445 CL
-1454 KKLRTVFDCIKGIYD
+1454 
-1469 VIEEAKTLTNKEE
+1469 
-1482 VTSRDIISL
+1482 ISL
-1491 TLSTMS
+1491 T
-1497 TTATCMDIKSEGA
+1497 
-1510 GDKNKTREQKRAKLV
+1510 
-1525 DEIAKALTDISNSV
+1525 
-1539 EKGNLG
+1539 
-1545 WTKSISDLAFELAKY
+1545 
-1560 YGYDYDDF
+1560 
-1568 KELFCPLKLM
+1568 
-1578 EPCDLDSVPAENK
+1578 EPCEANNASAK
-1591 PAALARSLKNS
+1591 MRAGNS
-1602 SEPSYIQE
+1602 SSYSEPSYITDFKNKLAIPLQE
-1610 FRQNLTYGILK
+1610 SK
-1621 QMVVMGLQ
+1621 
-1629 KELYGDV
+1629 
-1636 EWLNSDSRELGLFM
+1636 
-1650 TKFES
+1650 
-1655 LRDENDAFQQ
+1655 AFQNMLLEYFG
-1665 KDIDE
+1665 DE
-1670 LIASKPENIT
+1670 VWVNETNGEDLQDLMVMLQTSEEEVLTADNYIKYKPQNVT
-1680 KEQVKAFVQRWNDT
+1680 KEQYYKFIERLNNTALAKTDDGNYIDLSKVAGYVNEINSANEQSVLMGYESTTDMLRKEYALLKGR
-1694 LDNKDTDNKV
+1694 LD
-1704 NIKNVFSYGELSQRV
+1704 E
-1719 DSVVSSLG
+1719 SS
-1727 YTGIDEC
+1727 
-1734 YEKAYEKCLAQAKE
+1734 
-1748 QQSSVCS
+1748 SSVCS

-1801 NIAMEDKFQVNPE
+1801 NIAMSDKFQVNPE

-1829 TLDAKQEGIA
+1829 TLDAQKEGVA

-1889 SLDLTYFM
+1889 NLDLTYFM

-1932 NVKMSTNQPEIVDNE
+1932 NVKMTTNQPEIVDNE

-1975 TDFGTIPAHSTSYA
+1975 TDFGNIPAHSTSYA

-2012 SYGNKDLSLLND
+2012 SYDNKDLSLLND

-2151 ADQFDGKNAE
+2151 ADLFDGKNAE

-2262 GITDREG
+2262 GITDSEG
-2269 FAGKTGKTASWTMFI
+2269 FAGKTGKTASWTLFV

-2290 ITSVY
+2290 LTSVY

-2332 SLNGETISTNDTIN
+2332 SLNGETISTNDTIS
-2346 QVALGDLTMV
+2346 QVALSDLTMV

-2365 VNIEENCEGGSITQ
+2365 VNIAENCEGGSITQ
-2379 TYTGVYHYGDQLV
+2379 SYTGVYHYGDQLV

-2489 KASISFISKS
+2489 KASTSFISKS
-2499 KGRLFEASTTPVRI
+2499 KGRLFEASTTPVGI

-2598 MEVDIRQYPSTMN
+2598 MEVDIRKYPSTMN
-2611 IIGKLTRKDADMT
+2611 IIGKLTQKDADMT

-2637 CRGISQLIDGKYY
+2637 CRGISQQIDGKYY

-2698 DTMTGIEN
+2698 DIMTGIEN

>member
-58 TMTTADGVT
+58 TMTTADGIT
-67 FSYETART
+67 FSTETART

-80 GHSLTMKPIGENK
+80 GHSLTMRPIGVNK

-128 KIPITLSDVV
+128 KIPVTLSDV
-138 IGEKSGKNLATGFTS
+138 IISEKSGKNLATGFTS

-295 EEANA
+295 EEASA
-300 QNVRLKLI
+300 QNVRLMLI

-405 TITAERQSATDKSI
+405 TITAERQSATDKAI

-577 SCNASVGTSGGV
+577 SCNANVGTSGGV

-627 DSKSRLDVNLSSNH
+627 DSKSRLNVSLSSNH

-709 SSQESKVEAGGKT
+709 SSQESKVEAGGKA

-758 QDNLAAGESITM
+758 QDNLAAGESTTM
-770 MREITLPSTVGEH
+770 MREITLPATVGEH

-841 KDIAQKSV
+841 KDIAKKNV

-896 LSDEQASFDIY
+896 LSEEQASFDIY
-907 GIKRTSSDAIT
+907 GIKRTSNDAIT

-953 NCTVNATPGNTTLKG
+953 NCTVNATPGTTTLKG

-1001 AILPATLYY
+1001 AVLPATLYY

-1018 IEASVASI
+1018 IEASVARI

-1069 PSLAKDESMEIILR
+1069 PSLAKDESTEIILR

-1141 PHLAGAKVEITHPT
+1141 PHLAGAKIEITHPT
-1155 TGAVVAKGI
+1155 TGAVVAEGI

-1172 ADLTEGYYAVRVS
+1172 ADLPEGYYAVRVS
-1185 ADKHDSYSNNL
+1185 AEKHDSYRNNL

-1320 KSTITA
+1320 KSTKTA
-1326 SARAAKRQGHIDND
+1326 SARAAKRLGNIDND

-1348 LYYWDCGLDRKWHRY
+1348 LYYWDCGLDRKWHKY

-1424 VQVEDKGCEPCQN
+1424 VKVEDKGCEPCQN
-1437 KFMLQLVD
+1437 GVLIAGLKCAGHFVGEAVETLQTLLGLDDNIDTNNKDKDKKDKDLDEILDKCENYSDLLLDIASSFDGCVNGKHDIDQVLDCYETASKAIDAVFDGLVETAF
-1445 CGLQLIPVY
+1445 GPYVKPELIKKY
-1454 KKLRTVFDCIKGIYD
+1454 KKLGKQILKYKKLLDRVAECARDFAHACDHIKNDESAKARMTGKSTKTVTEKAIEGMGKYAEYVEGFVTLNNVLFGSEPAWDEMSLEEMSGILNLDYHT
-1469 VIEEAKTLTNKEE
+1469 ISFEEALKYKPKDVSETLFRKFFDKQKKWANKDYSNITEE
-1482 VTSRDIISL
+1482 ESGNI
-1491 TLSTMS
+1491 
-1497 TTATCMDIKSEGA
+1497 TTAVSNIHNAFKYFEDEGYL
-1510 GDKNKTREQKRAKLV
+1510 N
-1525 DEIAKALTDISNSV
+1525 
-1539 EKGNLG
+1539 
-1545 WTKSISDLAFELAKY
+1545 
-1560 YGYDYDDF
+1560 
-1568 KELFCPLKLM
+1568 
-1578 EPCDLDSVPAENK
+1578 PCDFLNTTFKD
-1591 PAALARSLKNS
+1591 ALILANTS
-1602 SEPSYIQE
+1602 S
-1610 FRQNLTYGILK
+1610 
-1621 QMVVMGLQ
+1621 
-1629 KELYGDV
+1629 
-1636 EWLNSDSRELGLFM
+1636 
-1650 TKFES
+1650 
-1655 LRDENDAFQQ
+1655 
-1665 KDIDE
+1665 
-1670 LIASKPENIT
+1670 
-1680 KEQVKAFVQRWNDT
+1680 
-1694 LDNKDTDNKV
+1694 
-1704 NIKNVFSYGELSQRV
+1704 
-1719 DSVVSSLG
+1719 
-1727 YTGIDEC
+1727 
-1734 YEKAYEKCLAQAKE
+1734 
-1748 QQSSVCS
+1748 SSVCS

-1801 NIAMEDKFQVNPE
+1801 NIAMKDKFQVNPE

-1829 TLDAKQEGIA
+1829 TLDAQKEGVA

-1889 SLDLTYFM
+1889 NLDLTYFM

-1932 NVKMSTNQPEIVDNE
+1932 NVRMSTNQPEIVDNE

-1975 TDFGTIPAHSTSYA
+1975 TDFGNIPAHSTSYA
-1989 QWWIKSS
+1989 QWWLKSS

-2262 GITDREG
+2262 GITDSEG
-2269 FAGKTGKTASWTMFI
+2269 FAGKTGKTASWTQFV
-2284 NSQVKL
+2284 NNQVKL
-2290 ITSVY
+2290 LTSVY

-2332 SLNGETISTNDTIN
+2332 SLNGEIISTNDTIS
-2346 QVALGDLTMV
+2346 QVALSDLTMV

-2365 VNIEENCEGGSITQ
+2365 VNIAENCEGGSITQ

-2411 QTEDAETLSLIVD
+2411 QTDDAETLSLIVD

-2489 KASISFISKS
+2489 KASTSFISKS
-2499 KGRLFEASTTPVRI
+2499 KGRLFEASTTPVGI

-2586 TPSQLSDEEQQD
+2586 TPSQFSDEEQQD
-2598 MEVDIRQYPSTMN
+2598 MEVDIRKYPSTMN
-2611 IIGKLTRKDADMT
+2611 IIGKLTQKDADMT

-2698 DTMTGIEN
+2698 DIMTGIEN

>member
-67 FSYETART
+67 FSTETART

-80 GHSLTMKPIGENK
+80 GHSLTMRPIGVNK

-99 SSQNRAFIGRTGSI
+99 SSQNRPFIGRTGSI

-128 KIPITLSDVV
+128 KIPVTLSDVI

-295 EEANA
+295 EEASA
-300 QNVRLKLI
+300 QNVRLMLI

-405 TITAERQSATDKSI
+405 TITAERQSATDKTI

-425 PSRFRIPANIILP
+425 PSRFRIPADIILP

-474 TLLSTL
+474 TLLTTL

-550 NMGPIDN
+550 NMGSIDN

-758 QDNLAAGESITM
+758 QDNLAAGESTTM

-896 LSDEQASFDIY
+896 LSEEQASFDIY

-1001 AILPATLYY
+1001 AVLPATLYY

-1069 PSLAKDESMEIILR
+1069 PSLAKDESTEIILR

-1114 YIEPVSTKEGKL
+1114 CIEPVSTKEGTL

-1141 PHLAGAKVEITHPT
+1141 PHLAGAKVKITHPT
-1155 TGAVVAKGI
+1155 TGAVVAEGI

-1172 ADLTEGYYAVRVS
+1172 ANLAEGYYAVSVS
-1185 ADKHDSYSNNL
+1185 AEKHDSYSNNL

-1235 VKFETQVPMPVV
+1235 VKFETQVPVPVV
-1247 VLSIPSSIPAKD
+1247 ELTVPDRINTED
-1259 LRDGESLIFNAVLTN
+1259 LRKGESLIFNATLTN

-1281 DVELT
+1281 DVQLL
-1286 LPTDLKTLTFEALDH
+1286 LPENVTSWRFEPIDPDKAN
-1301 TEAFNL
+1301 EL
-1307 APQESVIIPVKVT
+1307 APGQSKEIPIRLT
-1320 KSTITA
+1320 K
-1326 SARAAKRQGHIDND
+1326 D
-1340 PCSDQVGT
+1340 PGDDGDDGPCVVYIGT
-1348 LYYWDCGLDRKWHRY
+1348 LYYWECGPDKKWHKY
-1363 GIALQLGSCK
+1363 YKSIQITICK
-1373 SNDPSTWS
+1373 GRTPVVVYPSTGS
-1381 GNGDGTGYG
+1381 G
-1390 GGIGGG
+1390 
-1396 LGSLYGPGARPSI
+1396 
-1409 GGSGTYTGSS
+1409 GGSGPGGGPGGGGGGGYGPSS
-1419 NQNPL
+1419 NIPTVTQKVDKSCNPCLNMYLQKITECGVNVGLSLLKNNPL
-1424 VQVEDKGCEPCQN
+1424 GCIVGLGFCARDLN
-1437 KFMLQLVD
+1437 KDFHSWRSWGGCVASAVGCIPGIGPVPALVG
-1445 CGLQLIPVY
+1445 CL
-1454 KKLRTVFDCIKGIYD
+1454 
-1469 VIEEAKTLTNKEE
+1469 
-1482 VTSRDIISL
+1482 ISL
-1491 TLSTMS
+1491 T
-1497 TTATCMDIKSEGA
+1497 
-1510 GDKNKTREQKRAKLV
+1510 
-1525 DEIAKALTDISNSV
+1525 
-1539 EKGNLG
+1539 
-1545 WTKSISDLAFELAKY
+1545 
-1560 YGYDYDDF
+1560 
-1568 KELFCPLKLM
+1568 
-1578 EPCDLDSVPAENK
+1578 EPCEANNASAK
-1591 PAALARSLKNS
+1591 MRAGNS
-1602 SEPSYIQE
+1602 SSYSEPSYITDFKNKLAIPLQE
-1610 FRQNLTYGILK
+1610 SK
-1621 QMVVMGLQ
+1621 
-1629 KELYGDV
+1629 
-1636 EWLNSDSRELGLFM
+1636 
-1650 TKFES
+1650 
-1655 LRDENDAFQQ
+1655 AFQNMLLEYFGDEVWVNETNGEDLQ
-1665 KDIDE
+1665 DLMVMLQTSEEEVLTADNYIKYKPQNVTKVQYYKFIERLNNTALAKTDDGNYID
-1670 LIASKPENIT
+1670 LSKVAGYVNEINSANEQSVLMGYEST
-1680 KEQVKAFVQRWNDT
+1680 TDMLRKEYALLKGR
-1694 LDNKDTDNKV
+1694 LD
-1704 NIKNVFSYGELSQRV
+1704 E
-1719 DSVVSSLG
+1719 SS
-1727 YTGIDEC
+1727 
-1734 YEKAYEKCLAQAKE
+1734 
-1748 QQSSVCS
+1748 SSVCS

-1780 GNEQEAMKDVKLT
+1780 GSEQEAMKDVKLT

-1801 NIAMEDKFQVNPE
+1801 NIAMSDKFEVKPE
-1814 KLEGFNGKLD
+1814 KIKGFTGFEGFDGKIDL
-1824 FTDGW
+1824 TKGW
-1829 TLDAKQEGIA
+1829 TLDAKQEGVA

-1889 SLDLTYFM
+1889 NLDLTYFM

-1932 NVKMSTNQPEIVDNE
+1932 NVKMTTNQPEIVDNE

-2012 SYGNKDLSLLND
+2012 SYDNKDLSLLND

-2181 GAPAE
+2181 GTPAE

-2203 YIDPATFTSEDIQI
+2203 YINPATFTSEDIQI

-2262 GITDREG
+2262 GITDSEG
-2269 FAGKTGKTASWTMFI
+2269 FAGKTGKTASWTLFV

-2290 ITSVY
+2290 LTSVY
-2295 PENAGEVIGRVAG
+2295 PENAGEVIGRIAG

-2332 SLNGETISTNDTIN
+2332 SLNGETISTNDTIS

-2365 VNIEENCEGGSITQ
+2365 VNIAENCEGGSITQ

-2411 QTEDAETLSLIVD
+2411 QTEDAENLSLIVD

-2489 KASISFISKS
+2489 KASTSFISKS
-2499 KGRLFEASTTPVRI
+2499 KGRLFEASTTPVGI

-2551 FYAGTWEGTLK
+2551 FYAGTWEGTLR

-2586 TPSQLSDEEQQD
+2586 TPSQLSDDEQQD

-2650 LTIYGEKDEKLNMVI
+2650 LTIYGEKDEKLSMVI
-2665 ENLQT
+2665 ENQQT

-2698 DTMTGIEN
+2698 DIMTGIEN

>member
-67 FSYETART
+67 FSTETART

-80 GHSLTMKPIGENK
+80 GHSLTMRPIGVNK

-99 SSQNRAFIGRTGSI
+99 SSQNRAFIGRTGCI

-128 KIPITLSDVV
+128 KIPVTLSDVI

-295 EEANA
+295 EEASA

-405 TITAERQSATDKSI
+405 TITAERQSATDKAI

-577 SCNASVGTSGGV
+577 SCNANVGTSGGV

-709 SSQESKVEAGGKT
+709 SSQESKVEAGGKA

-744 YFDSAA
+744 YFDGAA

-758 QDNLAAGESITM
+758 QDNLAAGESTTM

-841 KDIAQKSV
+841 KDIAKKSV

-896 LSDEQASFDIY
+896 LSEEQASFDIY
-907 GIKRTSSDAIT
+907 GIKRTSNDAIT

-953 NCTVNATPGNTTLKG
+953 NCTVNATPGTTTLKG

-1001 AILPATLYY
+1001 AVLPATLYY

-1069 PSLAKDESMEIILR
+1069 PSLAKDESTEIILR

-1155 TGAVVAKGI
+1155 TGAVVAEGI

-1172 ADLTEGYYAVRVS
+1172 ANLAEGYYAVRVS
-1185 ADKHDSYSNNL
+1185 AEKHDSYSNNL

-1235 VKFETQVPMPVV
+1235 VKFETQVPVPVV
-1247 VLSIPSSIPAKD
+1247 ELTVPDRIYTEN
-1259 LRDGESLIFNAVLTN
+1259 LRKGESLIFNATLTN
-1274 KGLIAAK
+1274 KGLITAK
-1281 DVELT
+1281 DVQLL
-1286 LPTDLKTLTFEALDH
+1286 LPDTVTSWRFEPIGPGKAN
-1301 TEAFNL
+1301 EL
-1307 APQESVIIPVKVT
+1307 APGQSIEIPIRV
-1320 KSTITA
+1320 SE
-1326 SARAAKRQGHIDND
+1326 GPGDD
-1340 PCSDQVGT
+1340 GPCVVYIGT
-1348 LYYWDCGLDRKWHRY
+1348 LYYWECGPDKKWHKY
-1363 GIALQLGSCK
+1363 YKSMQITICK
-1373 SNDPSTWS
+1373 GRVTVVEYPSTGS
-1381 GNGDGTGYG
+1381 G
-1390 GGIGGG
+1390 
-1396 LGSLYGPGARPSI
+1396 
-1409 GGSGTYTGSS
+1409 GGSGPGGGPGGGGGGSYGPS
-1419 NQNPL
+1419 SDIPTVTQKVDKSCNPCLNMYIQKITECGVNVGLSLLKNNPL
-1424 VQVEDKGCEPCQN
+1424 GCIVGLGFCARDLN
-1437 KFMLQLVD
+1437 KDFHSWRSWGGCVASAVGCIPGIGPVPTLVG
-1445 CGLQLIPVY
+1445 CL
-1454 KKLRTVFDCIKGIYD
+1454 
-1469 VIEEAKTLTNKEE
+1469 
-1482 VTSRDIISL
+1482 ISL
-1491 TLSTMS
+1491 T
-1497 TTATCMDIKSEGA
+1497 
-1510 GDKNKTREQKRAKLV
+1510 
-1525 DEIAKALTDISNSV
+1525 
-1539 EKGNLG
+1539 
-1545 WTKSISDLAFELAKY
+1545 
-1560 YGYDYDDF
+1560 
-1568 KELFCPLKLM
+1568 
-1578 EPCDLDSVPAENK
+1578 EPCEANNASAK
-1591 PAALARSLKNS
+1591 MRAGNS
-1602 SEPSYIQE
+1602 SSYSEPSYITDFKNKLAIPLQE
-1610 FRQNLTYGILK
+1610 SK
-1621 QMVVMGLQ
+1621 
-1629 KELYGDV
+1629 
-1636 EWLNSDSRELGLFM
+1636 
-1650 TKFES
+1650 
-1655 LRDENDAFQQ
+1655 AFQNMLLEYFG
-1665 KDIDE
+1665 DE
-1670 LIASKPENIT
+1670 VWVNETNGEDLQGLMVMLQTSEEEVLTADNYIKYKPQNVT
-1680 KEQVKAFVQRWNDT
+1680 KEQYYKFIERLNNTA
-1694 LDNKDTDNKV
+1694 LAKTDDGNYIDLSKV
-1704 NIKNVFSYGELSQRV
+1704 AGYVNEINSANEQ
-1719 DSVVSSLG
+1719 SVLMGYESTTDMLRKEYALLKGRLEESS
-1727 YTGIDEC
+1727 
-1734 YEKAYEKCLAQAKE
+1734 
-1748 QQSSVCS
+1748 SSVCS

-1801 NIAMEDKFQVNPE
+1801 NIAMSDKFQVNPE

-1829 TLDAKQEGIA
+1829 TLDAQKTGVA

-1889 SLDLTYFM
+1889 NLDLTYFM

-1932 NVKMSTNQPEIVDNE
+1932 NVMMFTNQPEIVDNE

-1966 TLALGGSVS
+1966 TLALGGSVF

-2079 TKTSDTEYTLTITPS
+2079 TKTSDTEFTLTITPS

-2161 SYILTF
+2161 SYILNF

-2262 GITDREG
+2262 GITDSEG
-2269 FAGKTGKTASWTMFI
+2269 FAGKTGKTASWTLFV

-2290 ITSVY
+2290 LTSVY
-2295 PENAGEVIGRVAG
+2295 PENAGEIIGRVAG

-2317 QLVAKAKEGYQFASW
+2317 QLVAKAKEGYQFAFW
-2332 SLNGETISTNDTIN
+2332 SLNGETISTNDTIS

-2365 VNIEENCEGGSITQ
+2365 VNIAENCEGGSITQ

-2476 EIENLLPAQTYKV
+2476 EIENLLPAHTYKV
-2489 KASISFISKS
+2489 KASTSFISKS
-2499 KGRLFEASTTPVRI
+2499 KGRLFEASTTPVGI

-2574 VKQNNLEFAEAT
+2574 VKQNNLEFTEAT
-2586 TPSQLSDEEQQD
+2586 TPSQLSDDEQQD
-2598 MEVDIRQYPSTMN
+2598 MEVDIRKYPSTMN
-2611 IIGKLTRKDADMT
+2611 IIGKLTQKDADMT

-2698 DTMTGIEN
+2698 DIMTGIEN

>member
-67 FSYETART
+67 FSTETART

-80 GHSLTMKPIGENK
+80 GHSLTMRPIGVNK

-128 KIPITLSDVV
+128 KIPVTLSDVI

-222 DQKLAAGGTISRTA
+222 NQKLAAGGTISRTA

-387 LTLSAKQQDVTEG
+387 LTLSANQQDVTEG

-405 TITAERQSATDKSI
+405 TITAERQSATDKAI

-577 SCNASVGTSGGV
+577 SCNANVGTSGGV

-659 ATFTVK
+659 ATFTLK

-703 ARIMAI
+703 ARIVAI
-709 SSQESKVEAGGKT
+709 SSQESKVEAGGKA

-758 QDNLAAGESITM
+758 QDNLAAGESTTM
-770 MREITLPSTVGEH
+770 MREITLPATVGEH

-878 YSGQTGHFAVGAC
+878 YSGQTGHFTVGAC

-896 LSDEQASFDIY
+896 LSEEQASFDIY
-907 GIKRTSSDAIT
+907 GIKRTSNDAIT
-918 CEASLGDVY
+918 CETSLGDVY

-968 GENTDIAFS
+968 GESTDVAFS

-1001 AILPATLYY
+1001 AVLPATLYY

-1069 PSLAKDESMEIILR
+1069 PSLAKDESTEIILR

-1114 YIEPVSTKEGKL
+1114 CIEPVSTKEGKL

-1155 TGAVVAKGI
+1155 TGAVVAEGI

-1172 ADLTEGYYAVRVS
+1172 ADLPEGYYAVRVS
-1185 ADKHDSYSNNL
+1185 AEKHDSYSNNL

-1235 VKFETQVPMPVV
+1235 VKFETQVPVPVV
-1247 VLSIPSSIPAKD
+1247 ELTVPDRIYTEN
-1259 LRDGESLIFNAVLTN
+1259 LRKGESLIFNATLTN

-1281 DVELT
+1281 DVQLL
-1286 LPTDLKTLTFEALDH
+1286 LPENVTSWRFEPIGPGKAN
-1301 TEAFNL
+1301 EL
-1307 APQESVIIPVKVT
+1307 APGQSKEIPIRVT
-1320 KSTITA
+1320 K
-1326 SARAAKRQGHIDND
+1326 D
-1340 PCSDQVGT
+1340 PGDDGPCVVYIGT
-1348 LYYWDCGLDRKWHRY
+1348 LYYWECGPDKKWHKY
-1363 GIALQLGSCK
+1363 YKSIQITICK
-1373 SNDPSTWS
+1373 GKTPVVVYPSTGS
-1381 GNGDGTGYG
+1381 G
-1390 GGIGGG
+1390 
-1396 LGSLYGPGARPSI
+1396 
-1409 GGSGTYTGSS
+1409 GGSGPGGGPGGGGGGGYGPSS
-1419 NQNPL
+1419 NIPTVTQKVDKSCNPCLNMYIQKITECGVNVGLSLLKNNPL
-1424 VQVEDKGCEPCQN
+1424 GCIVGLGFCARDLN
-1437 KFMLQLVD
+1437 KDFHSWRSWGGCVASAVGCIPGIGPVPALVG
-1445 CGLQLIPVY
+1445 CL
-1454 KKLRTVFDCIKGIYD
+1454 
-1469 VIEEAKTLTNKEE
+1469 
-1482 VTSRDIISL
+1482 ISL
-1491 TLSTMS
+1491 T
-1497 TTATCMDIKSEGA
+1497 
-1510 GDKNKTREQKRAKLV
+1510 
-1525 DEIAKALTDISNSV
+1525 
-1539 EKGNLG
+1539 
-1545 WTKSISDLAFELAKY
+1545 
-1560 YGYDYDDF
+1560 
-1568 KELFCPLKLM
+1568 
-1578 EPCDLDSVPAENK
+1578 EPCEANNASAK
-1591 PAALARSLKNS
+1591 MRAGNS
-1602 SEPSYIQE
+1602 SSYSEPSYITDFKNKLAIPLQE
-1610 FRQNLTYGILK
+1610 SK
-1621 QMVVMGLQ
+1621 
-1629 KELYGDV
+1629 
-1636 EWLNSDSRELGLFM
+1636 
-1650 TKFES
+1650 
-1655 LRDENDAFQQ
+1655 AFQNMLLEYFGDEVWVNETNGEALQ
-1665 KDIDE
+1665 DLMVMLQTSEEEVLTADNYIKYKPQNVTKVQYYKFIERLNNTALAKTDDGNYID
-1670 LIASKPENIT
+1670 LSKVAGYVNEINSANEQSVLMGYEST
-1680 KEQVKAFVQRWNDT
+1680 TDMLRKEYALLKGR
-1694 LDNKDTDNKV
+1694 LD
-1704 NIKNVFSYGELSQRV
+1704 E
-1719 DSVVSSLG
+1719 SS
-1727 YTGIDEC
+1727 
-1734 YEKAYEKCLAQAKE
+1734 
-1748 QQSSVCS
+1748 SSVCS

-1801 NIAMEDKFQVNPE
+1801 NIAMKDKFQVNPE

-1829 TLDAKQEGIA
+1829 TLDAQKEGVA

-1882 LTVKPSP
+1882 LTVNPSP
-1889 SLDLTYFM
+1889 NLDLTYFM

-1932 NVKMSTNQPEIVDNE
+1932 NVRMSTNQPEIVDNE

-1966 TLALGGSVS
+1966 TLALGGSVF

-2024 VTIHELIRS
+2024 VAIHELIRS

-2262 GITDREG
+2262 GITDSEG
-2269 FAGKTGKTASWTMFI
+2269 FAGKTGKTASWTQFV
-2284 NSQVKL
+2284 NNQVKL
-2290 ITSVY
+2290 LTSVY

-2332 SLNGETISTNDTIN
+2332 SLNGETISTNDTIS
-2346 QVALGDLTMV
+2346 QVALGDLTMM

-2365 VNIEENCEGGSITQ
+2365 VNIAENCEGGSITQ

-2476 EIENLLPAQTYKV
+2476 EIENLLPAHTYKV
-2489 KASISFISKS
+2489 KASTSFISKS
-2499 KGRLFEASTTPVRI
+2499 KGRLFEASTTPVGI

-2598 MEVDIRQYPSTMN
+2598 MEVDIRKYPSTMN
-2611 IIGKLTRKDADMT
+2611 IIGKLTQKDADMT

-2698 DTMTGIEN
+2698 DIMTGIEN

>member
-58 TMTTADGVT
+58 TMTMADGVT
-67 FSYETART
+67 FSTETART

-80 GHSLTMKPIGENK
+80 GHSLTMRSIGVNK

-128 KIPITLSDVV
+128 KIPVTLSDVI

-272 EATTSGTLQT
+272 EATTIRTLQT

-295 EEANA
+295 EEASA
-300 QNVRLKLI
+300 QNVRLMLI

-370 YMTGT
+370 YIAGT

-405 TITAERQSATDKSI
+405 TITAERQSATDKAI

-577 SCNASVGTSGGV
+577 SCNANVGTSGGV

-744 YFDSAA
+744 YFDGAA

-758 QDNLAAGESITM
+758 QDNLAAGESTTM
-770 MREITLPSTVGEH
+770 MREITLPATVGEH

-841 KDIAQKSV
+841 KDIAKKNV

-896 LSDEQASFDIY
+896 LSEEQASFDIY
-907 GIKRTSSDAIT
+907 GIKRTSNDAIT

-953 NCTVNATPGNTTLKG
+953 NCTVNATLGSTTLKG
-968 GENTDIAFS
+968 GESTDIAFS

-1001 AILPATLYY
+1001 AVLPATLYY

-1018 IEASVASI
+1018 IEASVANI

-1069 PSLAKDESMEIILR
+1069 PSLAKDESTEIILR

-1126 TIDVCDENTYYTKEA
+1126 TIDVCDENTYYTKES
-1141 PHLAGAKVEITHPT
+1141 PHLAGAKVVITHPT

-1172 ADLTEGYYAVRVS
+1172 ADLAEGYYAVRVS
-1185 ADKHDSYSNNL
+1185 AEKHDSYSNNL

-1235 VKFETQVPMPVV
+1235 VKFETQVPVPVV
-1247 VLSIPSSIPAKD
+1247 ELTVPDRIYTEN
-1259 LRDGESLIFNAVLTN
+1259 LRKGESLIFNATLTN

-1281 DVELT
+1281 DVQLL
-1286 LPTDLKTLTFEALDH
+1286 LPENVTSWRFEPIGPGKAN
-1301 TEAFNL
+1301 EL
-1307 APQESVIIPVKVT
+1307 APGQSKEIPIRVT
-1320 KSTITA
+1320 K
-1326 SARAAKRQGHIDND
+1326 D
-1340 PCSDQVGT
+1340 PGDDGDDGPCVVYIGT
-1348 LYYWDCGLDRKWHRY
+1348 LYYWECGPDKKWHKY
-1363 GIALQLGSCK
+1363 YKSIQITICK
-1373 SNDPSTWS
+1373 GKTPVVVYPSTGS
-1381 GNGDGTGYG
+1381 G
-1390 GGIGGG
+1390 
-1396 LGSLYGPGARPSI
+1396 
-1409 GGSGTYTGSS
+1409 GGSGPGGGPGGGGGGGYGPSS
-1419 NQNPL
+1419 NIPTVTQKVDKSCNPCLNMYIQKITECGVNVGLSLLKNNPL
-1424 VQVEDKGCEPCQN
+1424 GCIVGLGFCARDLN
-1437 KFMLQLVD
+1437 KDFHSWRSWGGCVASAVGCIPGIGPVPALVG
-1445 CGLQLIPVY
+1445 CL
-1454 KKLRTVFDCIKGIYD
+1454 
-1469 VIEEAKTLTNKEE
+1469 
-1482 VTSRDIISL
+1482 ISL
-1491 TLSTMS
+1491 T
-1497 TTATCMDIKSEGA
+1497 
-1510 GDKNKTREQKRAKLV
+1510 
-1525 DEIAKALTDISNSV
+1525 
-1539 EKGNLG
+1539 
-1545 WTKSISDLAFELAKY
+1545 
-1560 YGYDYDDF
+1560 
-1568 KELFCPLKLM
+1568 
-1578 EPCDLDSVPAENK
+1578 EPCEANNASAK
-1591 PAALARSLKNS
+1591 MRAGNS
-1602 SEPSYIQE
+1602 SNYSEPSYITDFKNKLAIPLQE
-1610 FRQNLTYGILK
+1610 SK
-1621 QMVVMGLQ
+1621 
-1629 KELYGDV
+1629 
-1636 EWLNSDSRELGLFM
+1636 
-1650 TKFES
+1650 
-1655 LRDENDAFQQ
+1655 AFQNMLLEYFGDEVWVNETNGEDLQ
-1665 KDIDE
+1665 DLMVMLQTSEEEVLTADNYIKYKPQNVTKVQYYKFIERLNNTALAKTDDGNYID
-1670 LIASKPENIT
+1670 LSKVAGYVNEINSANEQSVLMGYEST
-1680 KEQVKAFVQRWNDT
+1680 TDMLRKEYALLKGR
-1694 LDNKDTDNKV
+1694 LD
-1704 NIKNVFSYGELSQRV
+1704 E
-1719 DSVVSSLG
+1719 SS
-1727 YTGIDEC
+1727 
-1734 YEKAYEKCLAQAKE
+1734 
-1748 QQSSVCS
+1748 SSVCS

-1801 NIAMEDKFQVNPE
+1801 NIAMSDKFQVNPE

-1829 TLDAKQEGIA
+1829 TLDAQKEGVA

-1889 SLDLTYFM
+1889 NLDLTYFM

-1932 NVKMSTNQPEIVDNE
+1932 NVRMSTNQPEIVDNE

-1966 TLALGGSVS
+1966 TLALGGSVF
-1975 TDFGTIPAHSTSYA
+1975 TDFGNIPAHSTSYA

-2237 NFVLDLTQLNASA
+2237 TFVLDLTQLNASA

-2262 GITDREG
+2262 GITDSEG
-2269 FAGKTGKTASWTMFI
+2269 FAGKTGKTASWTLFV
-2284 NSQVKL
+2284 NRQVKL
-2290 ITSVY
+2290 LTSVY

-2332 SLNGETISTNDTIN
+2332 SLNGETISTNDTIS
-2346 QVALGDLTMV
+2346 QVALSDLTMV

-2365 VNIEENCEGGSITQ
+2365 VNIAENCEGGSITQ

-2489 KASISFISKS
+2489 KASTSFISKS
-2499 KGRLFEASTTPVRI
+2499 KGRLFEASTTPVGI

-2551 FYAGTWEGTLK
+2551 FYAGTWEGTLR

-2586 TPSQLSDEEQQD
+2586 TPSQFSDEEQQD
-2598 MEVDIRQYPSTMN
+2598 MEVDIRKYPSTMN
-2611 IIGKLTRKDADMT
+2611 IIGKLTQKDADMT

-2698 DTMTGIEN
+2698 DIMTGIEN

>member
-67 FSYETART
+67 FSTETART

-80 GHSLTMKPIGENK
+80 GHSLTMRPIGVNK

-128 KIPITLSDVV
+128 KIPVTLSDVI

-295 EEANA
+295 EEASA

-315 AETFKLA
+315 AETFKLT

-370 YMTGT
+370 YITGT

-405 TITAERQSATDKSI
+405 TITAERQSATDKAI

-438 ARKTSV
+438 ARQTSV

-577 SCNASVGTSGGV
+577 SCNANVGTSGGV

-744 YFDSAA
+744 YFDGAA

-758 QDNLAAGESITM
+758 QDNLAAGESTTM
-770 MREITLPSTVGEH
+770 TREITLPTTVGEH

-896 LSDEQASFDIY
+896 LSEEQASFDIY
-907 GIKRTSSDAIT
+907 GIKRTSNDAIT

-953 NCTVNATPGNTTLKG
+953 NCTVNATPGTTTLKG
-968 GENTDIAFS
+968 GESTDIAFS

-1001 AILPATLYY
+1001 AVLPATLYY

-1069 PSLAKDESMEIILR
+1069 PSLAKDESTEIILR

-1114 YIEPVSTKEGKL
+1114 CIEPVSTKEGKL

-1155 TGAVVAKGI
+1155 TGAVVAEGI

-1172 ADLTEGYYAVRVS
+1172 ANLAEGYYAVRVS
-1185 ADKHDSYSNNL
+1185 AEKHDSYSNNL

-1235 VKFETQVPMPVV
+1235 VKFETQVPVPVV
-1247 VLSIPSSIPAKD
+1247 ELTVPDRIYTEN
-1259 LRDGESLIFNAVLTN
+1259 LRKGESLIFNATLTN
-1274 KGLIAAK
+1274 KGLITAK
-1281 DVELT
+1281 DVQLL
-1286 LPTDLKTLTFEALDH
+1286 LPDTVTSWRFEPIGPGKAN
-1301 TEAFNL
+1301 EL
-1307 APQESVIIPVKVT
+1307 APGQSIEIPIRVI
-1320 KSTITA
+1320 S
-1326 SARAAKRQGHIDND
+1326 GDGD
-1340 PCSDQVGT
+1340 DGDDGPCVVYIGT
-1348 LYYWDCGLDRKWHRY
+1348 LYYWECGPDKKWHKYYKSMQITICKGRVTVAVY
-1363 GIALQLGSCK
+1363 PSPGS
-1373 SNDPSTWS
+1373 
-1381 GNGDGTGYG
+1381 G
-1390 GGIGGG
+1390 
-1396 LGSLYGPGARPSI
+1396 
-1409 GGSGTYTGSS
+1409 GGSGPGGGPGGGGGGGYGPSS
-1419 NQNPL
+1419 NIPTVTQKVDKSCNPCLNMYIQKITECGVNVGLSLLKNNPL
-1424 VQVEDKGCEPCQN
+1424 GCIVGLGFCARDLN
-1437 KFMLQLVD
+1437 KDFHSWRSWGGCVASAVGCIPGIGPVPALVG
-1445 CGLQLIPVY
+1445 CL
-1454 KKLRTVFDCIKGIYD
+1454 
-1469 VIEEAKTLTNKEE
+1469 
-1482 VTSRDIISL
+1482 ISL
-1491 TLSTMS
+1491 T
-1497 TTATCMDIKSEGA
+1497 
-1510 GDKNKTREQKRAKLV
+1510 
-1525 DEIAKALTDISNSV
+1525 
-1539 EKGNLG
+1539 
-1545 WTKSISDLAFELAKY
+1545 
-1560 YGYDYDDF
+1560 
-1568 KELFCPLKLM
+1568 
-1578 EPCDLDSVPAENK
+1578 EPCEANNASAK
-1591 PAALARSLKNS
+1591 MRAGNS
-1602 SEPSYIQE
+1602 SSYSEPSYITDFKNKLAIPLQE
-1610 FRQNLTYGILK
+1610 SK
-1621 QMVVMGLQ
+1621 
-1629 KELYGDV
+1629 
-1636 EWLNSDSRELGLFM
+1636 
-1650 TKFES
+1650 
-1655 LRDENDAFQQ
+1655 AFQNMLLEYFG
-1665 KDIDE
+1665 DE
-1670 LIASKPENIT
+1670 VWVNETNGEDLQGLMVMLQTSEEEVLTADNYIKYKPQNVT
-1680 KEQVKAFVQRWNDT
+1680 KEQYYKFIERLNNTA
-1694 LDNKDTDNKV
+1694 LAKTDDGNYIDLSKV
-1704 NIKNVFSYGELSQRV
+1704 AGYVNEINSANEQ
-1719 DSVVSSLG
+1719 SVLMGYESTTDMLRKEYALLKGRLEESS
-1727 YTGIDEC
+1727 
-1734 YEKAYEKCLAQAKE
+1734 
-1748 QQSSVCS
+1748 SSVCS

-1801 NIAMEDKFQVNPE
+1801 NIAMSDKFQVNPE

-1829 TLDAKQEGIA
+1829 TLDAQKEGVA
-1839 TVLFI
+1839 TVHFI

-1889 SLDLTYFM
+1889 NLDLTYFM

-1932 NVKMSTNQPEIVDNE
+1932 NVKMTTNQPEIVDNE

-1966 TLALGGSVS
+1966 TLALGGNVS

-2262 GITDREG
+2262 GITDSEG
-2269 FAGKTGKTASWTMFI
+2269 FAGKTGKTASWTLFV

-2290 ITSVY
+2290 LTSVY

-2332 SLNGETISTNDTIN
+2332 SLNGETISTNDTIS

-2365 VNIEENCEGGSITQ
+2365 VNIAENCEGGSITQ

-2476 EIENLLPAQTYKV
+2476 EIENLLPAHTYKV
-2489 KASISFISKS
+2489 KASTSFISKS
-2499 KGRLFEASTTPVRI
+2499 KGRLFEASTTPVGI

-2586 TPSQLSDEEQQD
+2586 TPSQLSDDEQQD
-2598 MEVDIRQYPSTMN
+2598 MEVDIRKYPSTMN
-2611 IIGKLTRKDADMT
+2611 IIGKLTQKDADMT

-2698 DTMTGIEN
+2698 DIMTGIEN

-2732 LKKLVKGV
+2732 LRKLVKGV

>member
-58 TMTTADGVT
+58 TMTTADGVA
-67 FSYETART
+67 FSSETART

-80 GHSLTMKPIGENK
+80 GHSLTMRPIGVNK

-99 SSQNRAFIGRTGSI
+99 SSQNRPFIGRTGSI
-113 MTVVLNTSSSLKEGD
+113 MTVVLNTSSSLKEGE
-128 KIPITLSDVV
+128 KIPITLSDVI

-295 EEANA
+295 EEASA
-300 QNVRLKLI
+300 QNVRLMLI

-370 YMTGT
+370 YITGT

-405 TITAERQSATDKSI
+405 TITAERQSATDKAI

-438 ARKTSV
+438 ARQTSV

-627 DSKSRLDVNLSSNH
+627 DSKSRLDVSLSSNH

-758 QDNLAAGESITM
+758 QDNLAAGESTTM

-821 VAKAIYAPGE
+821 VAKTIYAPGE

-878 YSGQTGHFAVGAC
+878 YSGQTGHFTVGAC

-896 LSDEQASFDIY
+896 LSEEQASFDIY

-968 GENTDIAFS
+968 GESTDIVFS

-1001 AILPATLYY
+1001 AVLPATLYY

-1069 PSLAKDESMEIILR
+1069 PSLAKDESTEIILR

-1114 YIEPVSTKEGKL
+1114 CIEPVSTKEGKL

-1155 TGAVVAKGI
+1155 TGAVVAEGI

-1172 ADLTEGYYAVRVS
+1172 ANLAEGYYAVRVS
-1185 ADKHDSYSNNL
+1185 AEKHDSYSNNL

-1235 VKFETQVPMPVV
+1235 VKFETQVPVPVV
-1247 VLSIPSSIPAKD
+1247 ELTVPDRIYTEN
-1259 LRDGESLIFNAVLTN
+1259 LRKGESLIFNATLTN
-1274 KGLIAAK
+1274 KGLITAK
-1281 DVELT
+1281 DVQLL
-1286 LPTDLKTLTFEALDH
+1286 LPDTVTSWRFEPIGPGKAN
-1301 TEAFNL
+1301 EL
-1307 APQESVIIPVKVT
+1307 APGQSIEIPIRVT
-1320 KSTITA
+1320 K
-1326 SARAAKRQGHIDND
+1326 D
-1340 PCSDQVGT
+1340 PGDDGDDGPCVVYIGT
-1348 LYYWDCGLDRKWHRY
+1348 LYYWECGPDKKWHKYYKSMQITICKGRVTVAVY
-1363 GIALQLGSCK
+1363 PSPGS
-1373 SNDPSTWS
+1373 
-1381 GNGDGTGYG
+1381 G
-1390 GGIGGG
+1390 
-1396 LGSLYGPGARPSI
+1396 
-1409 GGSGTYTGSS
+1409 GGSGPGGGPGGGGGGGYGPSS
-1419 NQNPL
+1419 NIPTVTQKVDKSCNPCLNMYIQKITECGVNVGLSLLKNNPL
-1424 VQVEDKGCEPCQN
+1424 GCIVGLGFCARDLN
-1437 KFMLQLVD
+1437 KDFHSWRSWGGCVASAVGCIPGIGPVPALVG
-1445 CGLQLIPVY
+1445 CL
-1454 KKLRTVFDCIKGIYD
+1454 
-1469 VIEEAKTLTNKEE
+1469 
-1482 VTSRDIISL
+1482 ISL
-1491 TLSTMS
+1491 T
-1497 TTATCMDIKSEGA
+1497 
-1510 GDKNKTREQKRAKLV
+1510 
-1525 DEIAKALTDISNSV
+1525 
-1539 EKGNLG
+1539 
-1545 WTKSISDLAFELAKY
+1545 
-1560 YGYDYDDF
+1560 
-1568 KELFCPLKLM
+1568 
-1578 EPCDLDSVPAENK
+1578 EPCEANNASAK
-1591 PAALARSLKNS
+1591 MRAGNS
-1602 SEPSYIQE
+1602 SSYSEPSYITDFKNKLAIPLQE
-1610 FRQNLTYGILK
+1610 SK
-1621 QMVVMGLQ
+1621 
-1629 KELYGDV
+1629 
-1636 EWLNSDSRELGLFM
+1636 
-1650 TKFES
+1650 
-1655 LRDENDAFQQ
+1655 AFQNMLLEYFG
-1665 KDIDE
+1665 DE
-1670 LIASKPENIT
+1670 VWVNETNGEDLQDLMVMLQTSEEEVLTADNYIKYKPQNVT
-1680 KEQVKAFVQRWNDT
+1680 KEQYYKFIERLNNTALAKTDDGNYIDLSKVAGYVNEINSANEQSVLMGYESTTDMLRKEYAQLKER
-1694 LDNKDTDNKV
+1694 LD
-1704 NIKNVFSYGELSQRV
+1704 E
-1719 DSVVSSLG
+1719 SS
-1727 YTGIDEC
+1727 
-1734 YEKAYEKCLAQAKE
+1734 
-1748 QQSSVCS
+1748 SSVCS

-1780 GNEQEAMKDVKLT
+1780 GNEQKAMKDVKLT

-1801 NIAMEDKFQVNPE
+1801 NIAMSDKFQVNPE

-1829 TLDAKQEGIA
+1829 TLDAQKEGIA

-1850 PTVETRY
+1850 PIVETRY

-1889 SLDLTYFM
+1889 NLDLTYFM

-1932 NVKMSTNQPEIVDNE
+1932 NVRMSTNQPEIVDNE

-1966 TLALGGSVS
+1966 TLALGGSVA

-2227 LVKISTEDNK
+2227 LVKISSEDNK
-2237 NFVLDLTQLNASA
+2237 TFVLDLTQLNASA

-2262 GITDREG
+2262 GITDSEG
-2269 FAGKTGKTASWTMFI
+2269 FAGKTGKTASWTLFV

-2290 ITSVY
+2290 LTSVY
-2295 PENAGEVIGRVAG
+2295 PENTGEVIGRVAG
-2308 NEVAYGTTI
+2308 NEVAYGTTV
-2317 QLVAKAKEGYQFASW
+2317 QLVAKAKDGYQFASW

-2424 KDLTVSASFK
+2424 KDLTVSTSFK

-2450 IASYLADPISASDI
+2450 ISSYLADPISASDI

-2471 ISSSE
+2471 ISSSQ
-2476 EIENLLPAQTYKV
+2476 EIENLLPAHTYKV
-2489 KASISFISKS
+2489 KASTSFISKS
-2499 KGRLFEASTTPVRI
+2499 KGRLFEASTTPVGI

-2527 QELASAIS
+2527 QELASAIT

-2586 TPSQLSDEEQQD
+2586 TPSQLSNEEQQD
-2598 MEVDIRQYPSTMN
+2598 MEVDIRKYPSTMN
-2611 IIGKLTRKDADMT
+2611 IIGKLTQKDADMT

-2698 DTMTGIEN
+2698 DIMTGIEN

>member
-67 FSYETART
+67 FSTETART

-80 GHSLTMKPIGENK
+80 GHSLTMRPIGVNK

-99 SSQNRAFIGRTGSI
+99 SSQNRPFIGRTGSI
-113 MTVVLNTSSSLKEGD
+113 MTVVLNTSSSLKEGE
-128 KIPITLSDVV
+128 KIPVTLSDVI

-160 SPDLEVSQVET
+160 SPNLEVSQVET

-194 STEAGWSEQV
+194 STESGWSEQV

-295 EEANA
+295 EEASA
-300 QNVRLKLI
+300 QNVRLMLI

-370 YMTGT
+370 YITGT

-405 TITAERQSATDKSI
+405 TITAERQSATDKAI

-493 PTAISEADGP
+493 PTAISEAYGP

-652 IAEGETS
+652 ITEGETS

-703 ARIMAI
+703 ARITAI

-744 YFDSAA
+744 YFDNAA

-758 QDNLAAGESITM
+758 QDNLAAGESTTM

-789 NDGQGVK
+789 NDGQDVK

-896 LSDEQASFDIY
+896 LSEEQASFDIY
-907 GIKRTSSDAIT
+907 GIKRTSNDAIT

-1026 KTTMVKGE
+1026 NTTMVKGE

-1069 PSLAKDESMEIILR
+1069 PSLAKDESTEIILR

-1114 YIEPVSTKEGKL
+1114 CIEPVSTKEGKL

-1155 TGAVVAKGI
+1155 TGAVVAEGI

-1172 ADLTEGYYAVRVS
+1172 ADLPEGYYAVSVS
-1185 ADKHDSYSNNL
+1185 AEKHDSYSNNL

-1235 VKFETQVPMPVV
+1235 VKFETQVPVPVV
-1247 VLSIPSSIPAKD
+1247 ELTVPDRIYTEN
-1259 LRDGESLIFNAVLTN
+1259 LRKGESLIFNATLTN

-1281 DVELT
+1281 DVQLL
-1286 LPTDLKTLTFEALDH
+1286 LPENVTSWRFEPIGPGKAS
-1301 TEAFNL
+1301 EL
-1307 APQESVIIPVKVT
+1307 APGQSKEIPIRVT
-1320 KSTITA
+1320 K
-1326 SARAAKRQGHIDND
+1326 D
-1340 PCSDQVGT
+1340 PGDDGDDGPCVVYIGT
-1348 LYYWDCGLDRKWHRY
+1348 LYYWECGPDKKWHKY
-1363 GIALQLGSCK
+1363 YKSIQITICK
-1373 SNDPSTWS
+1373 GKTPVVVYPSTGS
-1381 GNGDGTGYG
+1381 G
-1390 GGIGGG
+1390 
-1396 LGSLYGPGARPSI
+1396 
-1409 GGSGTYTGSS
+1409 GGSGPGGGPGGGGGGGYGPSS
-1419 NQNPL
+1419 NIPTVTQKVDKSCNPCLNMYLQKITECGVNVGLSLLKNNPL
-1424 VQVEDKGCEPCQN
+1424 GCIVGLGFCARDLN
-1437 KFMLQLVD
+1437 KDFHSWRSWGGCVASAVGCIPGIGPVPALVG
-1445 CGLQLIPVY
+1445 CL
-1454 KKLRTVFDCIKGIYD
+1454 
-1469 VIEEAKTLTNKEE
+1469 
-1482 VTSRDIISL
+1482 ISL
-1491 TLSTMS
+1491 T
-1497 TTATCMDIKSEGA
+1497 
-1510 GDKNKTREQKRAKLV
+1510 
-1525 DEIAKALTDISNSV
+1525 
-1539 EKGNLG
+1539 
-1545 WTKSISDLAFELAKY
+1545 
-1560 YGYDYDDF
+1560 
-1568 KELFCPLKLM
+1568 
-1578 EPCDLDSVPAENK
+1578 EPCDANNASAK
-1591 PAALARSLKNS
+1591 MRAGNS
-1602 SEPSYIQE
+1602 SSYSEPSYITDFKNKLAIPLQE
-1610 FRQNLTYGILK
+1610 SK
-1621 QMVVMGLQ
+1621 
-1629 KELYGDV
+1629 
-1636 EWLNSDSRELGLFM
+1636 
-1650 TKFES
+1650 
-1655 LRDENDAFQQ
+1655 AFQNMLLEYFGDEVWVNETNGEDLQ
-1665 KDIDE
+1665 DLMVMLQTSEEEVLTADNYIKYKPQNVTKVQYYKFIERLNNTALAKTDDGNYID
-1670 LIASKPENIT
+1670 LSKVAGYVNEINSANEQSVLMGYEST
-1680 KEQVKAFVQRWNDT
+1680 TDMLRKEYALLKER
-1694 LDNKDTDNKV
+1694 LD
-1704 NIKNVFSYGELSQRV
+1704 E
-1719 DSVVSSLG
+1719 SS
-1727 YTGIDEC
+1727 
-1734 YEKAYEKCLAQAKE
+1734 
-1748 QQSSVCS
+1748 SSVCS
-1755 SITLQFTQKMVMTR
+1755 SITLQITQKMVMTR

-1780 GNEQEAMKDVKLT
+1780 GNEQEAMKDAKLT

-1801 NIAMEDKFQVNPE
+1801 NIAMSDKFQVN
-1814 KLEGFNGKLD
+1814 LENLKGFTGNKN

-1889 SLDLTYFM
+1889 NLDLTYFM

-1932 NVKMSTNQPEIVDNE
+1932 NVKMTTNQPEIVDNE

-1966 TLALGGSVS
+1966 TLALGGSVA

-2262 GITDREG
+2262 GITDSEG
-2269 FAGKTGKTASWTMFI
+2269 FAGKTGKTASWTLFV

-2290 ITSVY
+2290 LTSVY
-2295 PENAGEVIGRVAG
+2295 PENAGEVIGRIAG

-2332 SLNGETISTNDTIN
+2332 SLNGETISTNDTIS

-2365 VNIEENCEGGSITQ
+2365 VNIAENCEGGSITQ

-2404 HWTVNGK
+2404 HWIVNGK

-2424 KDLTVSASFK
+2424 KDLMVSASFK

-2439 QNITLMRGWNW
+2439 QNITLLRGWNW

-2489 KASISFISKS
+2489 KASTSFISKS

-2551 FYAGTWEGTLK
+2551 FNAGTWEGTLK

-2611 IIGKLTRKDADMT
+2611 IIGKLTQKDADMT

-2650 LTIYGEKDEKLNMVI
+2650 LTIYGEKDEKLSMVI
-2665 ENLQT
+2665 ENQQT

-2698 DTMTGIEN
+2698 DIMTGIEN

>member
-58 TMTTADGVT
+58 TMTTANGVT
-67 FSYETART
+67 FSTETART

-80 GHSLTMKPIGENK
+80 GHSLTMRPIGVNK

-113 MTVVLNTSSSLKEGD
+113 MTVVLNTSSSLKEGE
-128 KIPITLSDVV
+128 KIPVTLSDVI

-295 EEANA
+295 EEASA

-405 TITAERQSATDKSI
+405 TITAERQSATDKAI

-474 TLLSTL
+474 TLLTTL

-577 SCNASVGTSGGV
+577 SCNANVGTSGGV

-744 YFDSAA
+744 YFDGAA

-758 QDNLAAGESITM
+758 QDNLAAGESTTM
-770 MREITLPSTVGEH
+770 TREITLPATVGEH

-821 VAKAIYAPGE
+821 VTKAIYAPGE

-841 KDIAQKSV
+841 KDIARKSV

-863 TQTQDDGSFEVSYEP
+863 AQTQDDGSFEVSYEP

-896 LSDEQASFDIY
+896 LSEEQASFDIY
-907 GIKRTSSDAIT
+907 GIKRTSNDAIT

-939 TLTGLKVKVNSKPD
+939 PLTGLKVKVNSKPD

-968 GENTDIAFS
+968 GESTDIAFS

-1001 AILPATLYY
+1001 AVLPATLYY

-1069 PSLAKDESMEIILR
+1069 PSLAKDESTEIILR

-1114 YIEPVSTKEGKL
+1114 CIEPVSTKEGKL

-1141 PHLAGAKVEITHPT
+1141 PHLAGAKVKITHPT
-1155 TGAVVAKGI
+1155 TGAVVAEGI

-1172 ADLTEGYYAVRVS
+1172 ADLAEGYYAVRVS
-1185 ADKHDSYSNNL
+1185 AEKHDSYSNNL

-1208 NLSYEAINID
+1208 NLSYTAININ

-1235 VKFETQVPMPVV
+1235 VKFETQVPVPVV
-1247 VLSIPSSIPAKD
+1247 ELTVPDRINTED
-1259 LRDGESLIFNAVLTN
+1259 LREGESLIFNATLTN

-1281 DVELT
+1281 DVQLL
-1286 LPTDLKTLTFEALDH
+1286 LPNDLKSLKFETIGTD
-1301 TEAFNL
+1301 EVINL
-1307 APQESVIIPVKVT
+1307 APKQSKSISVRVIRVAPIGV
-1320 KSTITA
+1320 
-1326 SARAAKRQGHIDND
+1326 D
-1340 PCSDQVGT
+1340 PCVTYIGN
-1348 LYYWDCGLDRKWHRY
+1348 LYYWECGPDKKWRKY
-1363 GIALQLGSCK
+1363 YKSVQITICKNKTSVAVYPSPGS
-1373 SNDPSTWS
+1373 
-1381 GNGDGTGYG
+1381 G
-1390 GGIGGG
+1390 
-1396 LGSLYGPGARPSI
+1396 
-1409 GGSGTYTGSS
+1409 GGSGPGGGPGGGGGGGYGPSS
-1419 NQNPL
+1419 NIPTVTQKVDKSCNPCL
-1424 VQVEDKGCEPCQN
+1424 NMYIQKIAE
-1437 KFMLQLVD
+1437 
-1445 CGLQLIPVY
+1445 CGLSLITPAPLSCALGLSFCARDLD
-1454 KKLRTVFDCIKGIYD
+1454 KDSHNWRTWGGC
-1469 VIEEAKTLTNKEE
+1469 
-1482 VTSRDIISL
+1482 VTSTVGCIPGIGVVPTLVGCLISL
-1491 TLSTMS
+1491 T
-1497 TTATCMDIKSEGA
+1497 
-1510 GDKNKTREQKRAKLV
+1510 
-1525 DEIAKALTDISNSV
+1525 
-1539 EKGNLG
+1539 
-1545 WTKSISDLAFELAKY
+1545 
-1560 YGYDYDDF
+1560 
-1568 KELFCPLKLM
+1568 
-1578 EPCDLDSVPAENK
+1578 EPCEAG
-1591 PAALARSLKNS
+1591 NS
-1602 SEPSYIQE
+1602 SSYSEPSYITDFKNKLAIPLQE
-1610 FRQNLTYGILK
+1610 SK
-1621 QMVVMGLQ
+1621 
-1629 KELYGDV
+1629 
-1636 EWLNSDSRELGLFM
+1636 
-1650 TKFES
+1650 
-1655 LRDENDAFQQ
+1655 AFQNMLLEYFG
-1665 KDIDE
+1665 DE
-1670 LIASKPENIT
+1670 VWVNETNGEDLQDLMVMLQTSEEEVLTADNYIKYKPQNVT
-1680 KEQVKAFVQRWNDT
+1680 KEQYYKFIERLNNTA
-1694 LDNKDTDNKV
+1694 LAKTDDGNYIDLSKV
-1704 NIKNVFSYGELSQRV
+1704 AGYVNEINSANEQ
-1719 DSVVSSLG
+1719 SVLMGYESTTDMLRKEYALLKGRLEESS
-1727 YTGIDEC
+1727 
-1734 YEKAYEKCLAQAKE
+1734 
-1748 QQSSVCS
+1748 SSVCS

-1780 GNEQEAMKDVKLT
+1780 GNEQEAMKDAKLT

-1801 NIAMEDKFQVNPE
+1801 NIAMSDKFQVN
-1814 KLEGFNGKLD
+1814 LENLKGFAGNKN

-1829 TLDAKQEGIA
+1829 TLDAQKEGVA

-1889 SLDLTYFM
+1889 NLDLTYFM

-1932 NVKMSTNQPEIVDNE
+1932 NVRMTTNQPEIVDNE

-1966 TLALGGSVS
+1966 TLALGGSVA

-2012 SYGNKDLSLLND
+2012 SYDNKDLSLLND

-2203 YIDPATFTSEDIQI
+2203 YINPATFTSEDIQI

-2237 NFVLDLTQLNASA
+2237 TFVLDLTQLNASA

-2262 GITDREG
+2262 GITDSEG
-2269 FAGKTGKTASWTMFI
+2269 FAGKTGKTASWTLFV

-2290 ITSVY
+2290 LTSVY
-2295 PENAGEVIGRVAG
+2295 PENAGEVIGRIAG

-2332 SLNGETISTNDTIN
+2332 SLNGETISTNDTIS

-2489 KASISFISKS
+2489 KASTSFISKS
-2499 KGRLFEASTTPVRI
+2499 KGRLFEASTTPVGI

-2527 QELASAIS
+2527 QELAAAIS

-2586 TPSQLSDEEQQD
+2586 TPSPLSDEEQQD
-2598 MEVDIRQYPSTMN
+2598 MEVDNRKYPSTMN
-2611 IIGKLTRKDADMT
+2611 IIGKLTQKDADMT

-2686 LGSRTSP
+2686 VGSRTSP

-2698 DTMTGIEN
+2698 DIMTGIEN

>member
-67 FSYETART
+67 FSTETART

-80 GHSLTMKPIGENK
+80 GHSLTMRSIGVNK

-128 KIPITLSDVV
+128 KIPVTLSDVV

-300 QNVRLKLI
+300 QNVRLMLI

-334 ITIPQGQSATYFYA
+334 ITIPLGQSATYFYA

-405 TITAERQSATDKSI
+405 TITAERQSATDKAI

-577 SCNASVGTSGGV
+577 SCNANVGTSGGV

-758 QDNLAAGESITM
+758 QDNLAAGESTTM
-770 MREITLPSTVGEH
+770 MREITLPATVGEH

-841 KDIAQKSV
+841 KDIAQKNV

-863 TQTQDDGSFEVSYEP
+863 TKTQDDGSFEVSYEP

-896 LSDEQASFDIY
+896 LSEEQASFDIY
-907 GIKRTSSDAIT
+907 GIKRTSNDAIT

-953 NCTVNATPGNTTLKG
+953 NCTVNATPGTTTLKG
-968 GENTDIAFS
+968 GESTDVAFS

-1001 AILPATLYY
+1001 AVLPATLYY

-1069 PSLAKDESMEIILR
+1069 PSLAKDESTEIILR

-1141 PHLAGAKVEITHPT
+1141 PHLAGAKIEITHPT

-1172 ADLTEGYYAVRVS
+1172 ADLAEGYYAVRVS
-1185 ADKHDSYSNNL
+1185 AEKHDSYSNNL

-1235 VKFETQVPMPVV
+1235 VKFETQVPVPVV
-1247 VLSIPSSIPAKD
+1247 ELTVPDRIYTEN
-1259 LRDGESLIFNAVLTN
+1259 LRKGESLIFNTTLTN

-1281 DVELT
+1281 DVQLL
-1286 LPTDLKTLTFEALDH
+1286 LPENVTSWRFEPIGPGKAN
-1301 TEAFNL
+1301 EL
-1307 APQESVIIPVKVT
+1307 APGQSIEIPIRVT
-1320 KSTITA
+1320 K
-1326 SARAAKRQGHIDND
+1326 D
-1340 PCSDQVGT
+1340 PGDDGDDGPCVVYIGT
-1348 LYYWDCGLDRKWHRY
+1348 LYYWECGPDKKWHKY
-1363 GIALQLGSCK
+1363 YKSIQITICK
-1373 SNDPSTWS
+1373 GKTPVVVYPSTGS
-1381 GNGDGTGYG
+1381 G
-1390 GGIGGG
+1390 
-1396 LGSLYGPGARPSI
+1396 
-1409 GGSGTYTGSS
+1409 GGSGPGGGPGGGGGGGYGPSS
-1419 NQNPL
+1419 NIPTVTQKVDKSCNPCLNMYIQKITECGVNVGLSLLKNNPL
-1424 VQVEDKGCEPCQN
+1424 GCIVGLGFCARDLN
-1437 KFMLQLVD
+1437 KDFHSWRSWGGCVASAVG
-1445 CGLQLIPVY
+1445 CIPGTRIVPSVVGC
-1454 KKLRTVFDCIKGIYD
+1454 L
-1469 VIEEAKTLTNKEE
+1469 
-1482 VTSRDIISL
+1482 ISL
-1491 TLSTMS
+1491 T
-1497 TTATCMDIKSEGA
+1497 
-1510 GDKNKTREQKRAKLV
+1510 
-1525 DEIAKALTDISNSV
+1525 
-1539 EKGNLG
+1539 
-1545 WTKSISDLAFELAKY
+1545 
-1560 YGYDYDDF
+1560 
-1568 KELFCPLKLM
+1568 
-1578 EPCDLDSVPAENK
+1578 EPCKLNNASAK
-1591 PAALARSLKNS
+1591 MRAGNS
-1602 SEPSYIQE
+1602 SSYSEPSYITDFKNKLAIPLQE
-1610 FRQNLTYGILK
+1610 SK
-1621 QMVVMGLQ
+1621 
-1629 KELYGDV
+1629 
-1636 EWLNSDSRELGLFM
+1636 
-1650 TKFES
+1650 
-1655 LRDENDAFQQ
+1655 AFQNMLLEYFG
-1665 KDIDE
+1665 DE
-1670 LIASKPENIT
+1670 VWVNETNGEDLQDLMVMLQTSEEEVLTADNYIKYKPQNVT
-1680 KEQVKAFVQRWNDT
+1680 KEQYNKFIERLNNTALAKTDDGNYIDLSKVAGYVNEINSANEQSVLMGYESTTDMLRKEYALLKGR
-1694 LDNKDTDNKV
+1694 LD
-1704 NIKNVFSYGELSQRV
+1704 E
-1719 DSVVSSLG
+1719 SS
-1727 YTGIDEC
+1727 
-1734 YEKAYEKCLAQAKE
+1734 
-1748 QQSSVCS
+1748 SSVCS

-1769 QAFRGTLTVFN
+1769 QAFRGTLKVFN

-1801 NIAMEDKFQVNPE
+1801 NIAMKDKFQVNPE

-1829 TLDAKQEGIA
+1829 TLDAQKEGVA

-1889 SLDLTYFM
+1889 NLDLTYFM

-1932 NVKMSTNQPEIVDNE
+1932 NVRMSTNQPEIVDNE

-1975 TDFGTIPAHSTSYA
+1975 TDFGNIPAHSTSYA

-2071 NVAASSSI
+2071 SVAASSSI

-2203 YIDPATFTSEDIQI
+2203 YIDPATFTAEDIQI

-2262 GITDREG
+2262 GITDSEG
-2269 FAGKTGKTASWTMFI
+2269 FAGKTGKTASWTQFV
-2284 NSQVKL
+2284 NNQVKL
-2290 ITSVY
+2290 LTSVY
-2295 PENAGEVIGRVAG
+2295 PENAGEVIGRIAG

-2332 SLNGETISTNDTIN
+2332 SLNGETISTNDTIS

-2365 VNIEENCEGGSITQ
+2365 VNIAENCEGGSITQ

-2392 LKAEADEDYSFA
+2392 LKAEANEDYSFA

-2489 KASISFISKS
+2489 KASTSFISKS
-2499 KGRLFEASTTPVRI
+2499 KGRLFEASTTPVGI

-2598 MEVDIRQYPSTMN
+2598 MEVDIRKYPSTMN
-2611 IIGKLTRKDADMT
+2611 IIGKLTQKDVDMT

-2698 DTMTGIEN
+2698 DIMTGIEN

>member
-58 TMTTADGVT
+58 TMTTADGIT
-67 FSYETART
+67 FSTETART

-80 GHSLTMKPIGENK
+80 GHSLTMRPIGVNK

-128 KIPITLSDVV
+128 KIPVTLSDV
-138 IGEKSGKNLATGFTS
+138 IISEKSGKNLATGFTS

-180 KISVNWQ
+180 KIIVNWQ

-261 TGEPSWMLANN
+261 TGEPSWMLVNN

-295 EEANA
+295 EEASA
-300 QNVRLKLI
+300 QNVRLMLI

-405 TITAERQSATDKSI
+405 TITAERQSATDKAI

-577 SCNASVGTSGGV
+577 SCNANVGTSGGV

-627 DSKSRLDVNLSSNH
+627 DSKSRLNVSLSSNH

-709 SSQESKVEAGGKT
+709 SSQESKVEAGGKA

-758 QDNLAAGESITM
+758 QDNLAAGESTTM
-770 MREITLPSTVGEH
+770 MREITLPATVGEH

-841 KDIAQKSV
+841 KDIAKKNV

-896 LSDEQASFDIY
+896 LSEEQASFDIY
-907 GIKRTSSDAIT
+907 GIKRTSNDAIT

-953 NCTVNATPGNTTLKG
+953 NCTVNATPGTTTLKG

-1001 AILPATLYY
+1001 AVLPATLYY

-1018 IEASVASI
+1018 IEASVARI

-1069 PSLAKDESMEIILR
+1069 PSLAKDESTEIILR

-1155 TGAVVAKGI
+1155 TGAVVAEGI

-1172 ADLTEGYYAVRVS
+1172 ANLAEGYYAVRVS
-1185 ADKHDSYSNNL
+1185 SEKHDSYRNNL

-1320 KSTITA
+1320 KSTKTA
-1326 SARAAKRQGHIDND
+1326 SARAAKRLGNIDND

-1348 LYYWDCGLDRKWHRY
+1348 LYYWDCGLDRKWHKY

-1424 VQVEDKGCEPCQN
+1424 VKVEDKGCEPCQN
-1437 KFMLQLVD
+1437 GVLIAGLKCAGHFVGEAVETLQTLLGLDDNIDTNNKDKDKKDKDLDEILDKCENYSDLLLDIASSFDGCVNGKHDIDQVLDCYETASKAIDAVFDGLVETAF
-1445 CGLQLIPVY
+1445 GPYVKPELIKKY
-1454 KKLRTVFDCIKGIYD
+1454 KKLGKQILKYKKLLDRVAECARDFAHACDHIKNDESAKARMTGKSTKTVTEKAIEGMGKYAEYVEGFVTLNNVLFGSEPAWDEMSLEEMSGILNLDYHT
-1469 VIEEAKTLTNKEE
+1469 ISFEEALKYKPKDVSETLFRKFFDKQKKWANKDYSNITEE
-1482 VTSRDIISL
+1482 ESGNI
-1491 TLSTMS
+1491 
-1497 TTATCMDIKSEGA
+1497 TTAVSNIHNAFKYFEDEGYL
-1510 GDKNKTREQKRAKLV
+1510 N
-1525 DEIAKALTDISNSV
+1525 
-1539 EKGNLG
+1539 
-1545 WTKSISDLAFELAKY
+1545 
-1560 YGYDYDDF
+1560 
-1568 KELFCPLKLM
+1568 
-1578 EPCDLDSVPAENK
+1578 PCDFLNTTFKD
-1591 PAALARSLKNS
+1591 ALILANTS
-1602 SEPSYIQE
+1602 S
-1610 FRQNLTYGILK
+1610 
-1621 QMVVMGLQ
+1621 
-1629 KELYGDV
+1629 
-1636 EWLNSDSRELGLFM
+1636 
-1650 TKFES
+1650 
-1655 LRDENDAFQQ
+1655 
-1665 KDIDE
+1665 
-1670 LIASKPENIT
+1670 
-1680 KEQVKAFVQRWNDT
+1680 
-1694 LDNKDTDNKV
+1694 
-1704 NIKNVFSYGELSQRV
+1704 
-1719 DSVVSSLG
+1719 
-1727 YTGIDEC
+1727 
-1734 YEKAYEKCLAQAKE
+1734 
-1748 QQSSVCS
+1748 SSVCS

-1801 NIAMEDKFQVNPE
+1801 NIAMKDKFQVNPE

-1829 TLDAKQEGIA
+1829 TLDAQKEGVA

-1882 LTVKPSP
+1882 LTVNPSP
-1889 SLDLTYFM
+1889 NLDLTYFM

-1932 NVKMSTNQPEIVDNE
+1932 NVRMSTNQPEIVDNE

-1975 TDFGTIPAHSTSYA
+1975 TDFGNIPAHSTSYA

-2262 GITDREG
+2262 GITDSEG
-2269 FAGKTGKTASWTMFI
+2269 FAGKTGKTASWTQFV

-2290 ITSVY
+2290 LTSVY

-2332 SLNGETISTNDTIN
+2332 SLNGETISTNDTIS

-2365 VNIEENCEGGSITQ
+2365 VNIAENCEGGSITQ

-2489 KASISFISKS
+2489 KASTSFISKS
-2499 KGRLFEASTTPVRI
+2499 KGRLFEASTTPVGI

-2598 MEVDIRQYPSTMN
+2598 MEVDIRKYPSTMN
-2611 IIGKLTRKDADMT
+2611 IIGKLTQKDADMT

-2698 DTMTGIEN
+2698 DIMTGIEN